1 MPVGKSRQLTDFE
14 KNLKEEIYKRDNHI
28 ENSVKYAIDTGQ
40 DYGVSKDTP
49 QWRRDAIN
57 KYRDSHKVEIYDDNG
72 NIVGTVGYEA
82 HKAINKNK
90 VFDYKG
96 KNDEERKV
104 FSYLRQRQNREARKK
119 EQREYVKNHMS
130 NPELEKLKFDYNP
143 KTSMSRDEYN
153 AERQR
158 RKDNKDAASNT
169 GKVEFVNFRDTKT
182 ARERLNS
189 QSLPEFVNFRDV
201 KSATEKLK
209 KQNTEQLPE
218 FGSYKYYENQ
228 ADEKAKELEE
238 IDKYINDNYSLDDI
252 NIWQNAK
259 EGVRDAGENAVKYNS
274 DEKLKGIDN
283 LMSRKADILD
293 DYVGAVACLEAYE
306 GRALKFKEDGSVD
319 TDNVRFVSGN
329 QKKRYEVMEKYGG
342 SPAPEYMKTPRQPNE
357 ELNGELAAAKGEEEK
372 QTVLKKID
380 RYQKDMLDPTLNKIT
395 ETVDKSKKNVAVLND
410 NIDAANYYDKNKDN
424 KYGDGVFGRIA
435 GNYRIGDIG
444 EERAMSAFNSYAYS
458 DSDLTATQIY
468 DELSR
473 RIQERNK
480 DTFTNTKAW
489 QQNLATIAQYV
500 PQGRNQAIAR
510 LKGAAVGSV
519 IPLVGSKTGGDAAA
533 AMYMFKQTAGN
544 MYADLILEEGLSPE
558 EAKKLSAN
566 NALWSGV
573 VEYGLESA
581 LGGVL
586 KGIGKGVKKIA
597 PTEKVI
603 KVLEKTGLSE
613 EAAKKAL
620 SAAKTAGNYAV
631 GIFGE
636 GAEEWI
642 QQGGEIVTKRYA
654 AKGESAS
661 ALKIAAETFDFSKYT
676 DEDFDEM
683 NEAFKGGAVIGFA
696 STVGSRA
703 AVNLAQSGMDKLA
716 AHSDNKAVGKAAL
729 TVSQPDVLINR
740 AIDAGLESSDEK
752 TVGRIQKLA
761 DKYKSGNASAAEV
774 GEIIK
779 TGLRTGYEQEQN
791 LKVTEDTQTNDDVA
805 LPTQDTARQSV
816 LAAANSGNSESS
828 VISPSVTAAA
838 NVSERQMH
846 DVKENLSEGGAA
858 QSVEQVQNAVKKVT
872 NTMINEFKNSNI
884 KNIPNYQAAYD
895 ENLRLSTTKGATI
908 DKDFIKTYA
917 NQYAEGLKRNNSK
930 AYKALASVS
939 DDVGSMLTDYLI
951 SNRIPQGIGDISAL
965 AQAGGELRSIVGKAA
980 QTTLAMNGKIY
991 NDTDRVSAI
1000 SNEISNGN
1008 FAVVDGAN
1016 DGNIA
1021 LAKVGE
1027 YYEAYGADAVALAK
1041 AFGVSTHYIQK
1052 NGRKTLVAAVPSKY
1066 IGEYAA
1072 KSGYSGT
1079 QYSAGGN
1086 EYIYLT
1092 KDAERGNLSA
1102 DAVRSDIT
1110 AESDSDFIAE
1120 IEKNGMI
1127 ELDERPSESKI
1138 ETIAAQVER
1147 DNTIPVYLD
1156 GVDKLGE
1163 VLLVYAN
1170 EEDVTR
1176 NMVKTDINSYY
1187 DGVMPER
1194 GIPLSENTDRHYDED
1209 TIEISERPSEY
1220 DADSYA
1226 LVVELDRTIPILL
1239 NGVDELGE
1247 VELNYS
1253 NEENVTR
1260 DMVKSDIDAYYSGT
1274 MPERG
1279 VSLSNN
1285 YDTDM
1290 KFSVDRDGYSHVYNV
1305 EKADKGYLDY
1315 SNSDIETA
1323 IENIRNGN
1331 ADKIPSEIEVARLN
1345 SQTVKKISDV
1355 VGFDI
1360 SDYKCKIEK
1369 DTLLHIEKRHGLDG
1383 KQDQSLADP
1392 KDVARMGYVIN
1403 NADNVSFLKDG
1414 NGDRVVS
1421 KKYNDRNNTPCPILM
1436 ISKRI
1441 DGTYCVSQVVPDS
1454 KKKTVWVTSARIQKA
1469 DVGSQVPN
1477 TVKGQ
1482 QLTSETPLVSSSA
1495 LDNINIS
1502 QNDDV
1507 VKSSI
1512 RKNSGNDTD
1521 IKFSVDR
1528 DGYSKQLVTD
1538 FETAAKDIMTISD
1551 YSARVN
1557 AEARTAVRILENT
1570 PNVILDNIE
1579 GSANLP
1585 IVINFTK
1592 MYLAARKSGVIK
1604 GNYHNLGSD
1613 ILMKLPQMI
1622 SDPDMILQLGNGRLN
1637 LLSETKTENG
1647 NNAVVSIEL
1656 NSTKDIEG
1664 KNKNYNV
1671 VVTLFSAN
1679 DNYVRNLINKDGTEI
1694 KYTKEDLSQVNPRLY
1709 NRPATFNDKSSIDNI
1724 SQNDDVVNSN
1734 IRKNSEN
1741 DTENVKFSQ
1750 DNSLDGGGQIR
1761 YNDDIDIPYRESRQ
1775 LSEYIMAENNRNGS
1789 ELKSFDKKEIGDNFY
1804 VWKNNSKTDYDVV
1817 MQIEIDGNEDV
1828 IDLIRKGLDNG
1839 KTYGIDNGTKR
1850 LDEIVAGVRDRRR
1863 GNNSDNARNTAELS
1877 NGNDDRLYSRQ
1888 SSDDDGI
1895 KFARESG
1902 RNQQNTEVENYGR
1915 DDILNGN
1922 DRRTLGESER
1932 ERGSSVQEITGDAKG
1947 NAGEEQSSASSRRIY
1962 ARDVKEA
1969 GGVERRNDRGV
1980 EADFVKSEYYNDEMR
1995 RIAAENDE
2003 RGVVTHFILGNGRAI
2018 KYGTD
2023 FRGAVRGNEV
2033 YIQADHGKYSPTQ
2046 INHHE
2051 ITHRNYSTDTVQA
2064 LKNRIKSRL
2073 TNEQIND
2080 IAERLYRDYAQKRRS
2095 FDEIFEE
2102 FVCDVM
2108 ADMNDYAEM
2117 FSAETREYWAAE
2129 EQDRKGYSPSTYT
2142 ESIDAGGKNV
2152 AENKTEPLT
2161 WNSDKKSVHPINA
2174 FGSDNTNISQNSE
2187 VVNNDSA
2194 NAEFSRQV
2202 DSWKDGSM
2210 DKNEVFNLGN
2220 TPDVLK
2226 NIGADGLP
2234 IIMTQKVMNKITG
2247 GKHDIDLSEIKRL
2260 PQSIAE
2266 PIMIF
2271 KSATTPNAYVI
2282 LTELSDKNGNSV
2294 VAALHLNRTQKHIA
2308 VNRIA
2313 SVYGKENI
2321 ENFVDRQ
2328 IKAGNLIFADKN
2340 KSQQWSQSRG
2350 LQLPK
2355 LADTIADNNNISQ
2368 NDNIVKSSIRK
2379 NSENDTDI
2387 RFSVDENEDM
2397 SYLSEPVKN
2406 IRNDINEIINR
2417 ADLKKG
2423 GKVYDRAA
2431 AVRVRDSI
2439 IANLDVGVDRGE
2451 YLHLSEKDKNAMLVL
2466 VNRTLNASAPKRI
2479 NSEAKILARFIA
2491 QKAKVY
2497 TSADYDYTGVKNFI
2511 LDYTRHAVSITPDV
2525 KQALITVFGEDSAK
2539 GYSALFGKSER
2550 TGRAQ
2555 TIDAIYDEMS
2565 DVRPDLF
2572 PTDVLGEGEKM
2583 RRIAEIYAWAKD
2595 GEAETNGSARL
2606 IDVMSAEDKQKFA
2619 NGVYEQ
2625 LISALDSDY
2634 RPSKTRSAMNE
2645 IRNEYKTKI
2654 AEIKGEI
2661 KKREEDRAKRA
2672 DIRRSPEQWQTERM
2686 ENAPEPKKRGK
2697 IAQAI
2702 NDSERVQSAKQRL
2715 GIGNGINNIGDIV
2728 DFISNKFGVV
2738 ISTGKVSGKTTG
2750 IYKEQSGNM
2759 RVRNSNDIPTV
2770 AFELGKHLNKTYKF
2784 TEMDSIGTLMKQ
2796 IYYTNS
2802 DIFNDFNVKSLGI
2815 STLISGDGGYA
2826 VKARNAAVSEF
2837 MREYLL
2843 NKDVAKEK
2851 YPQFYADFVM
2861 RMGDE
2866 KVGKKTDVKNLD
2878 AAADMINKYM
2888 SSPTSERID
2897 AMTVT
2902 NKQAKIAQTPTM
2914 TESARKFYLDW
2925 VDSFNPIKNV
2935 MSYVKKVS
2943 GGDITGKR
2951 DAYTIAMNSLNATTI
2966 ANYINTKGMTDLD
2979 GNINLG
2985 KSFIEC
2991 VGNVKKKD
2999 LNTFDRYLIIKH
3011 ALEWIEPLDE
3021 NTPKK
3026 RVFADETLENPTEL
3040 RRELA
3045 EIEKK
3050 HSEMKQAAENL
3061 YEFQRNV
3068 IENFV
3073 IPAGG
3078 ISQAEYQKL
3087 IAKYPSYVPFFRAT
3101 NKRGKLNQFIKG
3113 TLANQSSPIKTANG
3127 GGELLISPLES
3138 IIRNTEKMVKFGTR
3152 QRTMQILAEYA
3163 DSVDGMGKF
3172 MEKVSPDMMMTR
3184 EGKKSFEM
3192 IKDVLAD
3199 KVNAEDYLDLTGAI
3213 ADILGDTDGGFSPIA
3228 DEKNMIVTVM
3238 KDGKKSYYQIHD
3250 RLLYEAIADMTPQ
3263 EANMAVR
3270 ISGAIMN
3277 PMKIL
3282 ITQNN
3287 PIFALTN
3294 AIRDIQ
3300 TAYKN
3305 SNINNPIMF
3314 AAKYAN
3320 AFYGTLKQ
3328 SDDYKKYQA
3337 MGGGHSS
3344 ELSANMESIKESI
3357 NALNNKDKAAA
3368 VRILGTIIRHPIQS
3382 IATVNDFVEST
3393 PRFMEFKNK
3402 LKQTGD
3408 TQSAIYAADDLTTNF
3423 KRVGKKGRS
3432 VNKVIMYNNAGVQGL
3447 DKLRRSFTDVP
3458 KNERNARIAKY
3469 AISALMTTALMEFWN
3484 RRDEES
3490 EDAWENLSAY
3500 KKNNFYNFSIGD
3512 GNFIS
3517 IPKARELSALSS
3529 FFERCADKYF
3539 YDNDDAFYDFGGY
3552 LWQQFTPPILPEPGN
3567 PVDMAHSLFGSTVL
3581 SSLTDIGFN
3590 KDFKG
3595 SPIESEYD
3603 KTLYPFQRY
3612 NENTSKIAVWL
3623 GQTAIARKLNI
3634 SPKQLDHILSSNL
3647 GIIGQINKALFPIN
3661 ESRRDLSFG
3670 LRNKFIADSNYST
3683 DVLNKMYDNTEVSGR
3698 EFAYNPS
3705 ADNAIRYENDAILS
3719 SFVTRMN
3726 TAVRSLPDDQQ
3737 RMGRAYLLKCLK
3749 NWNSGL
3755 DGNQKDISEK
3765 LKDSEVSK
3773 DTILRELPT
3782 NKLKWTVNKQDFEY
3796 ELKPNE
3802 YAEYTKD
3809 LLSEIARAR
3818 SEATGDSD
3826 DYQTAVKDAISNAK
3840 SAALERVKE
3849 KYAPPEVK
3857 AEQSKKKS
3865 KKKSSK
3871 KKKK

>member
-1 MPVGKSRQLTDFE
+1 M
-14 KNLKEEIYKRDNHI
+14 
-28 ENSVKYAIDTGQ
+28 
-40 DYGVSKDTP
+40 
-49 QWRRDAIN
+49 
-57 KYRDSHKVEIYDDNG
+57 
-72 NIVGTVGYEA
+72 
-82 HKAINKNK
+82 AINKNEGLEDLK
-90 VFDYKG
+90 KNGWVPFSKQKYEIKDDTGNTVGTIGYKAAKALNNNKLFDYDPQ
-96 KNDEERKV
+96 NDEERKV
-104 FSYLRQRQNREARKK
+104 FSYLRQRHNRESRKR
-119 EQREYVKNHMS
+119 EQREYYASIPYRKIDDISKSTDLSKSEKEKQIDETVEKYSRSGQKRENLKKYAEEKKPDSFVSWLGKNAMNGLSQFNKQAISTLDYILPTEFLGKYDFISKANDYYKKESERYADEAQKSSVSRGKGWTTGGELVSGTVNALPNAIMAFMS
-130 NPELEKLKFDYNP
+130 AGASLGASAAPTLTNTAAASSSILSKIGQSAKEMVQNPSYWTSVLQTLGTDYEDAKERGADDFTAATTAILTTALNAGIEVGGGTEVLPKKLKEGS
-143 KTSMSRDEYN
+143 KN
-153 AERQR
+153 AVL
-158 RKDNKDAASNT
+158 DW
-169 GKVEFVNFRDTKT
+169 
-182 ARERLNS
+182 
-189 QSLPEFVNFRDV
+189 V
-201 KSATEKLK
+201 KS
-209 KQNTEQLPE
+209 
-218 FGSYKYYENQ
+218 S
-228 ADEKAKELEE
+228 LEE
-238 IDKYINDNYSLDDI
+238 GGEEVVQGITT
-252 NIWQNAK
+252 NAMAK
-259 EGVRDAGENAVKYNS
+259 LMYDRNAPIFSTTDENAVVNPV
-274 DEKLKGIDN
+274 N
-283 LMSRKADILD
+283 LS
-293 DYVGAVACLEAYE
+293 
-306 GRALKFKEDGSVD
+306 KE
-319 TDNVRFVSGN
+319 
-329 QKKRYEVMEKYGG
+329 
-342 SPAPEYMKTPRQPNE
+342 
-357 ELNGELAAAKGEEEK
+357 
-372 QTVLKKID
+372 
-380 RYQKDMLDPTLNKIT
+380 
-395 ETVDKSKKNVAVLND
+395 
-410 NIDAANYYDKNKDN
+410 
-424 KYGDGVFGRIA
+424 FG
-435 GNYRIGDIG
+435 
-444 EERAMSAFNSYAYS
+444 M
-458 DSDLTATQIY
+458 
-468 DELSR
+468 
-473 RIQERNK
+473 
-480 DTFTNTKAW
+480 
-489 QQNLATIAQYV
+489 
-500 PQGRNQAIAR
+500 
-510 LKGAAVGSV
+510 GAAVGG
-519 IPLVGSKTGGDAAA
+519 ILGGGQIGAAQGIN
-533 AMYMFKQTAGN
+533 KGIN
-544 MYADLILEEGLSPE
+544 YAD
-558 EAKKLSAN
+558 N
-566 NALWSGV
+566 QT
-573 VEYGLESA
+573 
-581 LGGVL
+581 
-586 KGIGKGVKKIA
+586 IGKR
-597 PTEKVI
+597 
-603 KVLEKTGLSE
+603 
-613 EAAKKAL
+613 AL
-620 SAAKTAGNYAV
+620 S
-631 GIFGE
+631 
-636 GAEEWI
+636 
-642 QQGGEIVTKRYA
+642 
-654 AKGESAS
+654 
-661 ALKIAAETFDFSKYT
+661 
-676 DEDFDEM
+676 
-683 NEAFKGGAVIGFA
+683 
-696 STVGSRA
+696 
-703 AVNLAQSGMDKLA
+703 
-716 AHSDNKAVGKAAL
+716 
-729 TVSQPDVLINR
+729 VSQPDVLINR

-791 LKVTEDTQTNDDVA
+791 LKVTEDTQSNDDVA

-917 NQYAEGLKRNNSK
+917 SQYAEGLKRNNSK
-930 AYKALASVS
+930 AYKELASVS

-1092 KDAERGNLSA
+1092 KGAERGNLSA

-1253 NEENVTR
+1253 NEKNVTR

-1274 MPERG
+1274 MPEHG

-1285 YDTDM
+1285 YD
-1290 KFSVDRDGYSHVYNV
+1290 
-1305 EKADKGYLDY
+1305 
-1315 SNSDIETA
+1315 
-1323 IENIRNGN
+1323 
-1331 ADKIPSEIEVARLN
+1331 P
-1345 SQTVKKISDV
+1345 
-1355 VGFDI
+1355 
-1360 SDYKCKIEK
+1360 
-1369 DTLLHIEKRHGLDG
+1369 
-1383 KQDQSLADP
+1383 
-1392 KDVARMGYVIN
+1392 
-1403 NADNVSFLKDG
+1403 
-1414 NGDRVVS
+1414 
-1421 KKYNDRNNTPCPILM
+1421 
-1436 ISKRI
+1436 
-1441 DGTYCVSQVVPDS
+1441 
-1454 KKKTVWVTSARIQKA
+1454 
-1469 DVGSQVPN
+1469 
-1477 TVKGQ
+1477 
-1482 QLTSETPLVSSSA
+1482 
-1495 LDNINIS
+1495 
-1502 QNDDV
+1502 
-1507 VKSSI
+1507 
-1512 RKNSGNDTD
+1512 D
-1521 IKFSVDR
+1521 IKFSVESV
-1528 DGYSKQLVTD
+1528 DGTD
-1538 FETAAKDIMTISD
+1538 D
-1551 YSARVN
+1551 YSAKEIENWKNSKNIVVYKN
-1557 AEARTAVRILENT
+1557 ETQFNQFINEVLENKKT
-1570 PNVILDNIE
+1570 DR
-1579 GSANLP
+1579 
-1585 IVINFTK
+1585 K
-1592 MYLAARKSGVIK
+1592 MYFGKVGESAAKNIYEKTGVNVRGYNISLKGYEIRKILLNSHGNAKAESMRGQAAINTSDLLKIPEIITSPDYVGLSDKLYNGNKVIEFRKEFDGKTVVISYVSGKHHDLQIQTMYKNIK
-1604 GNYHNLGSD
+1604 RN
-1613 ILMKLPQMI
+1613 
-1622 SDPDMILQLGNGRLN
+1622 
-1637 LLSETKTENG
+1637 LSELPSGDNSFSHTSKT
-1647 NNAVVSIEL
+1647 
-1656 NSTKDIEG
+1656 
-1664 KNKNYNV
+1664 
-1671 VVTLFSAN
+1671 
-1679 DNYVRNLINKDGTEI
+1679 RPGT
-1694 KYTKEDLSQVNPRLY
+1694 V
-1709 NRPATFNDKSSIDNI
+1709 SSIDNI
-1724 SQNDDVVNSN
+1724 SQNDDIVKSS

-1750 DNSLDGGGQIR
+1750 DISLDGGGNIR
-1761 YNDDIDIPYRESRQ
+1761 YNDDIDIPYRESKQ
-1775 LSEYIMAENNRNGS
+1775 LREYIMSENNRNGS
-1789 ELKSFDKKEIGDNFY
+1789 RLKPFGYKEIGDNFY
-1804 VWKNNSKTDYDVV
+1804 FWRNNSKTDYDVIAQV
-1817 MQIEIDGNEDV
+1817 EIDGNEDV
-1828 IDLIRKGLDNG
+1828 IDLIRKGFENG
-1839 KTYGIDNGTKR
+1839 ETHGIDDGTKR
-1850 LDEIVAGVRDRRR
+1850 LAEIVAGVRDRRR
-1863 GNNSDNARNTAELS
+1863 GNSGNNAVDTAELS

-1895 KFARESG
+1895 KFDRESN
-1902 RNQQNTEVENYGR
+1902 RNQQNTEVGNYGR

-1932 ERGSSVQEITGDAKG
+1932 ERGSGVQEITGDASG
-1947 NAGEEQSSASSRRIY
+1947 NASEEQSSASTRGIY

-2018 KYGTD
+2018 EYGTN

-2046 INHHE
+2046 INRHE
-2051 ITHRNYSTDTVQA
+2051 IIHRNYSSDTVQM

-2073 TNEQIND
+2073 TNEQIRD
-2080 IAERLYRDYAQKRRS
+2080 IAESLYRDYAQKRRS

-2102 FVCDVM
+2102 FVCDVL
-2108 ADMNDYAEM
+2108 ADMNEYTEM
-2117 FSAETREYWAAE
+2117 FDSEVRNYWTTEETE
-2129 EQDRKGYSPSTYT
+2129 RKGYSPSTYT
-2142 ESIDAGGKNV
+2142 ESIDAGGKNTEVKRFIDELSNNADKFNQEEKVFDVEYKTIPKKGKTSEAIANYFKSIGGIAVNPHLGVVELNKKGAKTTVFHGISGDKFSAV
-2152 AENKTEPLT
+2152 AAIKDVIENGKIIAHDFNWKNRGYDTYLIAGRGYINGQDAVVGVIVKNYP
-2161 WNSDKKSVHPINA
+2161 KSNQNNKFYLHEIIKIGASHTAVDNNTIRVNEQTPIN
-2174 FGSDNTNISQNSE
+2174 NTNISQNDND
-2187 VVNNDSA
+2187 VN
-2194 NAEFSRQV
+2194 
-2202 DSWKDGSM
+2202 
-2210 DKNEVFNLGN
+2210 
-2220 TPDVLK
+2220 
-2226 NIGADGLP
+2226 
-2234 IIMTQKVMNKITG
+2234 
-2247 GKHDIDLSEIKRL
+2247 
-2260 PQSIAE
+2260 SI
-2266 PIMIF
+2266 
-2271 KSATTPNAYVI
+2271 V
-2282 LTELSDKNGNSV
+2282 
-2294 VAALHLNRTQKHIA
+2294 R
-2308 VNRIA
+2308 
-2313 SVYGKENI
+2313 
-2321 ENFVDRQ
+2321 
-2328 IKAGNLIFADKN
+2328 
-2340 KSQQWSQSRG
+2340 
-2350 LQLPK
+2350 
-2355 LADTIADNNNISQ
+2355 
-2368 NDNIVKSSIRK
+2368 KSSK
-2379 NSENDTDI
+2379 NDTQNPDI
-2387 RFSVDENEDM
+2387 RFSTDENTDVNVSDGEDM

-2406 IRNDINEIINR
+2406 IRNDINEVINR

-2497 TSADYDYTGVKNFI
+2497 TAADYDYSGVKSFI

-2550 TGRAQ
+2550 TGSAQ

-2606 IDVMSAEDKQKFA
+2606 IDVMSTEDKQKFA

-2645 IRNEYKTKI
+2645 IRNEYETEI
-2654 AEIKGEI
+2654 AKIKGEM
-2661 KKREEDRAKRA
+2661 KKRAEDRAKRA

-2686 ENAPEPKKRGK
+2686 KNAPEPKKRGK

-2715 GIGNGINNIGDIV
+2715 GIGNGISNIGDIV

-2802 DIFNDFNVKSLGI
+2802 DIFNDFNAGSLGI
-2815 STLISGDGGYA
+2815 SKLISGADEQA
-2826 VKARNAAVSEF
+2826 LKAKNAAVSEF

-2861 RMGDE
+2861 RMSDE

-2902 NKQAKIAQTPTM
+2902 NKQAKIAQTPTI

-2943 GGDITGKR
+2943 GGDIIGKK

-2991 VGNVKKKD
+2991 VGDVKKKD

-3045 EIEKK
+3045 AIEKQ
-3050 HSEMKQAAENL
+3050 HPEMKQAAENL

-3184 EGKKSFEM
+3184 DGKKSFEM

-3238 KDGKKSYYQIHD
+3238 NDGKKSYYQIHD

-3320 AFYGTLKQ
+3320 AAYGMLKK
-3328 SDDYKKYQA
+3328 SDDYKRYQA

-3357 NALNNKDKAAA
+3357 RALNNKDKVAAI
-3368 VRILGTIIRHPIQS
+3368 RILGTIVRHPIQS

-3447 DKLRRSFTDVP
+3447 DKMRRSFTDVP

-3590 KDFKG
+3590 NDFKG

-3623 GQTAIARKLNI
+3623 GQTEIARKLNI

-3698 EFAYNPS
+3698 EFAYSPS
-3705 ADNAIRYENDAILS
+3705 ADNAIKYENDAILS

-3749 NWNSGL
+3749 NWDSGL
-3755 DGNQKDISEK
+3755 GGNQKDISEK

-3818 SEATGDSD
+3818 SEATGDGD
-3826 DYQTAVKDAISNAK
+3826 DYQAAVKDAISNAK
-3840 SAALERVKE
+3840 SAALERAKE

-3865 KKKSSK
+3865 KKKTSK

>member
-1 MPVGKSRQLTDFE
+1 M
-14 KNLKEEIYKRDNHI
+14 
-28 ENSVKYAIDTGQ
+28 
-40 DYGVSKDTP
+40 
-49 QWRRDAIN
+49 
-57 KYRDSHKVEIYDDNG
+57 
-72 NIVGTVGYEA
+72 
-82 HKAINKNK
+82 AINKNEGLEDLK
-90 VFDYKG
+90 KNGWVPFSKQKYEIKDDAGNTVGTIGYKAAKALNNNKLFDYDPS
-96 KNDEERKV
+96 NDEEKKV
-104 FSYLRQRQNREARKK
+104 FSYLRQWHNRESRKR
-119 EQREYVKNHMS
+119 EQREYYASIPYRKIDDISQSTDLSKSEKEKQIDETVEKYSRSGQKRENLKKYAEEKKPDSFVSWLGKNAMNGLSQFNKQAISTLDYILPTEFLGKYDFISKANDYYKKESERYADEAQKSSVSRGKGWTTGGELVSGTVNALPNAIMAFMS
-130 NPELEKLKFDYNP
+130 AGASLGASAAPTLTNTAATSSSMLSKIGQSAKEMVQNPSYWTSVLQTLGTDYEDAKERGANDFTAAATAILTTALNAGIEVGGGTEVLPKKLKEGS
-143 KTSMSRDEYN
+143 KN
-153 AERQR
+153 AVL
-158 RKDNKDAASNT
+158 DW
-169 GKVEFVNFRDTKT
+169 
-182 ARERLNS
+182 
-189 QSLPEFVNFRDV
+189 V
-201 KSATEKLK
+201 KS
-209 KQNTEQLPE
+209 
-218 FGSYKYYENQ
+218 S
-228 ADEKAKELEE
+228 LEE
-238 IDKYINDNYSLDDI
+238 GGEEIVQGITT
-252 NIWQNAK
+252 NAMAK
-259 EGVRDAGENAVKYNS
+259 LMYDRNAPIFSTTDENAVVNPV
-274 DEKLKGIDN
+274 N
-283 LMSRKADILD
+283 LS
-293 DYVGAVACLEAYE
+293 
-306 GRALKFKEDGSVD
+306 KE
-319 TDNVRFVSGN
+319 
-329 QKKRYEVMEKYGG
+329 
-342 SPAPEYMKTPRQPNE
+342 
-357 ELNGELAAAKGEEEK
+357 
-372 QTVLKKID
+372 
-380 RYQKDMLDPTLNKIT
+380 
-395 ETVDKSKKNVAVLND
+395 
-410 NIDAANYYDKNKDN
+410 
-424 KYGDGVFGRIA
+424 FG
-435 GNYRIGDIG
+435 
-444 EERAMSAFNSYAYS
+444 M
-458 DSDLTATQIY
+458 
-468 DELSR
+468 
-473 RIQERNK
+473 
-480 DTFTNTKAW
+480 
-489 QQNLATIAQYV
+489 
-500 PQGRNQAIAR
+500 
-510 LKGAAVGSV
+510 GAAVGGILGGGQIGAAQGINKV
-519 IPLVGSKTGGDAAA
+519 I
-533 AMYMFKQTAGN
+533 N
-544 MYADLILEEGLSPE
+544 YAD
-558 EAKKLSAN
+558 N
-566 NALWSGV
+566 QT
-573 VEYGLESA
+573 
-581 LGGVL
+581 
-586 KGIGKGVKKIA
+586 IGKR
-597 PTEKVI
+597 
-603 KVLEKTGLSE
+603 
-613 EAAKKAL
+613 AL
-620 SAAKTAGNYAV
+620 S
-631 GIFGE
+631 
-636 GAEEWI
+636 
-642 QQGGEIVTKRYA
+642 
-654 AKGESAS
+654 
-661 ALKIAAETFDFSKYT
+661 
-676 DEDFDEM
+676 
-683 NEAFKGGAVIGFA
+683 
-696 STVGSRA
+696 
-703 AVNLAQSGMDKLA
+703 
-716 AHSDNKAVGKAAL
+716 
-729 TVSQPDVLINR
+729 VSQPDVLINR

-779 TGLRTGYEQEQN
+779 TGLRTGYEQAQN

-805 LPTQDTARQSV
+805 LPTQDSARQSV

-930 AYKALASVS
+930 AYKELASVS

-1066 IGEYAA
+1066 IGEYAT

-1110 AESDSDFIAE
+1110 AESDSDFITE

-1156 GVDKLGE
+1156 GVDNLGE

-1274 MPERG
+1274 MPEHG

-1285 YDTDM
+1285 YDPDI
-1290 KFSVDRDGYSHVYNV
+1290 KFSVESVDGTDKKYVKADRQVISGDNPEEWRKQVYNYINSSIRKGKDINVLSADGDVLTITEDTAGKARFRNTIREPNGNLRKMTNEEFAVKLRAESHIDEIAEVSKKNGYSAIDTKNHHFAKDGFYYRTAYFEDFDGKYYKLTLSVGKSGEINTVYNV
-1305 EKADKGYLDY
+1305 GKLK
-1315 SNSDIETA
+1315 ETYG
-1323 IENIRNGN
+1323 R
-1331 ADKIPSEIEVARLN
+1331 ARD
-1345 SQTVKKISDV
+1345 SKV
-1355 VGFDI
+1355 VEQ
-1360 SDYKCKIEK
+1360 K
-1369 DTLLHIEKRHGLDG
+1369 
-1383 KQDQSLADP
+1383 P
-1392 KDVARMGYVIN
+1392 N
-1403 NADNVSFLKDG
+1403 NARRGFSDEA
-1414 NGDRVVS
+1414 
-1421 KKYNDRNNTPCPILM
+1421 
-1436 ISKRI
+1436 
-1441 DGTYCVSQVVPDS
+1441 VPF
-1454 KKKTVWVTSARIQKA
+1454 KTA
-1469 DVGSQVPN
+1469 
-1477 TVKGQ
+1477 
-1482 QLTSETPLVSSSA
+1482 SETNIGLRGGTPS
-1495 LDNINIS
+1495 DNTNIS
-1502 QNDDV
+1502 QNDD
-1507 VKSSI
+1507 I
-1512 RKNSGNDTD
+1512 
-1521 IKFSVDR
+1521 
-1528 DGYSKQLVTD
+1528 
-1538 FETAAKDIMTISD
+1538 
-1551 YSARVN
+1551 
-1557 AEARTAVRILENT
+1557 
-1570 PNVILDNIE
+1570 
-1579 GSANLP
+1579 
-1585 IVINFTK
+1585 
-1592 MYLAARKSGVIK
+1592 
-1604 GNYHNLGSD
+1604 
-1613 ILMKLPQMI
+1613 
-1622 SDPDMILQLGNGRLN
+1622 
-1637 LLSETKTENG
+1637 
-1647 NNAVVSIEL
+1647 
-1656 NSTKDIEG
+1656 
-1664 KNKNYNV
+1664 
-1671 VVTLFSAN
+1671 
-1679 DNYVRNLINKDGTEI
+1679 
-1694 KYTKEDLSQVNPRLY
+1694 
-1709 NRPATFNDKSSIDNI
+1709 
-1724 SQNDDVVNSN
+1724 VNSN
-1734 IRKNSEN
+1734 IRENSEN

-1750 DNSLDGGGQIR
+1750 DISLDGGGNIR
-1761 YNDDIDIPYRESRQ
+1761 YNDDIDIPYRESKQ
-1775 LSEYIMAENNRNGS
+1775 LREYIMSENNRNGS
-1789 ELKSFDKKEIGDNFY
+1789 RLKPFSYKEIGDNFY
-1804 VWKNNSKTDYDVV
+1804 FWRNNSKTDYDVIAQV
-1817 MQIEIDGNEDV
+1817 EIDGNEDV
-1828 IDLIRKGLDNG
+1828 IDLIRKGFENG
-1839 KTYGIDNGTKR
+1839 ETHGIDDGTKR
-1850 LDEIVAGVRDRRR
+1850 LAEIVAGVRDRRR
-1863 GNNSDNARNTAELS
+1863 GNSGNNAVDTAELS

-1895 KFARESG
+1895 KFDRESN
-1902 RNQQNTEVENYGR
+1902 RNQQNTEVGNYGR

-1932 ERGSSVQEITGDAKG
+1932 ERGSGVQEITGDASG
-1947 NAGEEQSSASSRRIY
+1947 NASEEQSSASTRGIY

-2018 KYGTD
+2018 EYGTN

-2046 INHHE
+2046 INRHE
-2051 ITHRNYSTDTVQA
+2051 IIHRNYSSDTVQM

-2073 TNEQIND
+2073 TNEQIRD
-2080 IAERLYRDYAQKRRS
+2080 IAESLYRDYAQKRRS

-2102 FVCDVM
+2102 FVCDVL
-2108 ADMNDYAEM
+2108 ADMNEYTEM
-2117 FSAETREYWAAE
+2117 FDSEVRNYWTTEETE
-2129 EQDRKGYSPSTYT
+2129 RKGYSPSTYT
-2142 ESIDAGGKNV
+2142 ESIDAGGKNTEVKRFIDELSNNADKFNQEEKVFDVEYKTIPKKGKTSEAIANYFKSIGGIAVNPHLGVVELNKKGAKTTVFHGISGDKFSAV
-2152 AENKTEPLT
+2152 AAIKDVIENGKIIAHDFNWKNRGYDTYLIAGRGYINGQDAVVGVIVKNYP
-2161 WNSDKKSVHPINA
+2161 KSNQNNKFYLHEIIKIGASHTAVDNNTIRVNEQTPIN
-2174 FGSDNTNISQNSE
+2174 NTNISQNDND
-2187 VVNNDSA
+2187 VN
-2194 NAEFSRQV
+2194 
-2202 DSWKDGSM
+2202 
-2210 DKNEVFNLGN
+2210 
-2220 TPDVLK
+2220 
-2226 NIGADGLP
+2226 
-2234 IIMTQKVMNKITG
+2234 
-2247 GKHDIDLSEIKRL
+2247 
-2260 PQSIAE
+2260 SI
-2266 PIMIF
+2266 
-2271 KSATTPNAYVI
+2271 V
-2282 LTELSDKNGNSV
+2282 
-2294 VAALHLNRTQKHIA
+2294 R
-2308 VNRIA
+2308 
-2313 SVYGKENI
+2313 
-2321 ENFVDRQ
+2321 
-2328 IKAGNLIFADKN
+2328 
-2340 KSQQWSQSRG
+2340 
-2350 LQLPK
+2350 
-2355 LADTIADNNNISQ
+2355 
-2368 NDNIVKSSIRK
+2368 KSSK
-2379 NSENDTDI
+2379 NDTQNPDI
-2387 RFSVDENEDM
+2387 RFSTDENTDVNVSDGEDM

-2406 IRNDINEIINR
+2406 IRNDINEVINR

-2497 TSADYDYTGVKNFI
+2497 TAADYDYSGVKSFI

-2550 TGRAQ
+2550 TGSAQ

-2606 IDVMSAEDKQKFA
+2606 IDVMSTEDKQKFA

-2645 IRNEYKTKI
+2645 IRNEYETEI
-2654 AEIKGEI
+2654 AKIKGEM
-2661 KKREEDRAKRA
+2661 KKRAEDRAKRA

-2686 ENAPEPKKRGK
+2686 KNAPEPKKRGK

-2715 GIGNGINNIGDIV
+2715 GIGNGISNIGDIV

-2802 DIFNDFNVKSLGI
+2802 DIFNDFNAGSLGI
-2815 STLISGDGGYA
+2815 SKLISGADEQA
-2826 VKARNAAVSEF
+2826 LKAKNAAVSEF

-2861 RMGDE
+2861 RMSDE

-2902 NKQAKIAQTPTM
+2902 NKQAKIAQTPTI

-2943 GGDITGKR
+2943 GGDIIGKK

-2991 VGNVKKKD
+2991 VGDVKKKD

-3045 EIEKK
+3045 AIEKQ
-3050 HSEMKQAAENL
+3050 HPEMKQAAENL

-3184 EGKKSFEM
+3184 DGKKSFEM

-3238 KDGKKSYYQIHD
+3238 NDGKKSYYQIHD

-3320 AFYGTLKQ
+3320 AAYGMLKK
-3328 SDDYKKYQA
+3328 SDDYKRYQA

-3357 NALNNKDKAAA
+3357 RALNNKDKVAAI
-3368 VRILGTIIRHPIQS
+3368 RILGTIVRHPIQS

-3447 DKLRRSFTDVP
+3447 DKMRRSFTDVP

-3590 KDFKG
+3590 NDFKG

-3623 GQTAIARKLNI
+3623 GQTEIARKLNI

-3698 EFAYNPS
+3698 EFAYSPS
-3705 ADNAIRYENDAILS
+3705 ADNAIKYENDAILS

-3749 NWNSGL
+3749 NWDSGL
-3755 DGNQKDISEK
+3755 GGNQKDISEK

-3818 SEATGDSD
+3818 SEATGDGD
-3826 DYQTAVKDAISNAK
+3826 DYQAAVKDAISNAK
-3840 SAALERVKE
+3840 SAALERAKE

-3865 KKKSSK
+3865 KKKTSK

>member
-917 NQYAEGLKRNNSK
+917 SQYAEGLKRNNSK
-930 AYKALASVS
+930 AYKELASVS

-1274 MPERG
+1274 MPEHG

-1285 YDTDM
+1285 YD
-1290 KFSVDRDGYSHVYNV
+1290 
-1305 EKADKGYLDY
+1305 
-1315 SNSDIETA
+1315 
-1323 IENIRNGN
+1323 
-1331 ADKIPSEIEVARLN
+1331 P
-1345 SQTVKKISDV
+1345 
-1355 VGFDI
+1355 
-1360 SDYKCKIEK
+1360 
-1369 DTLLHIEKRHGLDG
+1369 
-1383 KQDQSLADP
+1383 
-1392 KDVARMGYVIN
+1392 
-1403 NADNVSFLKDG
+1403 
-1414 NGDRVVS
+1414 
-1421 KKYNDRNNTPCPILM
+1421 
-1436 ISKRI
+1436 
-1441 DGTYCVSQVVPDS
+1441 
-1454 KKKTVWVTSARIQKA
+1454 
-1469 DVGSQVPN
+1469 
-1477 TVKGQ
+1477 
-1482 QLTSETPLVSSSA
+1482 
-1495 LDNINIS
+1495 
-1502 QNDDV
+1502 
-1507 VKSSI
+1507 
-1512 RKNSGNDTD
+1512 D
-1521 IKFSVDR
+1521 IKFSVESV
-1528 DGYSKQLVTD
+1528 DGTD
-1538 FETAAKDIMTISD
+1538 D
-1551 YSARVN
+1551 YSAKEIENWKDSKNIVVYKNETQFNQFVN
-1557 AEARTAVRILENT
+1557 EVLENKK
-1570 PNVILDNIE
+1570 PDR
-1579 GSANLP
+1579 
-1585 IVINFTK
+1585 K
-1592 MYLAARKSGVIK
+1592 MYFGKVGESAAKNIYEKTGVNVRGYNISLKGYEIRKILLNSHGNAKAESMRGQAAINTSDLLKIPEIITSPDYVGLSDKLYNGNKVIEFRKEFDGKTVVISYVSGKHHDLQIQTMYKNIK
-1604 GNYHNLGSD
+1604 RN
-1613 ILMKLPQMI
+1613 
-1622 SDPDMILQLGNGRLN
+1622 
-1637 LLSETKTENG
+1637 LSELPSGDNSFSHTSKT
-1647 NNAVVSIEL
+1647 
-1656 NSTKDIEG
+1656 
-1664 KNKNYNV
+1664 
-1671 VVTLFSAN
+1671 
-1679 DNYVRNLINKDGTEI
+1679 RPGT
-1694 KYTKEDLSQVNPRLY
+1694 V
-1709 NRPATFNDKSSIDNI
+1709 SSIDNI
-1724 SQNDDVVNSN
+1724 SQNDDIVKSS
-1734 IRKNSEN
+1734 IRKNSGN

-1750 DNSLDGGGQIR
+1750 DNSLDGGGIIR
-1761 YNDDIDIPYRESRQ
+1761 YNDDIDIPYRESKQ
-1775 LSEYIMAENNRNGS
+1775 LREYIMSENNRNGS
-1789 ELKSFDKKEIGDNFY
+1789 ELKPFDKKEIGDNFY
-1804 VWKNNSKTDYDVV
+1804 VWRNNSKTDYDVIAQV
-1817 MQIEIDGNEDV
+1817 EIDGNEDI
-1828 IDLIRKGLDNG
+1828 IDLLRKGLENG
-1839 KTYGIDNGTKR
+1839 ETYGIDKGAKGFNDWLT
-1850 LDEIVAGVRDRRR
+1850 AVRSGQR
-1863 GNNSDNARNTAELS
+1863 SDNSNNAVDTAELS

-1895 KFARESG
+1895 KFAREGG
-1902 RNQQNTEVENYGR
+1902 RNQQDSEVGNYGR

-1922 DRRTLGESER
+1922 DRRTLGESEG
-1932 ERGSSVQEITGDAKG
+1932 ERGSGVPEITGNAEG
-1947 NAGEEQSSASSRRIY
+1947 NASEEQSSASSRRIY

-2018 KYGTD
+2018 EYGTN

-2046 INHHE
+2046 INRHE
-2051 ITHRNYSTDTVQA
+2051 IIHRNYSSDTVQT

-2073 TNEQIND
+2073 TNEQIRD
-2080 IAERLYRDYAQKRRS
+2080 IAESLYRDYAQKRRS

-2102 FVCDVM
+2102 FVCDVL
-2108 ADMNDYAEM
+2108 ADMNEYTEM
-2117 FSAETREYWAAE
+2117 FDSEVRNYWTTEETE
-2129 EQDRKGYSPSTYT
+2129 RKGYSPSTYT
-2142 ESIDAGGKNV
+2142 ESIDAGGKNTEVKRFIDELSNNADKFNQEEKVFDVEYKTIPKKGKTSEAIANYFKSIGGIAVNPHLGVVELNKKGAKTTVFHGISGDKFSAV
-2152 AENKTEPLT
+2152 AAIKDVIENGKIIAHDFNWKNRGYDTYLIAGRGYINGQDAVVGVIVKNYP
-2161 WNSDKKSVHPINA
+2161 KSNQNNKFYLHEIIKIGASHTAVDNNTIRVNEQTPIN
-2174 FGSDNTNISQNSE
+2174 NTNISQNDND
-2187 VVNNDSA
+2187 VN
-2194 NAEFSRQV
+2194 
-2202 DSWKDGSM
+2202 
-2210 DKNEVFNLGN
+2210 
-2220 TPDVLK
+2220 
-2226 NIGADGLP
+2226 
-2234 IIMTQKVMNKITG
+2234 
-2247 GKHDIDLSEIKRL
+2247 
-2260 PQSIAE
+2260 SI
-2266 PIMIF
+2266 
-2271 KSATTPNAYVI
+2271 V
-2282 LTELSDKNGNSV
+2282 
-2294 VAALHLNRTQKHIA
+2294 R
-2308 VNRIA
+2308 
-2313 SVYGKENI
+2313 
-2321 ENFVDRQ
+2321 
-2328 IKAGNLIFADKN
+2328 
-2340 KSQQWSQSRG
+2340 
-2350 LQLPK
+2350 
-2355 LADTIADNNNISQ
+2355 
-2368 NDNIVKSSIRK
+2368 KSSK
-2379 NSENDTDI
+2379 NDTQNPDI
-2387 RFSVDENEDM
+2387 RFSTDENTDVNVSDGEDM

-2406 IRNDINEIINR
+2406 IRNDINEVINR

-2439 IANLDVGVDRGE
+2439 LDNISIGDIQGIDMRTKKDR
-2451 YLHLSEKDKNAMLVL
+2451 AVMTVL
-2466 VNRTLNASAPKRI
+2466 VNRALNSAGVDAKRKSARDLTRYIAQNASVYDADSLCADGGVDYEGDR
-2479 NSEAKILARFIA
+2479 AVILNYI
-2491 QKAKVY
+2491 KH
-2497 TSADYDYTGVKNFI
+2497 GVKI
-2511 LDYTRHAVSITPDV
+2511 SPDAKEAIISAV
-2525 KQALITVFGEDSAK
+2525 GENSAR
-2539 GYSALFGKSER
+2539 GYIAMMSNNSALG
-2550 TGRAQ
+2550 
-2555 TIDAIYDEMS
+2555 IDSVYDELSVALPGYFAS
-2565 DVRPDLF
+2565 DAL
-2572 PTDVLGEGEKM
+2572 TEGEKM
-2583 RRIAEIYAWAKD
+2583 RRVIDVYTWLKD
-2595 GEAETNGSARL
+2595 GKSMQDVKL
-2606 IDVMSAEDKQKFA
+2606 IDVMTPDDARAFTELVQKQLEFAFDTMGRNSAISREIAAERAK
-2619 NGVYEQ
+2619 YEQ
-2625 LISALDSDY
+2625 RLSDIREKYEAKIADMRNSAKKKQSDGAKAKNISTEQTGNRFKNLAEAAKKYGAIKKGANAVRDIEMPKRIDDNRYVSRFARTMAEAGVTPDESLSEFERNILDGKMTYERITDEEAKKSATDKIMRRGFMQALDDWNEMILLNQRIGKNEMALGQTLYNQCINAKDAQNAMKIAADLANIATQAGQTVQACMLIKQMSPDCQLYSLEQSVEKMKREFENKRKFVSGEKRKIDLKINEELAQKLLNAKTDDERRAVMDEILQDIANQIPSTLKDKWDSWRYLSMLGNPRTHIRNIGGNAVFMLPVKVKNAVGWVLEKTISKDKRTKSLKSTKDSKNFAAADYAKMKDIIQGSSGKYEELSKINELRRIYKFKPLEWLRKANFAALEWEDGIFLKHHYVNAMAQFLTARGYTSEFMNSGTKDAASVLENARAYAMSEAQKATYRDANAIAETLSRWQRNLQNNDKLGVRVVGQAVEGIVPFKKTPLNIAKRGVEYSPIGLISGLYDA
-2634 RPSKTRSAMNE
+2634 AAN
-2645 IRNEYKTKI
+2645 
-2654 AEIKGEI
+2654 IK
-2661 KKREEDRAKRA
+2661 
-2672 DIRRSPEQWQTERM
+2672 S
-2686 ENAPEPKKRGK
+2686 GK
-2697 IAQAI
+2697 VTAAQAI
-2702 NDSERVQSAKQRL
+2702 DKIASGLTGTGLVILGMGLSKLGLVRGDDDDDDKLARLDSATGEQSYSFK
-2715 GIGNGINNIGDIV
+2715 IGNHSYTIDWV
-2728 DFISNKFGVV
+2728 APASMPFFMGV
-2738 ISTGKVSGKTTG
+2738 SMW
-2750 IYKEQSGNM
+2750 N
-2759 RVRNSNDIPTV
+2759 
-2770 AFELGKHLNKTYKF
+2770 AFEKTDKF
-2784 TEMDSIGTLMKQ
+2784 TFEEIL
-2796 IYYTNS
+2796 N
-2802 DIFNDFNVKSLGI
+2802 
-2815 STLISGDGGYA
+2815 A
-2826 VKARNAAVSEF
+2826 VLKIPAP
-2837 MREYLL
+2837 LL
-2843 NKDVAKEK
+2843 N
-2851 YPQFYADFVM
+2851 
-2861 RMGDE
+2861 
-2866 KVGKKTDVKNLD
+2866 
-2878 AAADMINKYM
+2878 
-2888 SSPTSERID
+2888 
-2897 AMTVT
+2897 
-2902 NKQAKIAQTPTM
+2902 
-2914 TESARKFYLDW
+2914 
-2925 VDSFNPIKNV
+2925 
-2935 MSYVKKVS
+2935 
-2943 GGDITGKR
+2943 
-2951 DAYTIAMNSLNATTI
+2951 
-2966 ANYINTKGMTDLD
+2966 
-2979 GNINLG
+2979 
-2985 KSFIEC
+2985 
-2991 VGNVKKKD
+2991 
-2999 LNTFDRYLIIKH
+2999 
-3011 ALEWIEPLDE
+3011 
-3021 NTPKK
+3021 
-3026 RVFADETLENPTEL
+3026 
-3040 RRELA
+3040 
-3045 EIEKK
+3045 
-3050 HSEMKQAAENL
+3050 
-3061 YEFQRNV
+3061 
-3068 IENFV
+3068 
-3073 IPAGG
+3073 
-3078 ISQAEYQKL
+3078 
-3087 IAKYPSYVPFFRAT
+3087 
-3101 NKRGKLNQFIKG
+3101 
-3113 TLANQSSPIKTANG
+3113 
-3127 GGELLISPLES
+3127 
-3138 IIRNTEKMVKFGTR
+3138 
-3152 QRTMQILAEYA
+3152 
-3163 DSVDGMGKF
+3163 
-3172 MEKVSPDMMMTR
+3172 
-3184 EGKKSFEM
+3184 
-3192 IKDVLAD
+3192 
-3199 KVNAEDYLDLTGAI
+3199 
-3213 ADILGDTDGGFSPIA
+3213 
-3228 DEKNMIVTVM
+3228 
-3238 KDGKKSYYQIHD
+3238 
-3250 RLLYEAIADMTPQ
+3250 
-3263 EANMAVR
+3263 
-3270 ISGAIMN
+3270 
-3277 PMKIL
+3277 
-3282 ITQNN
+3282 
-3287 PIFALTN
+3287 
-3294 AIRDIQ
+3294 
-3300 TAYKN
+3300 
-3305 SNINNPIMF
+3305 
-3314 AAKYAN
+3314 
-3320 AFYGTLKQ
+3320 
-3328 SDDYKKYQA
+3328 
-3337 MGGGHSS
+3337 
-3344 ELSANMESIKESI
+3344 LS
-3357 NALNNKDKAAA
+3357 
-3368 VRILGTIIRHPIQS
+3368 
-3382 IATVNDFVEST
+3382 
-3393 PRFMEFKNK
+3393 
-3402 LKQTGD
+3402 
-3408 TQSAIYAADDLTTNF
+3408 
-3423 KRVGKKGRS
+3423 
-3432 VNKVIMYNNAGVQGL
+3432 
-3447 DKLRRSFTDVP
+3447 
-3458 KNERNARIAKY
+3458 
-3469 AISALMTTALMEFWN
+3469 
-3484 RRDEES
+3484 
-3490 EDAWENLSAY
+3490 
-3500 KKNNFYNFSIGD
+3500 
-3512 GNFIS
+3512 
-3517 IPKARELSALSS
+3517 
-3529 FFERCADKYF
+3529 
-3539 YDNDDAFYDFGGY
+3539 
-3552 LWQQFTPPILPEPGN
+3552 
-3567 PVDMAHSLFGSTVL
+3567 VL
-3581 SSLTDIGFN
+3581 SSLSDLIRAGDYSSTPTEKMADYAWQATTSYVGQAFPTVMGQITRTVDKTKRNASFTDPDNGLPAGLDRFIARQATKISGLSKILEPKIDMWGREETYGDTWYGRLIGN
-3590 KDFKG
+3590 TISPGYYKEINSTALDDELRRLGNEYEGDG
-3595 SPIESEYD
+3595 SVLPPKNQKSFTYEKQKYYMTPSEYAQ
-3603 KTLYPFQRY
+3603 YSVIR
-3612 NENTSKIAVWL
+3612 
-3623 GQTAIARKLNI
+3623 GQKSFEYADELIRTDDYKNKSAEEK
-3634 SPKQLDHILSSNL
+3634 K
-3647 GIIGQINKALFPIN
+3647 KALEKCYDAAGDEAKN
-3661 ESRRDLSFG
+3661 EILKGRG
-3670 LRNKFIADSNYST
+3670 I
-3683 DVLNKMYDNTEVSGR
+3683 DVAAKE
-3698 EFAYNPS
+3698 A
-3705 ADNAIRYENDAILS
+3705 
-3719 SFVTRMN
+3719 
-3726 TAVRSLPDDQQ
+3726 
-3737 RMGRAYLLKCLK
+3737 
-3749 NWNSGL
+3749 
-3755 DGNQKDISEK
+3755 EK
-3765 LKDSEVSK
+3765 
-3773 DTILRELPT
+3773 
-3782 NKLKWTVNKQDFEY
+3782 
-3796 ELKPNE
+3796 
-3802 YAEYTKD
+3802 
-3809 LLSEIARAR
+3809 
-3818 SEATGDSD
+3818 
-3826 DYQTAVKDAISNAK
+3826 
-3840 SAALERVKE
+3840 AA
-3849 KYAPPEVK
+3849 
-3857 AEQSKKKS
+3857 KKKS
-3865 KKKSSK
+3865 KKKTSK

>member
-930 AYKALASVS
+930 AYKELASVS

-1052 NGRKTLVAAVPSKY
+1052 NGRKTLVAAVPPKY

-1079 QYSAGGN
+1079 QYTAGGN

-1274 MPERG
+1274 MPEHG

-1285 YDTDM
+1285 YD
-1290 KFSVDRDGYSHVYNV
+1290 
-1305 EKADKGYLDY
+1305 
-1315 SNSDIETA
+1315 
-1323 IENIRNGN
+1323 
-1331 ADKIPSEIEVARLN
+1331 P
-1345 SQTVKKISDV
+1345 
-1355 VGFDI
+1355 
-1360 SDYKCKIEK
+1360 
-1369 DTLLHIEKRHGLDG
+1369 
-1383 KQDQSLADP
+1383 
-1392 KDVARMGYVIN
+1392 
-1403 NADNVSFLKDG
+1403 
-1414 NGDRVVS
+1414 
-1421 KKYNDRNNTPCPILM
+1421 
-1436 ISKRI
+1436 
-1441 DGTYCVSQVVPDS
+1441 
-1454 KKKTVWVTSARIQKA
+1454 
-1469 DVGSQVPN
+1469 
-1477 TVKGQ
+1477 
-1482 QLTSETPLVSSSA
+1482 
-1495 LDNINIS
+1495 
-1502 QNDDV
+1502 
-1507 VKSSI
+1507 
-1512 RKNSGNDTD
+1512 D
-1521 IKFSVDR
+1521 IKFSVESV
-1528 DGYSKQLVTD
+1528 DGTD
-1538 FETAAKDIMTISD
+1538 D
-1551 YSARVN
+1551 YSAKEIENWKDSKNIVVYKNETQFNQFVN
-1557 AEARTAVRILENT
+1557 EVLENKK
-1570 PNVILDNIE
+1570 PDR
-1579 GSANLP
+1579 
-1585 IVINFTK
+1585 K
-1592 MYLAARKSGVIK
+1592 MYFGKVGESAAKNIYEKTGVNVRGYNISLKGYEIRKILLNSHGNAKAESMRGQAAINTSDLLKIPEIITSHDYVGLSDKLYNGNKVIEFRKEFDGKTVVISYVSGKHHDLQIQTMYKNIK
-1604 GNYHNLGSD
+1604 RN
-1613 ILMKLPQMI
+1613 
-1622 SDPDMILQLGNGRLN
+1622 
-1637 LLSETKTENG
+1637 LSELPSGDNSFSHTSKT
-1647 NNAVVSIEL
+1647 
-1656 NSTKDIEG
+1656 
-1664 KNKNYNV
+1664 
-1671 VVTLFSAN
+1671 
-1679 DNYVRNLINKDGTEI
+1679 RPGT
-1694 KYTKEDLSQVNPRLY
+1694 V
-1709 NRPATFNDKSSIDNI
+1709 SSIDNI
-1724 SQNDDVVNSN
+1724 SQNDDIVKSS
-1734 IRKNSEN
+1734 IRKNSGN

-1750 DNSLDGGGQIR
+1750 DNSLDGGGIIR
-1761 YNDDIDIPYRESRQ
+1761 YNDDIDIPYRESKQ
-1775 LSEYIMAENNRNGS
+1775 LREYIMSENNRNGS
-1789 ELKSFDKKEIGDNFY
+1789 RLKPFGYKEIGDNFY
-1804 VWKNNSKTDYDVV
+1804 FWRNNSKTDYDVIAQV
-1817 MQIEIDGNEDV
+1817 EIDGNEDI
-1828 IDLIRKGLDNG
+1828 IDLLRKGLENG
-1839 KTYGIDNGTKR
+1839 KTYRIDKGAKGFNDWLT
-1850 LDEIVAGVRDRRR
+1850 AVRSGQRSDS
-1863 GNNSDNARNTAELS
+1863 GNNAVDTAELS

-1895 KFARESG
+1895 KFAREGG
-1902 RNQQNTEVENYGR
+1902 RNQQDSEVGNYGR

-1922 DRRTLGESER
+1922 DRRTLSESER
-1932 ERGSSVQEITGDAKG
+1932 ERGSGVPEITGNAEG
-1947 NAGEEQSSASSRRIY
+1947 NASEEQSSASTRGIY

-2018 KYGTD
+2018 EYGTN

-2033 YIQADHGKYSPTQ
+2033 YIQVDHGKYSPTQ
-2046 INHHE
+2046 INRHE
-2051 ITHRNYSTDTVQA
+2051 IIHRNYSSDTVQT

-2073 TNEQIND
+2073 TNEQIRN
-2080 IAERLYRDYAQKRRS
+2080 IAESLYRDYAQKRRS

-2117 FSAETREYWAAE
+2117 FETETHEYWAAE

-2152 AENKTEPLT
+2152 AENKIEPLA

-2174 FGSDNTNISQNSE
+2174 FGSDN
-2187 VVNNDSA
+2187 
-2194 NAEFSRQV
+2194 
-2202 DSWKDGSM
+2202 
-2210 DKNEVFNLGN
+2210 
-2220 TPDVLK
+2220 
-2226 NIGADGLP
+2226 
-2234 IIMTQKVMNKITG
+2234 
-2247 GKHDIDLSEIKRL
+2247 
-2260 PQSIAE
+2260 
-2266 PIMIF
+2266 
-2271 KSATTPNAYVI
+2271 
-2282 LTELSDKNGNSV
+2282 
-2294 VAALHLNRTQKHIA
+2294 
-2308 VNRIA
+2308 
-2313 SVYGKENI
+2313 
-2321 ENFVDRQ
+2321 
-2328 IKAGNLIFADKN
+2328 
-2340 KSQQWSQSRG
+2340 
-2350 LQLPK
+2350 
-2355 LADTIADNNNISQ
+2355 NNISQ
-2368 NDNIVKSSIRK
+2368 NDNVVNENSKRNIGLQSKIKEAIKELRNADELLSLDTNVFSDKNKKVTEQVKNYFESIGGSVHRSGFGDVILNKRGIKSAIAHGLGRAKCIAFRAVPDVIKYGKQIDIQENWKNRKYDTAVFAGKVNIGDKETYVGVVVKQKANTNEYYLHEVVDESGNYVQIKNNEVVPFKTTSKTNDGLRGGTTSDNTNISQNNDIVNSNIRK

-2387 RFSVDENEDM
+2387 RFSTDENTDVNVSDDEDM

-2406 IRNDINEIINR
+2406 IRNDINEVINR

-2423 GKVYDRAA
+2423 GRVYDRAA

-2439 IANLDVGVDRGE
+2439 LDNISIGDIQGIDMRTKKDR
-2451 YLHLSEKDKNAMLVL
+2451 AVMTVL
-2466 VNRTLNASAPKRI
+2466 VNRALNSAGVDAKRKSARDLTRYIAQNASVYDADSLCADGGVDYEGDR
-2479 NSEAKILARFIA
+2479 AVILNYI
-2491 QKAKVY
+2491 KH
-2497 TSADYDYTGVKNFI
+2497 GVKI
-2511 LDYTRHAVSITPDV
+2511 SPDAKEAIISAV
-2525 KQALITVFGEDSAK
+2525 GENSAR
-2539 GYSALFGKSER
+2539 GYIAMMSNNSALG
-2550 TGRAQ
+2550 
-2555 TIDAIYDEMS
+2555 IDSVYDELSVALPGYFTS
-2565 DVRPDLF
+2565 DAL
-2572 PTDVLGEGEKM
+2572 TEGEKM
-2583 RRIAEIYAWAKD
+2583 RRVIDVYTWLKD
-2595 GEAETNGSARL
+2595 GKSMQDVKL
-2606 IDVMSAEDKQKFA
+2606 IDVMTPDDARAFTELVQKQLELAFDTMGRDSAISREIAAERTK
-2619 NGVYEQ
+2619 YEQ
-2625 LISALDSDY
+2625 RLSDIREKYEAKIADMRNSAKKKQSDGAKAKNISTEQTGNRFKNLAEAAKKYGAIKKGANAVRDIEMPKRIDDNRYVSRFARTMAEAGVTPDESLSEFERNILDGKMTYERITDEEAKKSATDKIMRRGFMQALDDWNEMILLNQRIGKNEMALGQTLYNQCINAKDAQNAMKIAADLANIATQAGQTVQACMLIKQMSPDCQLYSLEQSVEKMKREFENKRKFVSGEKRKIDLKINEELAQKLLNAKTEDERRAVMDEILQDIANQIPSTLKDKWDSWRYLSMLGNPRTHIRNIGGNAVFMLPVKVKNAVGWVLEKTISKDKRTKSLKSTKDSKNFAAADYAKMKDIIQGSSGKYEELSKINELRRIYKFKPLEWLRKANFAALEWEDGIFLKHHYVNAMAQFLTARGYTSEFMNSGTKDAASVLENARAYAMSEAQKATYRDANAIAETLSRWQRNLQNNDKLGVRVVGQAVEGIVPFKKTPLNIAKRGVEYSPIGLISGLYDA
-2634 RPSKTRSAMNE
+2634 AAN
-2645 IRNEYKTKI
+2645 
-2654 AEIKGEI
+2654 IK
-2661 KKREEDRAKRA
+2661 
-2672 DIRRSPEQWQTERM
+2672 S
-2686 ENAPEPKKRGK
+2686 GK
-2697 IAQAI
+2697 VTAAQAI
-2702 NDSERVQSAKQRL
+2702 DKIASGLTGTGLVILGMGLSKLGLVRGDDDDDDKLARLDSATGEQSYSFK
-2715 GIGNGINNIGDIV
+2715 IGNHSYTIDWV
-2728 DFISNKFGVV
+2728 APASMPFFMGV
-2738 ISTGKVSGKTTG
+2738 SMW
-2750 IYKEQSGNM
+2750 N
-2759 RVRNSNDIPTV
+2759 
-2770 AFELGKHLNKTYKF
+2770 AFEKTDKF
-2784 TEMDSIGTLMKQ
+2784 TFEEIL
-2796 IYYTNS
+2796 N
-2802 DIFNDFNVKSLGI
+2802 
-2815 STLISGDGGYA
+2815 A
-2826 VKARNAAVSEF
+2826 VLKIPAP
-2837 MREYLL
+2837 LL
-2843 NKDVAKEK
+2843 N
-2851 YPQFYADFVM
+2851 
-2861 RMGDE
+2861 
-2866 KVGKKTDVKNLD
+2866 
-2878 AAADMINKYM
+2878 
-2888 SSPTSERID
+2888 
-2897 AMTVT
+2897 
-2902 NKQAKIAQTPTM
+2902 
-2914 TESARKFYLDW
+2914 
-2925 VDSFNPIKNV
+2925 
-2935 MSYVKKVS
+2935 
-2943 GGDITGKR
+2943 
-2951 DAYTIAMNSLNATTI
+2951 
-2966 ANYINTKGMTDLD
+2966 
-2979 GNINLG
+2979 
-2985 KSFIEC
+2985 
-2991 VGNVKKKD
+2991 
-2999 LNTFDRYLIIKH
+2999 
-3011 ALEWIEPLDE
+3011 
-3021 NTPKK
+3021 
-3026 RVFADETLENPTEL
+3026 
-3040 RRELA
+3040 
-3045 EIEKK
+3045 
-3050 HSEMKQAAENL
+3050 
-3061 YEFQRNV
+3061 
-3068 IENFV
+3068 
-3073 IPAGG
+3073 
-3078 ISQAEYQKL
+3078 
-3087 IAKYPSYVPFFRAT
+3087 
-3101 NKRGKLNQFIKG
+3101 
-3113 TLANQSSPIKTANG
+3113 
-3127 GGELLISPLES
+3127 
-3138 IIRNTEKMVKFGTR
+3138 
-3152 QRTMQILAEYA
+3152 
-3163 DSVDGMGKF
+3163 
-3172 MEKVSPDMMMTR
+3172 
-3184 EGKKSFEM
+3184 
-3192 IKDVLAD
+3192 
-3199 KVNAEDYLDLTGAI
+3199 
-3213 ADILGDTDGGFSPIA
+3213 
-3228 DEKNMIVTVM
+3228 
-3238 KDGKKSYYQIHD
+3238 
-3250 RLLYEAIADMTPQ
+3250 
-3263 EANMAVR
+3263 
-3270 ISGAIMN
+3270 
-3277 PMKIL
+3277 
-3282 ITQNN
+3282 
-3287 PIFALTN
+3287 
-3294 AIRDIQ
+3294 
-3300 TAYKN
+3300 
-3305 SNINNPIMF
+3305 
-3314 AAKYAN
+3314 
-3320 AFYGTLKQ
+3320 
-3328 SDDYKKYQA
+3328 
-3337 MGGGHSS
+3337 
-3344 ELSANMESIKESI
+3344 LS
-3357 NALNNKDKAAA
+3357 
-3368 VRILGTIIRHPIQS
+3368 
-3382 IATVNDFVEST
+3382 
-3393 PRFMEFKNK
+3393 
-3402 LKQTGD
+3402 
-3408 TQSAIYAADDLTTNF
+3408 
-3423 KRVGKKGRS
+3423 
-3432 VNKVIMYNNAGVQGL
+3432 
-3447 DKLRRSFTDVP
+3447 
-3458 KNERNARIAKY
+3458 
-3469 AISALMTTALMEFWN
+3469 
-3484 RRDEES
+3484 
-3490 EDAWENLSAY
+3490 
-3500 KKNNFYNFSIGD
+3500 
-3512 GNFIS
+3512 
-3517 IPKARELSALSS
+3517 
-3529 FFERCADKYF
+3529 
-3539 YDNDDAFYDFGGY
+3539 
-3552 LWQQFTPPILPEPGN
+3552 
-3567 PVDMAHSLFGSTVL
+3567 VL
-3581 SSLTDIGFN
+3581 SSLSDLIRAGDYSSTPTEKMADYAWQATTSYVGQAFPTVMGQITRTVDKTKRNASFTDPDNGLPAGLDRFIARQATKIPGLSKILEPKIDMWGREETYGDTWYGRLIGN
-3590 KDFKG
+3590 TISPGYYKEINSTALDDELRRLGNEYEGDG
-3595 SPIESEYD
+3595 SVLPPKNQKSFTYEKQKYYMTPSEYAQ
-3603 KTLYPFQRY
+3603 YSVIR
-3612 NENTSKIAVWL
+3612 
-3623 GQTAIARKLNI
+3623 GQKSFEYADELIRTDDYKNKSAEEK
-3634 SPKQLDHILSSNL
+3634 K
-3647 GIIGQINKALFPIN
+3647 KALEKCYDAAGDEAKN
-3661 ESRRDLSFG
+3661 EILKGRG
-3670 LRNKFIADSNYST
+3670 I
-3683 DVLNKMYDNTEVSGR
+3683 DVAAKE
-3698 EFAYNPS
+3698 A
-3705 ADNAIRYENDAILS
+3705 
-3719 SFVTRMN
+3719 
-3726 TAVRSLPDDQQ
+3726 
-3737 RMGRAYLLKCLK
+3737 
-3749 NWNSGL
+3749 
-3755 DGNQKDISEK
+3755 EK
-3765 LKDSEVSK
+3765 
-3773 DTILRELPT
+3773 
-3782 NKLKWTVNKQDFEY
+3782 
-3796 ELKPNE
+3796 
-3802 YAEYTKD
+3802 
-3809 LLSEIARAR
+3809 
-3818 SEATGDSD
+3818 
-3826 DYQTAVKDAISNAK
+3826 
-3840 SAALERVKE
+3840 AA
-3849 KYAPPEVK
+3849 
-3857 AEQSKKKS
+3857 KKKS
-3865 KKKSSK
+3865 KKKTSK
-3871 KKKK
+3871 KKK

>member
-28 ENSVKYAIDTGQ
+28 DNSVKYAIDTGQ

-189 QSLPEFVNFRDV
+189 QSLPEFVDFRDV

-805 LPTQDTARQSV
+805 LPTQDSARQSV
-816 LAAANSGNSESS
+816 LAVANSGNSESS

-908 DKDFIKTYA
+908 DKNFIKTYA

-930 AYKALASVS
+930 AYKELASVS

-1092 KDAERGNLSA
+1092 KDVERGNLSA

-1120 IEKNGMI
+1120 IENNGMI

-1274 MPERG
+1274 MPEHG

-1285 YDTDM
+1285 YD
-1290 KFSVDRDGYSHVYNV
+1290 
-1305 EKADKGYLDY
+1305 
-1315 SNSDIETA
+1315 
-1323 IENIRNGN
+1323 
-1331 ADKIPSEIEVARLN
+1331 P
-1345 SQTVKKISDV
+1345 
-1355 VGFDI
+1355 
-1360 SDYKCKIEK
+1360 
-1369 DTLLHIEKRHGLDG
+1369 
-1383 KQDQSLADP
+1383 
-1392 KDVARMGYVIN
+1392 
-1403 NADNVSFLKDG
+1403 
-1414 NGDRVVS
+1414 
-1421 KKYNDRNNTPCPILM
+1421 
-1436 ISKRI
+1436 
-1441 DGTYCVSQVVPDS
+1441 
-1454 KKKTVWVTSARIQKA
+1454 
-1469 DVGSQVPN
+1469 
-1477 TVKGQ
+1477 
-1482 QLTSETPLVSSSA
+1482 
-1495 LDNINIS
+1495 
-1502 QNDDV
+1502 
-1507 VKSSI
+1507 
-1512 RKNSGNDTD
+1512 D
-1521 IKFSVDR
+1521 IKFSVDGE
-1528 DGYSKQLVTD
+1528 GYSKQLVTD

-1579 GSANLP
+1579 GSADLP

-1709 NRPATFNDKSSIDNI
+1709 NRPATFNDKSSINNI
-1724 SQNDDVVNSN
+1724 SQNDDIVNSN
-1734 IRKNSEN
+1734 IRENSEN

-1750 DNSLDGGGQIR
+1750 DNSLDGGGIIR
-1761 YNDDIDIPYRESRQ
+1761 YNDDIDIPYRESKQ
-1775 LSEYIMAENNRNGS
+1775 LREYIMSENNRNGS

-1850 LDEIVAGVRDRRR
+1850 LDEIVAGIRDRRR

-1895 KFARESG
+1895 KFAREGG
-1902 RNQQNTEVENYGR
+1902 RNQQNTEVGNYGR

-1922 DRRTLGESER
+1922 DRRTLGESEG
-1932 ERGSSVQEITGDAKG
+1932 ERGSGVPEITGNAEG

-2018 KYGTD
+2018 EYGTN

-2046 INHHE
+2046 INRHE
-2051 ITHRNYSTDTVQA
+2051 IIHRNYSSDTVQT

-2073 TNEQIND
+2073 TNEQIRD
-2080 IAERLYRDYAQKRRS
+2080 IAESLYRDYAQKRRS

-2117 FSAETREYWAAE
+2117 FETETREYWAAE
-2129 EQDRKGYSPSTYT
+2129 KKDRKGYSPSTYT
-2142 ESIDAGGKNV
+2142 ESIDAGGEVNEYKN
-2152 AENKTEPLT
+2152 TETLGK
-2161 WNSDKKSVHPINA
+2161 NEAYRS
-2174 FGSDNTNISQNSE
+2174 
-2187 VVNNDSA
+2187 NDSVWTQSDDTGEVYRRLEGNRTSSSVRLEKRSGFVDWSRNIQPNSTDYTRAKKRAYGILREISKKRIADVDTEGRTLSHGIKEYFSDTVFKNEQGELIPLFHSTDNEFNTFEHGDFGFHLGSAEQAVSIGAKYIKEVYVNIKNPFYAMDMGKWPALVVADEARRQGVIFQSEYDAISKMDDFYGWEYDSRA
-2194 NAEFSRQV
+2194 NASLRNLLKARGYDGIIYNNRFEGDGISAIAF
-2202 DSWKDGSM
+2202 DS
-2210 DKNEVFNLGN
+2210 N
-2220 TPDVLK
+2220 
-2226 NIGADGLP
+2226 
-2234 IIMTQKVMNKITG
+2234 
-2247 GKHDIDLSEIKRL
+2247 
-2260 PQSIAE
+2260 
-2266 PIMIF
+2266 
-2271 KSATTPNAYVI
+2271 
-2282 LTELSDKNGNSV
+2282 
-2294 VAALHLNRTQKHIA
+2294 
-2308 VNRIA
+2308 
-2313 SVYGKENI
+2313 
-2321 ENFVDRQ
+2321 Q
-2328 IKAGNLIFADKN
+2328 IKYVSNQN
-2340 KSQQWSQSRG
+2340 PTQS
-2350 LQLPK
+2350 
-2355 LADTIADNNNISQ
+2355 S
-2368 NDNIVKSSIRK
+2368 
-2379 NSENDTDI
+2379 DI
-2387 RFSVDENEDM
+2387 RFSTDENTDVNVSDDEDM
-2397 SYLSEPVKN
+2397 SYLSEPVRN
-2406 IRNDINEIINR
+2406 IRNDINEVINR

-2497 TSADYDYTGVKNFI
+2497 TAADYDYSGVKSFI

-2550 TGRAQ
+2550 TGSAQ

-2606 IDVMSAEDKQKFA
+2606 IDVMSTEDKQKFA

-2645 IRNEYKTKI
+2645 IRNEYETEI
-2654 AEIKGEI
+2654 AKIKGEM
-2661 KKREEDRAKRA
+2661 KKRAEDRAKRA

-2686 ENAPEPKKRGK
+2686 KNAPEPKKRGK

-2715 GIGNGINNIGDIV
+2715 GIGNGISNIGDIV

-2802 DIFNDFNVKSLGI
+2802 DIFNDFNAGSLGI
-2815 STLISGDGGYA
+2815 SKLISGADEQA
-2826 VKARNAAVSEF
+2826 LKAKNAAVSEF

-2861 RMGDE
+2861 RMSDE

-2902 NKQAKIAQTPTM
+2902 NKQAKIAQTPTI

-2943 GGDITGKR
+2943 GGDIIGKK

-2991 VGNVKKKD
+2991 VGDVKKKD

-3045 EIEKK
+3045 AIEKQ
-3050 HSEMKQAAENL
+3050 HPEMKQAAENL

-3184 EGKKSFEM
+3184 DGKKSFEM

-3238 KDGKKSYYQIHD
+3238 NDGKKSYYQIHD

-3320 AFYGTLKQ
+3320 AAYGMLKK
-3328 SDDYKKYQA
+3328 SDDYKRYQA

-3357 NALNNKDKAAA
+3357 RALNNKDKVAAI
-3368 VRILGTIIRHPIQS
+3368 RILGTIVRHPIQS

-3447 DKLRRSFTDVP
+3447 DKMRRSFTDVP

-3623 GQTAIARKLNI
+3623 GQTEIARKLNI

-3698 EFAYNPS
+3698 EFAYSPS
-3705 ADNAIRYENDAILS
+3705 ADNAIKYENDAILS

-3749 NWNSGL
+3749 NWDSGL
-3755 DGNQKDISEK
+3755 GGNQKDISEK

-3818 SEATGDSD
+3818 SEATGDGD
-3826 DYQTAVKDAISNAK
+3826 DYQAAVKDAISNAK
-3840 SAALERVKE
+3840 SAALERAKE

-3865 KKKSSK
+3865 KKKTSK

>member
-597 PTEKVI
+597 PAEKVI

-676 DEDFDEM
+676 DKDFDEM

-752 TVGRIQKLA
+752 TVSRIQKLA

-816 LAAANSGNSESS
+816 LAAANSENTENS

-1092 KDAERGNLSA
+1092 KGAERGNLSA

-1285 YDTDM
+1285 YDTDI
-1290 KFSVDRDGYSHVYNV
+1290 KFSVDEDFAAKYDRWVENGGNYRQTLNV
-1305 EKADKGYLDY
+1305 G
-1315 SNSDIETA
+1315 
-1323 IENIRNGN
+1323 R
-1331 ADKIPSEIEVARLN
+1331 
-1345 SQTVKKISDV
+1345 
-1355 VGFDI
+1355 
-1360 SDYKCKIEK
+1360 
-1369 DTLLHIEKRHGLDG
+1369 
-1383 KQDQSLADP
+1383 
-1392 KDVARMGYVIN
+1392 
-1403 NADNVSFLKDG
+1403 
-1414 NGDRVVS
+1414 
-1421 KKYNDRNNTPCPILM
+1421 
-1436 ISKRI
+1436 
-1441 DGTYCVSQVVPDS
+1441 
-1454 KKKTVWVTSARIQKA
+1454 
-1469 DVGSQVPN
+1469 
-1477 TVKGQ
+1477 
-1482 QLTSETPLVSSSA
+1482 TSETLKSIGVPDKKITWDTAKIAKIKEKHNVDDNIIKQVPYILEEPIVIMKSLQKSSRITLCGEVYDLNNKPVMAILELNPTNAKGDILLDEIKLVSAYGKDNLQNLINKSEI
-1495 LDNINIS
+1495 LYVEPNKKRTNDWLTQNRLQLPLGQTNHRYNINIS
-1502 QNDDV
+1502 QNNDI
-1507 VKSSI
+1507 VKNSI
-1512 RKNSGNDTD
+1512 RKNSG
-1521 IKFSVDR
+1521 
-1528 DGYSKQLVTD
+1528 
-1538 FETAAKDIMTISD
+1538 
-1551 YSARVN
+1551 
-1557 AEARTAVRILENT
+1557 
-1570 PNVILDNIE
+1570 
-1579 GSANLP
+1579 
-1585 IVINFTK
+1585 
-1592 MYLAARKSGVIK
+1592 
-1604 GNYHNLGSD
+1604 
-1613 ILMKLPQMI
+1613 
-1622 SDPDMILQLGNGRLN
+1622 
-1637 LLSETKTENG
+1637 
-1647 NNAVVSIEL
+1647 
-1656 NSTKDIEG
+1656 
-1664 KNKNYNV
+1664 
-1671 VVTLFSAN
+1671 
-1679 DNYVRNLINKDGTEI
+1679 
-1694 KYTKEDLSQVNPRLY
+1694 
-1709 NRPATFNDKSSIDNI
+1709 
-1724 SQNDDVVNSN
+1724 
-1734 IRKNSEN
+1734 N

-1750 DNSLDGGGQIR
+1750 DNSLDGGGIIR

-1775 LSEYIMAENNRNGS
+1775 LREYIMSENNRNGS
-1789 ELKSFDKKEIGDNFY
+1789 RLKPSGCKEIGDNFY

-1828 IDLIRKGLDNG
+1828 IDLIRKGFENG
-1839 KTYGIDNGTKR
+1839 ETYGINKGTTE
-1850 LDEIVAGVRDRRR
+1850 LAEIVDSVRSDRGRNDR
-1863 GNNSDNARNTAELS
+1863 NNALNTTELS
-1877 NGNDDRLYSRQ
+1877 DGNDGGLYNRQ
-1888 SSDDDGI
+1888 LSDKDG
-1895 KFARESG
+1895 FGFSFESG
-1902 RNQQNTEVENYGR
+1902 RNQQNTEVGNYGR

-1922 DRRTLGESER
+1922 DRRSLSEGER
-1932 ERGSSVQEITGDAKG
+1932 ERGSSVREVTGDAKG
-1947 NAGEEQSSASSRRIY
+1947 NASEEQSSASSRRIY

-1995 RIAAENDE
+1995 RIVAENDE
-2003 RGVVTHFILGNGRAI
+2003 RGVITHFILGNGRAI

-2023 FRGAVRGNEV
+2023 FRGAVRGDEV

-2046 INHHE
+2046 INRHE

-2080 IAERLYRDYAQKRRS
+2080 IAESLYRDYAQKRRS

-2142 ESIDAGGKNV
+2142 ESIDAGGENGAVISANGDRTDNYSAKEIENWKDSKNIV
-2152 AENKTEPLT
+2152 VYKNETQFNQFVNEVLDNKKPNRKMYFGKVGEDAAKNIFEKTGVDVRGYNISLKGYEIRKILLNSHGNEKSESMRGQTAIKASDLLKIPEIITNPDYVGL
-2161 WNSDKKSVHPINA
+2161 SDKLYNGNKVIEFRKEFDGRTVVISYVSGKHHDLQIQTMYKNIKRNLSELPS
-2174 FGSDNTNISQNSE
+2174 GDNSFSHTSKTRPGTVSTIDNISQN
-2187 VVNNDSA
+2187 ND
-2194 NAEFSRQV
+2194 
-2202 DSWKDGSM
+2202 
-2210 DKNEVFNLGN
+2210 
-2220 TPDVLK
+2220 
-2226 NIGADGLP
+2226 
-2234 IIMTQKVMNKITG
+2234 
-2247 GKHDIDLSEIKRL
+2247 
-2260 PQSIAE
+2260 
-2266 PIMIF
+2266 
-2271 KSATTPNAYVI
+2271 
-2282 LTELSDKNGNSV
+2282 
-2294 VAALHLNRTQKHIA
+2294 
-2308 VNRIA
+2308 
-2313 SVYGKENI
+2313 
-2321 ENFVDRQ
+2321 
-2328 IKAGNLIFADKN
+2328 
-2340 KSQQWSQSRG
+2340 
-2350 LQLPK
+2350 
-2355 LADTIADNNNISQ
+2355 
-2368 NDNIVKSSIRK
+2368 IVKSSIRK
-2379 NSENDTDI
+2379 NSGNDTDI
-2387 RFSVDENEDM
+2387 RFSTDENTDVNVPDDEDM
-2397 SYLSEPVKN
+2397 SYLSEPVRN
-2406 IRNDINEIINR
+2406 IRNDINEVINR

-2423 GKVYDRAA
+2423 GRVYDRAA

-2439 IANLDVGVDRGE
+2439 LDNISIGDIQGIDMRTKKDR
-2451 YLHLSEKDKNAMLVL
+2451 AVMTVL
-2466 VNRTLNASAPKRI
+2466 VNRALNSAGVDAKRKSARDLTRYIAQNASVYDADSLCADGGVDYEGDR
-2479 NSEAKILARFIA
+2479 AVILNYI
-2491 QKAKVY
+2491 KH
-2497 TSADYDYTGVKNFI
+2497 GVKI
-2511 LDYTRHAVSITPDV
+2511 SPDAKEAIISAV
-2525 KQALITVFGEDSAK
+2525 GENSAR
-2539 GYSALFGKSER
+2539 GYIAMMSNNSALG
-2550 TGRAQ
+2550 
-2555 TIDAIYDEMS
+2555 IDSVYDELSVALPGYFAS
-2565 DVRPDLF
+2565 DAL
-2572 PTDVLGEGEKM
+2572 TEGEKM
-2583 RRIAEIYAWAKD
+2583 RRVIDVYTWLKD
-2595 GEAETNGSARL
+2595 GKSMQDVKL
-2606 IDVMSAEDKQKFA
+2606 IDVMTPDDARAFTELVQKQLEFAFDTMGRNSAISREIAAERAK
-2619 NGVYEQ
+2619 YEQ
-2625 LISALDSDY
+2625 RLSDIREKYEAKIADMRNSAKKKQSDGAKAKNISTEQTGNRFKNLAEAAKKYGAIKKGANAVRDIEMPKRIDDNRYVSRFARTMAEAGVTPDESLSEFERNILDGKMTYERITDEEAKKSATDKIMRRGFMQALDDWNEMILLNQRIGKNEMALGQTLYNQCINAKDAQNAMKIAADLANIATQAGQTVQACMLIKQMSPDCQLYSLEQSVEKMKREFENKRKFVSGEKRKIDLKINEELAQKLLNAKTDDERRAVMDEILQDIANQIPSTLKDKWDSWRYLSMLGNPRTHIRNIGGNAVFMLPVKVKNAVGWVLEKTISKDKRTKSLKSTKDSKNFAAADYAKMKDIIQGSSGKYEELSKINELRRIYKFKPLEWLRKANFAALEWEDGIFLKHHYVNAMAQFLTARGYTSEFMNSGTKDAASVLENARAYAMSEAQKATYRDANAIAETLSRWQRNLQNNDKLGVRVVGQAVEGIVPFKKTPLNIAKRGVEYSPIGLISGLYDA
-2634 RPSKTRSAMNE
+2634 AAN
-2645 IRNEYKTKI
+2645 
-2654 AEIKGEI
+2654 IK
-2661 KKREEDRAKRA
+2661 
-2672 DIRRSPEQWQTERM
+2672 S
-2686 ENAPEPKKRGK
+2686 GK
-2697 IAQAI
+2697 VTAAQAI
-2702 NDSERVQSAKQRL
+2702 DKIASGLTGTGLVILGMGLSKLGLVRGDDDDDDKLARLDSATGEQSYSFK
-2715 GIGNGINNIGDIV
+2715 IGNHSYTIDWV
-2728 DFISNKFGVV
+2728 APASMPFFMGV
-2738 ISTGKVSGKTTG
+2738 SMW
-2750 IYKEQSGNM
+2750 N
-2759 RVRNSNDIPTV
+2759 
-2770 AFELGKHLNKTYKF
+2770 AFEKTDKF
-2784 TEMDSIGTLMKQ
+2784 TFEEIL
-2796 IYYTNS
+2796 N
-2802 DIFNDFNVKSLGI
+2802 
-2815 STLISGDGGYA
+2815 A
-2826 VKARNAAVSEF
+2826 VLKIPAP
-2837 MREYLL
+2837 LL
-2843 NKDVAKEK
+2843 N
-2851 YPQFYADFVM
+2851 
-2861 RMGDE
+2861 
-2866 KVGKKTDVKNLD
+2866 
-2878 AAADMINKYM
+2878 
-2888 SSPTSERID
+2888 
-2897 AMTVT
+2897 
-2902 NKQAKIAQTPTM
+2902 
-2914 TESARKFYLDW
+2914 
-2925 VDSFNPIKNV
+2925 
-2935 MSYVKKVS
+2935 
-2943 GGDITGKR
+2943 
-2951 DAYTIAMNSLNATTI
+2951 
-2966 ANYINTKGMTDLD
+2966 
-2979 GNINLG
+2979 
-2985 KSFIEC
+2985 
-2991 VGNVKKKD
+2991 
-2999 LNTFDRYLIIKH
+2999 
-3011 ALEWIEPLDE
+3011 
-3021 NTPKK
+3021 
-3026 RVFADETLENPTEL
+3026 
-3040 RRELA
+3040 
-3045 EIEKK
+3045 
-3050 HSEMKQAAENL
+3050 
-3061 YEFQRNV
+3061 
-3068 IENFV
+3068 
-3073 IPAGG
+3073 
-3078 ISQAEYQKL
+3078 
-3087 IAKYPSYVPFFRAT
+3087 
-3101 NKRGKLNQFIKG
+3101 
-3113 TLANQSSPIKTANG
+3113 
-3127 GGELLISPLES
+3127 
-3138 IIRNTEKMVKFGTR
+3138 
-3152 QRTMQILAEYA
+3152 
-3163 DSVDGMGKF
+3163 
-3172 MEKVSPDMMMTR
+3172 
-3184 EGKKSFEM
+3184 
-3192 IKDVLAD
+3192 
-3199 KVNAEDYLDLTGAI
+3199 
-3213 ADILGDTDGGFSPIA
+3213 
-3228 DEKNMIVTVM
+3228 
-3238 KDGKKSYYQIHD
+3238 
-3250 RLLYEAIADMTPQ
+3250 
-3263 EANMAVR
+3263 
-3270 ISGAIMN
+3270 
-3277 PMKIL
+3277 
-3282 ITQNN
+3282 
-3287 PIFALTN
+3287 
-3294 AIRDIQ
+3294 
-3300 TAYKN
+3300 
-3305 SNINNPIMF
+3305 
-3314 AAKYAN
+3314 
-3320 AFYGTLKQ
+3320 
-3328 SDDYKKYQA
+3328 
-3337 MGGGHSS
+3337 
-3344 ELSANMESIKESI
+3344 LS
-3357 NALNNKDKAAA
+3357 
-3368 VRILGTIIRHPIQS
+3368 
-3382 IATVNDFVEST
+3382 
-3393 PRFMEFKNK
+3393 
-3402 LKQTGD
+3402 
-3408 TQSAIYAADDLTTNF
+3408 
-3423 KRVGKKGRS
+3423 
-3432 VNKVIMYNNAGVQGL
+3432 
-3447 DKLRRSFTDVP
+3447 
-3458 KNERNARIAKY
+3458 
-3469 AISALMTTALMEFWN
+3469 
-3484 RRDEES
+3484 
-3490 EDAWENLSAY
+3490 
-3500 KKNNFYNFSIGD
+3500 
-3512 GNFIS
+3512 
-3517 IPKARELSALSS
+3517 
-3529 FFERCADKYF
+3529 
-3539 YDNDDAFYDFGGY
+3539 
-3552 LWQQFTPPILPEPGN
+3552 
-3567 PVDMAHSLFGSTVL
+3567 VL
-3581 SSLTDIGFN
+3581 SSLNDLIRAGDYSSTPTEKMADYAWQATTSYVGQAFPTVMGQITRTVDKTKRNASFTDPDNGLPAGLDRFIARQATKIPGLSKILEPKIDMWGREETYGDTWYGRLIGN
-3590 KDFKG
+3590 TISPGYYKEINSTALDDELRRLGNEYEGDG
-3595 SPIESEYD
+3595 SVLPPKNQKSFTYEKQKYYMTPSEYAQ
-3603 KTLYPFQRY
+3603 YSVIR
-3612 NENTSKIAVWL
+3612 
-3623 GQTAIARKLNI
+3623 GQKSFEYADELIRTDDYKNKSAEEK
-3634 SPKQLDHILSSNL
+3634 K
-3647 GIIGQINKALFPIN
+3647 KALEKCYDAAGDEAKN
-3661 ESRRDLSFG
+3661 EILKGRG
-3670 LRNKFIADSNYST
+3670 I
-3683 DVLNKMYDNTEVSGR
+3683 DVAAKE
-3698 EFAYNPS
+3698 A
-3705 ADNAIRYENDAILS
+3705 
-3719 SFVTRMN
+3719 
-3726 TAVRSLPDDQQ
+3726 
-3737 RMGRAYLLKCLK
+3737 
-3749 NWNSGL
+3749 
-3755 DGNQKDISEK
+3755 EK
-3765 LKDSEVSK
+3765 
-3773 DTILRELPT
+3773 
-3782 NKLKWTVNKQDFEY
+3782 
-3796 ELKPNE
+3796 
-3802 YAEYTKD
+3802 
-3809 LLSEIARAR
+3809 
-3818 SEATGDSD
+3818 
-3826 DYQTAVKDAISNAK
+3826 
-3840 SAALERVKE
+3840 AA
-3849 KYAPPEVK
+3849 
-3857 AEQSKKKS
+3857 KKKS
-3865 KKKSSK
+3865 KKKTSK
-3871 KKKK
+3871 KKK

>member
-342 SPAPEYMKTPRQPNE
+342 SPAPEYMKNARPADENLQKEYESAEN
-357 ELNGELAAAKGEEEK
+357 EK
-372 QTVLKKID
+372 QRIEILTKMQERQLETSDEVMK
-380 RYQKDMLDPTLNKIT
+380 PLNKDILT
-395 ETVDKSKKNVAVLND
+395 GRQKTAILED
-410 NIDAANYYDKNKDN
+410 NINAANYYDKNKDN
-424 KYGDGVFGRIA
+424 KYGDGVFGRFT
-435 GNYRIGDIG
+435 GNYRVGDIG
-444 EERAMSAFNSYAYS
+444 EERGKAAGTSYIYN
-458 DSDLTATQIY
+458 DTELTATQIY
-468 DELSR
+468 DDLSR
-473 RIQERNK
+473 RIQEGNK

-500 PQGRNQAIAR
+500 PQGINQAVARIA
-510 LKGAAVGSV
+510 GSAVGAF
-519 IPLVGSKTGGDAAA
+519 IPMVGAKKGGDVAA

-558 EAKKLSAN
+558 DAKKLSAN
-566 NALWSGV
+566 NALWSSV
-573 VEYGLESA
+573 VEYGLESV

-613 EAAKKAL
+613 EAAKKAV
-620 SAAKTAGNYAV
+620 SAAKAAGNYAV

-761 DKYKSGNASAAEV
+761 DKYKNGNASAAEV

-917 NQYAEGLKRNNSK
+917 SQYAEGLKRNNSK
-930 AYKALASVS
+930 AYKELASVS

-1000 SNEISNGN
+1000 SNEIANGN

-1092 KDAERGNLSA
+1092 KDAERGNLGA

-1274 MPERG
+1274 MPEHG

-1285 YDTDM
+1285 YD
-1290 KFSVDRDGYSHVYNV
+1290 
-1305 EKADKGYLDY
+1305 
-1315 SNSDIETA
+1315 
-1323 IENIRNGN
+1323 
-1331 ADKIPSEIEVARLN
+1331 P
-1345 SQTVKKISDV
+1345 
-1355 VGFDI
+1355 
-1360 SDYKCKIEK
+1360 
-1369 DTLLHIEKRHGLDG
+1369 
-1383 KQDQSLADP
+1383 
-1392 KDVARMGYVIN
+1392 
-1403 NADNVSFLKDG
+1403 
-1414 NGDRVVS
+1414 
-1421 KKYNDRNNTPCPILM
+1421 
-1436 ISKRI
+1436 
-1441 DGTYCVSQVVPDS
+1441 
-1454 KKKTVWVTSARIQKA
+1454 
-1469 DVGSQVPN
+1469 
-1477 TVKGQ
+1477 
-1482 QLTSETPLVSSSA
+1482 
-1495 LDNINIS
+1495 
-1502 QNDDV
+1502 
-1507 VKSSI
+1507 
-1512 RKNSGNDTD
+1512 D
-1521 IKFSVDR
+1521 IKFSVDG

-1551 YSARVN
+1551 YSARVK

-1579 GSANLP
+1579 GSADLP

-1724 SQNDDVVNSN
+1724 SQNDDIVNSN
-1734 IRKNSEN
+1734 IRENSEN

-1750 DNSLDGGGQIR
+1750 DNSLDGGGIIR
-1761 YNDDIDIPYRESRQ
+1761 YNDDIDIPYRESKQ
-1775 LSEYIMAENNRNGS
+1775 LREYIMSENNRNGG

-1839 KTYGIDNGTKR
+1839 ETYGIDNGTKR
-1850 LDEIVAGVRDRRR
+1850 LDEIVAGIRDRRR

-1895 KFARESG
+1895 KFDRESN
-1902 RNQQNTEVENYGR
+1902 RNQQDSEVGNYGR

-1932 ERGSSVQEITGDAKG
+1932 ERNTSVQEIAG
-1947 NAGEEQSSASSRRIY
+1947 NAEGNASEEQSSASTRGIY

-2018 KYGTD
+2018 EYGTN
-2023 FRGAVRGNEV
+2023 FRGAVRGDEV

-2046 INHHE
+2046 INRHE
-2051 ITHRNYSTDTVQA
+2051 IIHRNYSSDTVQE

-2073 TNEQIND
+2073 TNEQIRD
-2080 IAERLYRDYAQKRRS
+2080 IVERLYRDYAQKRRS

-2108 ADMNDYAEM
+2108 ADMNEYTEM
-2117 FSAETREYWAAE
+2117 FDSEVRNYWTTEETE
-2129 EQDRKGYSPSTYT
+2129 RKGYSPSTYT
-2142 ESIDAGGKNV
+2142 ESIDAGGKNTEVKRFIDELSNNADKFNQEEKVFDVEYKTIPKKGKTSEAIANYFKSIGGIAVNPHLGVVELNKKGAKTTVFHGISGDKFSAV
-2152 AENKTEPLT
+2152 AAIKDVIENGKIIAHDFNWKNRGYDTYLIAGRGYINGQDAVVGVIVKNYP
-2161 WNSDKKSVHPINA
+2161 KSNQNNKFYLHEIIKIGASHTAVDNNTIRVNEQTPIN
-2174 FGSDNTNISQNSE
+2174 NTNISQNDND
-2187 VVNNDSA
+2187 VNSIVRKSSKNDTQ
-2194 NAEFSRQV
+2194 N
-2202 DSWKDGSM
+2202 
-2210 DKNEVFNLGN
+2210 
-2220 TPDVLK
+2220 PDV
-2226 NIGADGLP
+2226 
-2234 IIMTQKVMNKITG
+2234 
-2247 GKHDIDLSEIKRL
+2247 
-2260 PQSIAE
+2260 
-2266 PIMIF
+2266 
-2271 KSATTPNAYVI
+2271 
-2282 LTELSDKNGNSV
+2282 
-2294 VAALHLNRTQKHIA
+2294 
-2308 VNRIA
+2308 
-2313 SVYGKENI
+2313 
-2321 ENFVDRQ
+2321 
-2328 IKAGNLIFADKN
+2328 
-2340 KSQQWSQSRG
+2340 
-2350 LQLPK
+2350 
-2355 LADTIADNNNISQ
+2355 
-2368 NDNIVKSSIRK
+2368 
-2379 NSENDTDI
+2379 
-2387 RFSVDENEDM
+2387 RFSSDDVDVSTDEDM
-2397 SYLSEPVKN
+2397 SYLSEPVRN
-2406 IRNDINEIINR
+2406 IRNDINEVINR

-2497 TSADYDYTGVKNFI
+2497 TAADYDYSGVKSFI

-2550 TGRAQ
+2550 TGSAQ

-2606 IDVMSAEDKQKFA
+2606 IDVMSTEDKQKFA

-2645 IRNEYKTKI
+2645 IRNEYETEI
-2654 AEIKGEI
+2654 AKIKGEM
-2661 KKREEDRAKRA
+2661 KKRAEDRAKRA

-2686 ENAPEPKKRGK
+2686 KNAPEPKKRGK

-2715 GIGNGINNIGDIV
+2715 GIGNGISNIGDIV

-2802 DIFNDFNVKSLGI
+2802 DIFNDFNAGSLGI
-2815 STLISGDGGYA
+2815 SKLISGADEQA
-2826 VKARNAAVSEF
+2826 LKAKNAAVSEF

-2861 RMGDE
+2861 RMSDE

-2943 GGDITGKR
+2943 GGDITGKG

-3026 RVFADETLENPTEL
+3026 RVFADETIENPTEL

-3050 HSEMKQAAENL
+3050 HPEMKQAAENL

-3238 KDGKKSYYQIHD
+3238 NDGKKSYYQIHD

-3320 AFYGTLKQ
+3320 AAYGMLKK
-3328 SDDYKKYQA
+3328 SDDYKRYQA

-3357 NALNNKDKAAA
+3357 RALNNKDKVAA
-3368 VRILGTIIRHPIQS
+3368 VRFLGSIIRHPIQS
-3382 IATVNDFVEST
+3382 IAAVNDFVEST

-3402 LKQTGD
+3402 LNQTGD

-3432 VNKVIMYNNAGVQGL
+3432 LNKVIMYNNAGVQGL

-3458 KNERNARIAKY
+3458 KNERNARIVKY
-3469 AISALMTTALMEFWN
+3469 AVCALITTALAEFWN
-3484 RRDEES
+3484 RRDDES
-3490 EDAWENLSAY
+3490 EEAWENLSAY
-3500 KKNNFYNFSIGD
+3500 KKNNFYNFYIGD
-3512 GNFIS
+3512 GNFLS

-3539 YDNDDAFYDFGGY
+3539 YDNDEAFYDFGGY
-3552 LWQQFTPPILPEPGN
+3552 LWQQFTPPVLPEPGN
-3567 PVDMAHSLFGSTVL
+3567 PADMAHSLFGSTVL

-3595 SPIESEYD
+3595 SPIESDYD
-3603 KTLYPFQRY
+3603 KNLYPFQRY
-3612 NENTSKIAVWL
+3612 SENTTKLAVWL
-3623 GQTAIARKLNI
+3623 GQTDIARKLDI

-3647 GIIGQINKALFPIN
+3647 GIIGQINKALFPSN
-3661 ESRRDLSFG
+3661 ESRKDLSFG

-3698 EFAYNPS
+3698 EFAYSPS
-3705 ADNAIRYENDAILS
+3705 ADNAIKYENDAILS
-3719 SFVTRMN
+3719 SFVSRMN
-3726 TAVRSLPDDQQ
+3726 AAVRSLPDDQQ

-3749 NWNSGL
+3749 NWDSGL
-3755 DGNQKDISEK
+3755 DGNQKDMSEK
-3765 LKDSEVSK
+3765 LNGKEVNE
-3773 DTILRELPT
+3773 DTILKDLPT

-3796 ELKPNE
+3796 EMNPNE

-3818 SEATGDSD
+3818 SEVSGDGD
-3826 DYQTAVKDAISNAK
+3826 DYQTAVKEAISNAK
-3840 SAALERVKE
+3840 SAALERAKE
-3849 KYAPPEVK
+3849 KYAPLEVK
-3857 AEQSKKKS
+3857 AEQAKKKS
-3865 KKKSSK
+3865 KKKTSK

>member
-28 ENSVKYAIDTGQ
+28 DNSVKYAIDTGQ

-104 FSYLRQRQNREARKK
+104 FSYLRQRHNRESRKR
-119 EQREYVKNHMS
+119 EQREYYATAPYAVKSKAKKETESELFPSVRRPTISGETKNADVLNFRNRTDVKN
-130 NPELEKLKFDYNP
+130 KYN
-143 KTSMSRDEYN
+143 EI
-153 AERQR
+153 EREASKHR
-158 RKDNKDAASNT
+158 YSDNKVFTVPITQNKKINVKYGVMKKLDGIASRTDLSEYDRAKKMDEVIDQLGLSDDEKKNARSYAGIKKLELSSASNGEDSFLKEITQPIVKFLAGTRDAAESAARFFLKDGMKLDGSYTQAYNEAEKYYTENPDELGNDLFDNYKQGLSTPEGEYLRNAGVDKILEAYNDTTKASQFISDAGFRSAGQMAGDMALVQMAGVPNAMAAAKNIAGAAMSGTKAADTLSKIGNIAPKIKEVAGT
-169 GKVEFVNFRDTKT
+169 GKVTKAANTIINGVNSVSVGKAVKFLNPLDNPTT
-182 ARERLNS
+182 ALMGISAAQDKYSTLKRMGYDDETAK
-189 QSLPEFVNFRDV
+189 
-201 KSATEKLK
+201 KSALFSGYVSTITEKMGYDGKPESFFLHKGNPVAGSATASKAANAKKVLK
-209 KQNTEQLPE
+209 DYL
-218 FGSYKYYENQ
+218 
-228 ADEKAKELEE
+228 KANVGEGVEE
-238 IDKYINDNYSLDDI
+238 IYNTVFDRAGDYFSKIGYVDENGEIK
-252 NIWQNAK
+252 QRKVFGK
-259 EGVRDAGENAVKYNS
+259 EGI
-274 DEKLKGIDN
+274 ID
-283 LMSRKADILD
+283 
-293 DYVGAVACLEAYE
+293 
-306 GRALKFKEDGSVD
+306 
-319 TDNVRFVSGN
+319 
-329 QKKRYEVMEKYGG
+329 
-342 SPAPEYMKTPRQPNE
+342 P
-357 ELNGELAAAKGEEEK
+357 
-372 QTVLKKID
+372 
-380 RYQKDMLDPTLNKIT
+380 
-395 ETVDKSKKNVAVLND
+395 
-410 NIDAANYYDKNKDN
+410 
-424 KYGDGVFGRIA
+424 
-435 GNYRIGDIG
+435 GDIG
-444 EERAMSAFNSYAYS
+444 ENFLGGFVGGAVMGS
-458 DSDLTATQIY
+458 TGV
-468 DELSR
+468 LS
-473 RIQERNK
+473 N
-480 DTFTNTKAW
+480 
-489 QQNLATIAQYV
+489 IAQYDV
-500 PQGRNQAIAR
+500 
-510 LKGAAVGSV
+510 
-519 IPLVGSKTGGDAAA
+519 KTVRE
-533 AMYMFKQTAGN
+533 
-544 MYADLILEEGLSPE
+544 YADDVRREVAHSNKVVTELAK
-558 EAKKLSAN
+558 EAGVENVNLPSEPNWEKASVDEINDYYSKAIDAHLALLN
-566 NALWSGV
+566 N
-573 VEYGLESA
+573 
-581 LGGVL
+581 
-586 KGIGKGVKKIA
+586 
-597 PTEKVI
+597 EKVI
-603 KVLEKTGLSE
+603 KHD
-613 EAAKKAL
+613 
-620 SAAKTAGNYAV
+620 
-631 GIFGE
+631 
-636 GAEEWI
+636 
-642 QQGGEIVTKRYA
+642 
-654 AKGESAS
+654 
-661 ALKIAAETFDFSKYT
+661 AAE
-676 DEDFDEM
+676 
-683 NEAFKGGAVIGFA
+683 
-696 STVGSRA
+696 
-703 AVNLAQSGMDKLA
+703 
-716 AHSDNKAVGKAAL
+716 
-729 TVSQPDVLINR
+729 
-740 AIDAGLESSDEK
+740 
-752 TVGRIQKLA
+752 IQKA
-761 DKYKSGNASAAEV
+761 K
-774 GEIIK
+774 
-779 TGLRTGYEQEQN
+779 N
-791 LKVTEDTQTNDDVA
+791 LVITPDG
-805 LPTQDTARQSV
+805 DTARQSV

-917 NQYAEGLKRNNSK
+917 SQYAEGLKRNNSK
-930 AYKALASVS
+930 AYKELASVS

-1274 MPERG
+1274 MPEHG

-1285 YDTDM
+1285 YDPDI
-1290 KFSVDRDGYSHVYNV
+1290 KFSVESVDGTDKKYVKADRQVISGDNPEEWRKQVYNYINSSIRKGKDINVLSADGDVLTITEDTAGKARFRNTIREPNGNLRKMTNEEFAVKLRAESHIDEIAEVSKKNGYSAIDTKNHHFAKDGFYYRTAYFEDFDGKYYKLTLSVGKSGEINTVYNV
-1305 EKADKGYLDY
+1305 GKLK
-1315 SNSDIETA
+1315 ETYG
-1323 IENIRNGN
+1323 R
-1331 ADKIPSEIEVARLN
+1331 ARD
-1345 SQTVKKISDV
+1345 SKV
-1355 VGFDI
+1355 VEQ
-1360 SDYKCKIEK
+1360 K
-1369 DTLLHIEKRHGLDG
+1369 
-1383 KQDQSLADP
+1383 P
-1392 KDVARMGYVIN
+1392 N
-1403 NADNVSFLKDG
+1403 NARRGFSDEA
-1414 NGDRVVS
+1414 
-1421 KKYNDRNNTPCPILM
+1421 
-1436 ISKRI
+1436 
-1441 DGTYCVSQVVPDS
+1441 VPF
-1454 KKKTVWVTSARIQKA
+1454 KTA
-1469 DVGSQVPN
+1469 
-1477 TVKGQ
+1477 
-1482 QLTSETPLVSSSA
+1482 SETNIGLRGGTPS
-1495 LDNINIS
+1495 DNTNIS
-1502 QNDDV
+1502 QNDD
-1507 VKSSI
+1507 I
-1512 RKNSGNDTD
+1512 
-1521 IKFSVDR
+1521 
-1528 DGYSKQLVTD
+1528 
-1538 FETAAKDIMTISD
+1538 
-1551 YSARVN
+1551 
-1557 AEARTAVRILENT
+1557 
-1570 PNVILDNIE
+1570 
-1579 GSANLP
+1579 
-1585 IVINFTK
+1585 
-1592 MYLAARKSGVIK
+1592 
-1604 GNYHNLGSD
+1604 
-1613 ILMKLPQMI
+1613 
-1622 SDPDMILQLGNGRLN
+1622 
-1637 LLSETKTENG
+1637 
-1647 NNAVVSIEL
+1647 
-1656 NSTKDIEG
+1656 
-1664 KNKNYNV
+1664 
-1671 VVTLFSAN
+1671 
-1679 DNYVRNLINKDGTEI
+1679 
-1694 KYTKEDLSQVNPRLY
+1694 
-1709 NRPATFNDKSSIDNI
+1709 
-1724 SQNDDVVNSN
+1724 VNSN
-1734 IRKNSEN
+1734 IRENSEN

-1750 DNSLDGGGQIR
+1750 DISLDGGGNIR
-1761 YNDDIDIPYRESRQ
+1761 YNDDIDIPYRESKQ
-1775 LSEYIMAENNRNGS
+1775 LREYIMSENNRNGS
-1789 ELKSFDKKEIGDNFY
+1789 RLKPFGYKEIGDNFY
-1804 VWKNNSKTDYDVV
+1804 FWRNNSKTDYDVIAQV
-1817 MQIEIDGNEDV
+1817 EIDGNEDI
-1828 IDLIRKGLDNG
+1828 IDLLRKGLENG
-1839 KTYGIDNGTKR
+1839 KTYGIDKGAKGFNDWLT
-1850 LDEIVAGVRDRRR
+1850 AVRSGQRSDS
-1863 GNNSDNARNTAELS
+1863 GNNAVDTAELS

-1895 KFARESG
+1895 KFDRESN
-1902 RNQQNTEVENYGR
+1902 RNQQDSEVGNYGR

-1932 ERGSSVQEITGDAKG
+1932 ERNTSVQEIAG
-1947 NAGEEQSSASSRRIY
+1947 NAEGNASEEQSSASTRGIY

-2018 KYGTD
+2018 EYGTN
-2023 FRGAVRGNEV
+2023 FRGAVRGDEV

-2046 INHHE
+2046 INRHE
-2051 ITHRNYSTDTVQA
+2051 IIHRNYSSDTVQE

-2073 TNEQIND
+2073 TNEQIRD
-2080 IAERLYRDYAQKRRS
+2080 IVERLYRDYAQKRRS

-2108 ADMNDYAEM
+2108 ADMNEYTEM
-2117 FSAETREYWAAE
+2117 FDSEVRNYWTTEETE
-2129 EQDRKGYSPSTYT
+2129 RKGYSPSTYT

-2152 AENKTEPLT
+2152 AENK
-2161 WNSDKKSVHPINA
+2161 
-2174 FGSDNTNISQNSE
+2174 
-2187 VVNNDSA
+2187 
-2194 NAEFSRQV
+2194 
-2202 DSWKDGSM
+2202 
-2210 DKNEVFNLGN
+2210 
-2220 TPDVLK
+2220 
-2226 NIGADGLP
+2226 
-2234 IIMTQKVMNKITG
+2234 
-2247 GKHDIDLSEIKRL
+2247 
-2260 PQSIAE
+2260 
-2266 PIMIF
+2266 
-2271 KSATTPNAYVI
+2271 
-2282 LTELSDKNGNSV
+2282 
-2294 VAALHLNRTQKHIA
+2294 
-2308 VNRIA
+2308 
-2313 SVYGKENI
+2313 
-2321 ENFVDRQ
+2321 
-2328 IKAGNLIFADKN
+2328 
-2340 KSQQWSQSRG
+2340 SQQWSQSRG

-2355 LADTIADNNNISQ
+2355 LADTIAVNNNISQNDNIVNDSSGNTVKSSIAVYTDNLPVKYRNKNEARKEFVGYARENFPKSVVNNDTKSEIGISRTGIDKFLSGNISIQKYATGFKIPELIESAVKVGEAENQKGKTGINGYEYYYNTININNKDFAVHIRVRNTDMGDKYYGHTISQKVVDIEIEPLAWNSDKKSVHPINAFGSNNTNISQ

-2387 RFSVDENEDM
+2387 RFSTDENTDVNVSDDEDM
-2397 SYLSEPVKN
+2397 SYLSEPVRN
-2406 IRNDINEIINR
+2406 IRNDINEVINR

-2497 TSADYDYTGVKNFI
+2497 TAADYDYSGVKSFI

-2550 TGRAQ
+2550 TGSAQ

-2572 PTDVLGEGEKM
+2572 LTDVLGEGEKM

-2606 IDVMSAEDKQKFA
+2606 IDVMSTEDKQKFA

-2634 RPSKTRSAMNE
+2634 RPSKTLSAMNE
-2645 IRNEYKTKI
+2645 IRNEYETEI
-2654 AEIKGEI
+2654 AKIKGEM
-2661 KKREEDRAKRA
+2661 KKRAEDRAKRA

-2686 ENAPEPKKRGK
+2686 KNAPEPKKRGK
-2697 IAQAI
+2697 IAQTI

-2715 GIGNGINNIGDIV
+2715 GIGNGISNIGDIV

-2802 DIFNDFNVKSLGI
+2802 DIFNDFNAGSLGI
-2815 STLISGDGGYA
+2815 SKLISGADEQA
-2826 VKARNAAVSEF
+2826 LKAKNAAVSEF

-2861 RMGDE
+2861 RMSDE

-3050 HSEMKQAAENL
+3050 HPEMKQAAENL

-3238 KDGKKSYYQIHD
+3238 NDGKKSYYQIHD

-3320 AFYGTLKQ
+3320 AAYGMLKK
-3328 SDDYKKYQA
+3328 SDDYKRYQA

-3357 NALNNKDKAAA
+3357 RALNNKDKVAA
-3368 VRILGTIIRHPIQS
+3368 VRFLGSIIRHPIQS
-3382 IATVNDFVEST
+3382 IAAVNDFVEST

-3402 LKQTGD
+3402 LNQTGD

-3432 VNKVIMYNNAGVQGL
+3432 LNKVIMYNNAGVQGL

-3458 KNERNARIAKY
+3458 KNERNARIVKY
-3469 AISALMTTALMEFWN
+3469 AVCALITTALAEFWN
-3484 RRDEES
+3484 RRDDES
-3490 EDAWENLSAY
+3490 EEAWENLSAY
-3500 KKNNFYNFSIGD
+3500 KKNNFYNFYIGD
-3512 GNFIS
+3512 GNFLS

-3539 YDNDDAFYDFGGY
+3539 YDNDEAFYDFGGY
-3552 LWQQFTPPILPEPGN
+3552 LWQQFTPPVLPEPGN
-3567 PVDMAHSLFGSTVL
+3567 PADMAHSLFGSTVL

-3595 SPIESEYD
+3595 SPIESDYD
-3603 KTLYPFQRY
+3603 KNLYPFQRY
-3612 NENTSKIAVWL
+3612 SENTTKLAVWL
-3623 GQTAIARKLNI
+3623 GQTDIARKLDI

-3647 GIIGQINKALFPIN
+3647 GIIGQINKALFPSN
-3661 ESRRDLSFG
+3661 ESRKDLSFG

-3698 EFAYNPS
+3698 EFAYSPS
-3705 ADNAIRYENDAILS
+3705 ADNAIKYENDAILS
-3719 SFVTRMN
+3719 SFVSRMN
-3726 TAVRSLPDDQQ
+3726 AAVRSLPDDQQ

-3749 NWNSGL
+3749 NWDSGL
-3755 DGNQKDISEK
+3755 DGNQKDMSEK
-3765 LKDSEVSK
+3765 LNGKEVNE
-3773 DTILRELPT
+3773 DTILKDLPT

-3796 ELKPNE
+3796 EMNPNE

-3818 SEATGDSD
+3818 SEVSGDGD
-3826 DYQTAVKDAISNAK
+3826 DYQTAVKEAISNAK
-3840 SAALERVKE
+3840 SAALERAKE

-3857 AEQSKKKS
+3857 AEQAKKKS
-3865 KKKSSK
+3865 KKKTSK

>member
-28 ENSVKYAIDTGQ
+28 DNSVKYAIDTGQ

-72 NIVGTVGYEA
+72 NLVGTVGYEA

-130 NPELEKLKFDYNP
+130 NPEIEKLKFDYNP

-238 IDKYINDNYSLDDI
+238 IDKYNNDNYSLDDI

-779 TGLRTGYEQEQN
+779 TGLRTGYEQAQN

-816 LAAANSGNSESS
+816 LAAAISGNS

-884 KNIPNYQAAYD
+884 KNIPDYQAAYN

-930 AYKALASVS
+930 AYKELASVS

-965 AQAGGELRSIVGKAA
+965 AQAGGELRSIIGKAA

-1072 KSGYSGT
+1072 KLGYSGT

-1274 MPERG
+1274 MPEHG

-1285 YDTDM
+1285 YD
-1290 KFSVDRDGYSHVYNV
+1290 
-1305 EKADKGYLDY
+1305 
-1315 SNSDIETA
+1315 
-1323 IENIRNGN
+1323 
-1331 ADKIPSEIEVARLN
+1331 P
-1345 SQTVKKISDV
+1345 
-1355 VGFDI
+1355 
-1360 SDYKCKIEK
+1360 
-1369 DTLLHIEKRHGLDG
+1369 
-1383 KQDQSLADP
+1383 
-1392 KDVARMGYVIN
+1392 
-1403 NADNVSFLKDG
+1403 
-1414 NGDRVVS
+1414 
-1421 KKYNDRNNTPCPILM
+1421 
-1436 ISKRI
+1436 
-1441 DGTYCVSQVVPDS
+1441 
-1454 KKKTVWVTSARIQKA
+1454 
-1469 DVGSQVPN
+1469 
-1477 TVKGQ
+1477 
-1482 QLTSETPLVSSSA
+1482 
-1495 LDNINIS
+1495 
-1502 QNDDV
+1502 
-1507 VKSSI
+1507 
-1512 RKNSGNDTD
+1512 D
-1521 IKFSVDR
+1521 IKFSVESVDGTDKKYVKADR
-1528 DGYSKQLVTD
+1528 QVISGDNPEEWRKQVYNYINSSIRKGKDINVLSADGDVLTITEDTAGKARFRNTIREPNGNLRKMTNEEFAVKLRAESHIDEIAEVSKKNGYSAIDTKNHH
-1538 FETAAKDIMTISD
+1538 FAKDGF
-1551 YSARVN
+1551 YY
-1557 AEARTAVRILENT
+1557 RTAYFEDFDGKYYKLTLSV
-1570 PNVILDNIE
+1570 
-1579 GSANLP
+1579 G
-1585 IVINFTK
+1585 
-1592 MYLAARKSGVIK
+1592 KSGEINTVYNVGK
-1604 GNYHNLGSD
+1604 LKETYGRARDSKVVEQKPNNARRGFSD
-1613 ILMKLPQMI
+1613 EAVPFKTA
-1622 SDPDMILQLGNGRLN
+1622 
-1637 LLSETKTENG
+1637 SETNIGLRGGTP
-1647 NNAVVSIEL
+1647 S
-1656 NSTKDIEG
+1656 
-1664 KNKNYNV
+1664 
-1671 VVTLFSAN
+1671 N
-1679 DNYVRNLINKDGTEI
+1679 DT
-1694 KYTKEDLSQVNPRLY
+1694 T
-1709 NRPATFNDKSSIDNI
+1709 I
-1724 SQNDDVVNSN
+1724 SQNDNVVNSN

-1741 DTENVKFSQ
+1741 DTVSNAKSAENHFGTTNDFKEAGYITVNGQMLDFSGRHWGGTENGMRTVDHGDIAEDENISYFKDGKLSGADAVQRFLDDGNIRILDERGGINLSVAPNAAQTDVLKDFINSKNGDVIIDITDERGLPKQNFEYGKGTSAQKIISDINSYFDNGTVPQISELNKFRY
-1750 DNSLDGGGQIR
+1750 SLDGGGIIR
-1761 YNDDIDIPYRESRQ
+1761 YNDDIDIPYRESKQ
-1775 LSEYIMAENNRNGS
+1775 LREYIMSENNRNGS
-1789 ELKSFDKKEIGDNFY
+1789 ELRPFDKKEIGDNFY
-1804 VWKNNSKTDYDVV
+1804 VWRNNSKTDYDVIAQV
-1817 MQIEIDGNEDV
+1817 EIDGNEDI
-1828 IDLIRKGLDNG
+1828 IDLLRKGLENG
-1839 KTYGIDNGTKR
+1839 ETYRIDKGAKGFNDWLT
-1850 LDEIVAGVRDRRR
+1850 AVRSGQR
-1863 GNNSDNARNTAELS
+1863 SDNSNNAVDTAELS

-1895 KFARESG
+1895 KFAREGG
-1902 RNQQNTEVENYGR
+1902 RNQQNTEVGNYGR

-1922 DRRTLGESER
+1922 DRRTLGESEG
-1932 ERGSSVQEITGDAKG
+1932 ERGSGVPEITGNAEG

-2018 KYGTD
+2018 EYGTN

-2046 INHHE
+2046 INRHE
-2051 ITHRNYSTDTVQA
+2051 IIHRNYSSDTVQE

-2073 TNEQIND
+2073 TNEQIRD

-2117 FSAETREYWAAE
+2117 FETETREYWAAE

-2142 ESIDAGGKNV
+2142 ESIDAGGEVNEYKN
-2152 AENKTEPLT
+2152 TETLGK
-2161 WNSDKKSVHPINA
+2161 NEAYRS
-2174 FGSDNTNISQNSE
+2174 
-2187 VVNNDSA
+2187 NDSVWTQSDDTGEVYRRLEGNRTSSSVRLEKRSGFVDWSRNIQPNSTDYTRAKKRAYGILREISKKRIADVDAEGRTLSHGIKEYFSDTVFKNEQGELIPLFHATDNEFNTFEHGDFGFHLGSAEQAVSIGAKYIKEVYVNIKNPFYAMDMGKWPALVVADEARRQGVIFQSEYDAISKMDGFYGWEYDSRA
-2194 NAEFSRQV
+2194 NASLRNLLKARGYDGIIYNNRFEGDGISAIAF
-2202 DSWKDGSM
+2202 DS
-2210 DKNEVFNLGN
+2210 N
-2220 TPDVLK
+2220 
-2226 NIGADGLP
+2226 
-2234 IIMTQKVMNKITG
+2234 
-2247 GKHDIDLSEIKRL
+2247 
-2260 PQSIAE
+2260 
-2266 PIMIF
+2266 
-2271 KSATTPNAYVI
+2271 
-2282 LTELSDKNGNSV
+2282 
-2294 VAALHLNRTQKHIA
+2294 
-2308 VNRIA
+2308 
-2313 SVYGKENI
+2313 
-2321 ENFVDRQ
+2321 Q
-2328 IKAGNLIFADKN
+2328 IKYVSNQN
-2340 KSQQWSQSRG
+2340 PTQS
-2350 LQLPK
+2350 
-2355 LADTIADNNNISQ
+2355 S
-2368 NDNIVKSSIRK
+2368 
-2379 NSENDTDI
+2379 DI
-2387 RFSVDENEDM
+2387 RFSTDENTDVNAFDDEDM
-2397 SYLSEPVKN
+2397 SYLSEPVRN
-2406 IRNDINEIINR
+2406 IRNDINEVINR

-2439 IANLDVGVDRGE
+2439 LDNISIGDIQGIDMRTKKDR
-2451 YLHLSEKDKNAMLVL
+2451 AVMTVL
-2466 VNRTLNASAPKRI
+2466 VNRALNSAGVDAKRKSARDLTRYIAQNASVYDADSLCADGGVDYEGDR
-2479 NSEAKILARFIA
+2479 AVILNYI
-2491 QKAKVY
+2491 KH
-2497 TSADYDYTGVKNFI
+2497 GVKI
-2511 LDYTRHAVSITPDV
+2511 SPDAKEAIISAV
-2525 KQALITVFGEDSAK
+2525 GENSAR
-2539 GYSALFGKSER
+2539 GYIAMMSNNSALG
-2550 TGRAQ
+2550 
-2555 TIDAIYDEMS
+2555 IDSVYDELSVALPGYFAS
-2565 DVRPDLF
+2565 DAL
-2572 PTDVLGEGEKM
+2572 TEGEKM
-2583 RRIAEIYAWAKD
+2583 RRVIDVYTWLKD
-2595 GEAETNGSARL
+2595 GKSMQDVKL
-2606 IDVMSAEDKQKFA
+2606 IDVMTPDDARAFTELVQKQLELAFDTMGRDSAISREIAAERAK
-2619 NGVYEQ
+2619 YEQ
-2625 LISALDSDY
+2625 RLSDIREKYEAKIANMRNSAKKKQSDGAKAKNISTEQTGNRFKNLAEAAKKYGAIKKGANAVRDIEMPKRIDDNRYVSRFARTMAEAGVTPDESLSEFERDILDGKMTYERITDEEAKKSATDKIMRRGFMQALDDWNEMILSNQRIGKNEMALGQTLYNQCINAKDAQNAMKIAADLANIATQAGQTVQACMLIKQMSPDCQLYSLEQSVEKMKREFENKRKFVSGEKRKIDLKINEELAQKLLNAKTEDERRAVMDEILQDIANQIPSTLKDKWDSWRYLSMLGNPRTHIRNIGGNAVFMLPVKVKNAVGWILEKTISKDKRTKSLKSTKDSKNFAAADYAKMKDIIQGSSGKYEELSKINELRRIYKFKPLEWLRKSNFAALEWEDGIFLKHHYVNAMAQFLTARGYTSEFMNSGTKDAASVLENARAYAMSEAQKATYRDANAIAETLSRWQRNLQNNDKLGVRVVGQAVEGIVPFKKTPLNIAKRGVEYSPIGLISGLYDA
-2634 RPSKTRSAMNE
+2634 AAN
-2645 IRNEYKTKI
+2645 
-2654 AEIKGEI
+2654 IK
-2661 KKREEDRAKRA
+2661 
-2672 DIRRSPEQWQTERM
+2672 S
-2686 ENAPEPKKRGK
+2686 GK
-2697 IAQAI
+2697 VTAAQAI
-2702 NDSERVQSAKQRL
+2702 D
-2715 GIGNGINNIGDIV
+2715 
-2728 DFISNKFGVV
+2728 
-2738 ISTGKVSGKTTG
+2738 
-2750 IYKEQSGNM
+2750 
-2759 RVRNSNDIPTV
+2759 
-2770 AFELGKHLNKTYKF
+2770 
-2784 TEMDSIGTLMKQ
+2784 
-2796 IYYTNS
+2796 
-2802 DIFNDFNVKSLGI
+2802 
-2815 STLISGDGGYA
+2815 
-2826 VKARNAAVSEF
+2826 
-2837 MREYLL
+2837 
-2843 NKDVAKEK
+2843 
-2851 YPQFYADFVM
+2851 
-2861 RMGDE
+2861 
-2866 KVGKKTDVKNLD
+2866 
-2878 AAADMINKYM
+2878 
-2888 SSPTSERID
+2888 
-2897 AMTVT
+2897 
-2902 NKQAKIAQTPTM
+2902 KIA
-2914 TESARKFYLDW
+2914 
-2925 VDSFNPIKNV
+2925 
-2935 MSYVKKVS
+2935 S
-2943 GGDITGKR
+2943 G
-2951 DAYTIAMNSLNATTI
+2951 
-2966 ANYINTKGMTDLD
+2966 
-2979 GNINLG
+2979 
-2985 KSFIEC
+2985 
-2991 VGNVKKKD
+2991 
-2999 LNTFDRYLIIKH
+2999 
-3011 ALEWIEPLDE
+3011 
-3021 NTPKK
+3021 
-3026 RVFADETLENPTEL
+3026 
-3040 RRELA
+3040 
-3045 EIEKK
+3045 
-3050 HSEMKQAAENL
+3050 
-3061 YEFQRNV
+3061 
-3068 IENFV
+3068 
-3073 IPAGG
+3073 
-3078 ISQAEYQKL
+3078 
-3087 IAKYPSYVPFFRAT
+3087 
-3101 NKRGKLNQFIKG
+3101 
-3113 TLANQSSPIKTANG
+3113 
-3127 GGELLISPLES
+3127 
-3138 IIRNTEKMVKFGTR
+3138 
-3152 QRTMQILAEYA
+3152 
-3163 DSVDGMGKF
+3163 
-3172 MEKVSPDMMMTR
+3172 
-3184 EGKKSFEM
+3184 
-3192 IKDVLAD
+3192 
-3199 KVNAEDYLDLTGAI
+3199 
-3213 ADILGDTDGGFSPIA
+3213 
-3228 DEKNMIVTVM
+3228 
-3238 KDGKKSYYQIHD
+3238 
-3250 RLLYEAIADMTPQ
+3250 
-3263 EANMAVR
+3263 
-3270 ISGAIMN
+3270 
-3277 PMKIL
+3277 
-3282 ITQNN
+3282 
-3287 PIFALTN
+3287 
-3294 AIRDIQ
+3294 
-3300 TAYKN
+3300 
-3305 SNINNPIMF
+3305 
-3314 AAKYAN
+3314 
-3320 AFYGTLKQ
+3320 
-3328 SDDYKKYQA
+3328 
-3337 MGGGHSS
+3337 
-3344 ELSANMESIKESI
+3344 
-3357 NALNNKDKAAA
+3357 
-3368 VRILGTIIRHPIQS
+3368 
-3382 IATVNDFVEST
+3382 
-3393 PRFMEFKNK
+3393 
-3402 LKQTGD
+3402 
-3408 TQSAIYAADDLTTNF
+3408 
-3423 KRVGKKGRS
+3423 
-3432 VNKVIMYNNAGVQGL
+3432 
-3447 DKLRRSFTDVP
+3447 
-3458 KNERNARIAKY
+3458 
-3469 AISALMTTALMEFWN
+3469 
-3484 RRDEES
+3484 
-3490 EDAWENLSAY
+3490 
-3500 KKNNFYNFSIGD
+3500 
-3512 GNFIS
+3512 
-3517 IPKARELSALSS
+3517 
-3529 FFERCADKYF
+3529 
-3539 YDNDDAFYDFGGY
+3539 
-3552 LWQQFTPPILPEPGN
+3552 
-3567 PVDMAHSLFGSTVL
+3567 
-3581 SSLTDIGFN
+3581 
-3590 KDFKG
+3590 
-3595 SPIESEYD
+3595 
-3603 KTLYPFQRY
+3603 
-3612 NENTSKIAVWL
+3612 
-3623 GQTAIARKLNI
+3623 
-3634 SPKQLDHILSSNL
+3634 
-3647 GIIGQINKALFPIN
+3647 
-3661 ESRRDLSFG
+3661 
-3670 LRNKFIADSNYST
+3670 
-3683 DVLNKMYDNTEVSGR
+3683 
-3698 EFAYNPS
+3698 
-3705 ADNAIRYENDAILS
+3705 
-3719 SFVTRMN
+3719 
-3726 TAVRSLPDDQQ
+3726 
-3737 RMGRAYLLKCLK
+3737 
-3749 NWNSGL
+3749 
-3755 DGNQKDISEK
+3755 
-3765 LKDSEVSK
+3765 
-3773 DTILRELPT
+3773 
-3782 NKLKWTVNKQDFEY
+3782 
-3796 ELKPNE
+3796 
-3802 YAEYTKD
+3802 
-3809 LLSEIARAR
+3809 
-3818 SEATGDSD
+3818 
-3826 DYQTAVKDAISNAK
+3826 
-3840 SAALERVKE
+3840 
-3849 KYAPPEVK
+3849 
-3857 AEQSKKKS
+3857 
-3865 KKKSSK
+3865 
-3871 KKKK
+3871 

>member
-28 ENSVKYAIDTGQ
+28 DNSVKYAIDTGQ

-96 KNDEERKV
+96 KNDEEKKV

-342 SPAPEYMKTPRQPNE
+342 SPAPEYMKNARPADENLQKEYESAEN
-357 ELNGELAAAKGEEEK
+357 EK
-372 QTVLKKID
+372 QRIEILTKMQERQLETSDEVMK
-380 RYQKDMLDPTLNKIT
+380 PLNKDILT
-395 ETVDKSKKNVAVLND
+395 GRQKTAILED
-410 NIDAANYYDKNKDN
+410 NINAANYYDKNKDN
-424 KYGDGVFGRIA
+424 KYGDGVFGRFT
-435 GNYRIGDIG
+435 GNYRVGDIG
-444 EERAMSAFNSYAYS
+444 EERGKAAGTSYIYN
-458 DSDLTATQIY
+458 DTELTATQIY
-468 DELSR
+468 DDLSR
-473 RIQERNK
+473 RIQEGNK

-500 PQGRNQAIAR
+500 PQGINQAVARIA
-510 LKGAAVGSV
+510 GSAVGAF
-519 IPLVGSKTGGDAAA
+519 IPMVGAKKGGDVAA

-558 EAKKLSAN
+558 DAKKLSAN
-566 NALWSGV
+566 NALWSSV
-573 VEYGLESA
+573 VEYGLESV

-613 EAAKKAL
+613 EAAKKAV
-620 SAAKTAGNYAV
+620 SAAKAAGNYAV

-791 LKVTEDTQTNDDVA
+791 LKVTEDTQSNDDVA

-816 LAAANSGNSESS
+816 LAAANLGNSESS

-872 NTMINEFKNSNI
+872 NTMINEFKNANV
-884 KNIPNYQAAYD
+884 KNIPDYQAAYN

-917 NQYAEGLKRNNSK
+917 SQYSEGLKRNNSK
-930 AYKALASVS
+930 AYKELASVS

-1000 SNEISNGN
+1000 SNEIANGN

-1021 LAKVGE
+1021 LAKVSE

-1092 KDAERGNLSA
+1092 KDAERGNLGA

-1260 DMVKSDIDAYYSGT
+1260 DMIKSDIDAYYSGT
-1274 MPERG
+1274 MPEHG

-1285 YDTDM
+1285 YD
-1290 KFSVDRDGYSHVYNV
+1290 
-1305 EKADKGYLDY
+1305 
-1315 SNSDIETA
+1315 
-1323 IENIRNGN
+1323 
-1331 ADKIPSEIEVARLN
+1331 P
-1345 SQTVKKISDV
+1345 
-1355 VGFDI
+1355 
-1360 SDYKCKIEK
+1360 
-1369 DTLLHIEKRHGLDG
+1369 
-1383 KQDQSLADP
+1383 
-1392 KDVARMGYVIN
+1392 
-1403 NADNVSFLKDG
+1403 
-1414 NGDRVVS
+1414 
-1421 KKYNDRNNTPCPILM
+1421 
-1436 ISKRI
+1436 
-1441 DGTYCVSQVVPDS
+1441 
-1454 KKKTVWVTSARIQKA
+1454 
-1469 DVGSQVPN
+1469 
-1477 TVKGQ
+1477 
-1482 QLTSETPLVSSSA
+1482 
-1495 LDNINIS
+1495 
-1502 QNDDV
+1502 
-1507 VKSSI
+1507 
-1512 RKNSGNDTD
+1512 D
-1521 IKFSVDR
+1521 IKFSVDG

-1579 GSANLP
+1579 GSADLP

-1724 SQNDDVVNSN
+1724 SQNDDIVNSN

-1750 DNSLDGGGQIR
+1750 DNSLDGGGIIR
-1761 YNDDIDIPYRESRQ
+1761 YNDDIDIPYRESKQ
-1775 LSEYIMAENNRNGS
+1775 LSEYIMSENNRNGG

-1839 KTYGIDNGTKR
+1839 ETYGIDNGTKR
-1850 LDEIVAGVRDRRR
+1850 LDEIVAGIRDRRR

-1895 KFARESG
+1895 KFAREGG
-1902 RNQQNTEVENYGR
+1902 RSQQNTEVGNYGR

-1932 ERGSSVQEITGDAKG
+1932 ERGSGVQEIAG
-1947 NAGEEQSSASSRRIY
+1947 NAEENASEEQSSASTRGIY

-2018 KYGTD
+2018 EYGTN

-2046 INHHE
+2046 INRHE
-2051 ITHRNYSTDTVQA
+2051 IIHRNYSSDTVQT

-2073 TNEQIND
+2073 TNEQIRD
-2080 IAERLYRDYAQKRRS
+2080 VAERLYRDYAQKRRS

-2102 FVCDVM
+2102 FVCDVL

-2117 FSAETREYWAAE
+2117 FDSEVRNYWTTEETE
-2129 EQDRKGYSPSTYT
+2129 RKGYSPSTYT
-2142 ESIDAGGKNV
+2142 ESIDAGGKNTEVKRFIDELSNNADKFNQEEKVFDVEYKTIPKKGKTSEAIANYFKSIGGIAVNPHLGVVELNKKGAKTTVFHGISGDKFSAV
-2152 AENKTEPLT
+2152 AAIKDVIENGKIIAHDFNWKNRGYDTYLIAGRGYINGQDAVVGVIVKNYP
-2161 WNSDKKSVHPINA
+2161 KSNQNNKFYLHEIIKIGASHTAVDNNTIRVNEQTPIN
-2174 FGSDNTNISQNSE
+2174 NTNISQNNDI
-2187 VVNNDSA
+2187 VNSN
-2194 NAEFSRQV
+2194 
-2202 DSWKDGSM
+2202 
-2210 DKNEVFNLGN
+2210 
-2220 TPDVLK
+2220 
-2226 NIGADGLP
+2226 
-2234 IIMTQKVMNKITG
+2234 
-2247 GKHDIDLSEIKRL
+2247 
-2260 PQSIAE
+2260 
-2266 PIMIF
+2266 
-2271 KSATTPNAYVI
+2271 
-2282 LTELSDKNGNSV
+2282 
-2294 VAALHLNRTQKHIA
+2294 
-2308 VNRIA
+2308 
-2313 SVYGKENI
+2313 
-2321 ENFVDRQ
+2321 
-2328 IKAGNLIFADKN
+2328 
-2340 KSQQWSQSRG
+2340 
-2350 LQLPK
+2350 
-2355 LADTIADNNNISQ
+2355 
-2368 NDNIVKSSIRK
+2368 IRK

-2387 RFSVDENEDM
+2387 RFSTDENTDVNVSDDEDM
-2397 SYLSEPVKN
+2397 SYLSEPVRN
-2406 IRNDINEIINR
+2406 IRNDINEVINR

-2497 TSADYDYTGVKNFI
+2497 TAADYDYSGVKSFI

-2550 TGRAQ
+2550 TGSAQ

-2572 PTDVLGEGEKM
+2572 LTDVLGEGEKM

-2606 IDVMSAEDKQKFA
+2606 IDVMSTEDKQKFA

-2634 RPSKTRSAMNE
+2634 RPSKTLSAMNE
-2645 IRNEYKTKI
+2645 IRNEYETEI
-2654 AEIKGEI
+2654 AKIKGEM
-2661 KKREEDRAKRA
+2661 KKRAEDRAKRA

-2686 ENAPEPKKRGK
+2686 KNAPEPKKRGK
-2697 IAQAI
+2697 IAQTI

-2715 GIGNGINNIGDIV
+2715 GIGNGISNIGDIV

-2802 DIFNDFNVKSLGI
+2802 DIFNDFNAGSLGI
-2815 STLISGDGGYA
+2815 SKLISGADEQA
-2826 VKARNAAVSEF
+2826 LKAKNAAVSEF

-2861 RMGDE
+2861 RMSDE

-3050 HSEMKQAAENL
+3050 HPEMKQAAENL

-3238 KDGKKSYYQIHD
+3238 NDGKKSYYQIHD

-3320 AFYGTLKQ
+3320 AAYGMLKK
-3328 SDDYKKYQA
+3328 SDDYKRYQA

-3357 NALNNKDKAAA
+3357 RALNNKDKVAA
-3368 VRILGTIIRHPIQS
+3368 VRFLGSIIRHPIQS
-3382 IATVNDFVEST
+3382 IAAVNDFVEST

-3402 LKQTGD
+3402 LNQTGD

-3432 VNKVIMYNNAGVQGL
+3432 LNKVIMYNNAGVQGL

-3458 KNERNARIAKY
+3458 KNERNARIVKY
-3469 AISALMTTALMEFWN
+3469 AVCALITTALAEFWN
-3484 RRDEES
+3484 RRDDES
-3490 EDAWENLSAY
+3490 EEAWENLSAY
-3500 KKNNFYNFSIGD
+3500 KKNNFYNFYIGD
-3512 GNFIS
+3512 GNFLS

-3539 YDNDDAFYDFGGY
+3539 YDNDEAFYDFGGY
-3552 LWQQFTPPILPEPGN
+3552 LWQQFTPPVLPEPGN
-3567 PVDMAHSLFGSTVL
+3567 PADMAHSLFGSTVL

-3595 SPIESEYD
+3595 SPIESDYD
-3603 KTLYPFQRY
+3603 KNLYPFQRY
-3612 NENTSKIAVWL
+3612 SENTTKLAVWL
-3623 GQTAIARKLNI
+3623 GQTDIARKLDI

-3647 GIIGQINKALFPIN
+3647 GIIGQINKALFPSN
-3661 ESRRDLSFG
+3661 ESRKDLSFG

-3698 EFAYNPS
+3698 EFAYSPS
-3705 ADNAIRYENDAILS
+3705 ADNAIKYENDAILS
-3719 SFVTRMN
+3719 SFVSRMN
-3726 TAVRSLPDDQQ
+3726 AAVRSLPDDQQ

-3749 NWNSGL
+3749 NWDSGL
-3755 DGNQKDISEK
+3755 DGNQKDMSEK
-3765 LKDSEVSK
+3765 LNGKEVNE
-3773 DTILRELPT
+3773 DTILKDLPT

-3796 ELKPNE
+3796 EMNPNE

-3818 SEATGDSD
+3818 SEVSGDGD
-3826 DYQTAVKDAISNAK
+3826 DYQTAVKEAISNAK
-3840 SAALERVKE
+3840 SAALERAKE

-3857 AEQSKKKS
+3857 AEQAKKKS
-3865 KKKSSK
+3865 KKKTSK

>member
-28 ENSVKYAIDTGQ
+28 DNSVKYAIDTGQ

-72 NIVGTVGYEA
+72 KLVGTVGYEA

-96 KNDEERKV
+96 KNDEEKKV
-104 FSYLRQRQNREARKK
+104 FSYLRQRQNRESRKR

-169 GKVEFVNFRDTKT
+169 GKVDFVNFRDTKT

-189 QSLPEFVNFRDV
+189 QNLPEFVNFRDV

-410 NIDAANYYDKNKDN
+410 NIDAANYYDKHKDN

-435 GNYRIGDIG
+435 GNYRVGDIG

-473 RIQERNK
+473 RIQEGNK

-558 EAKKLSAN
+558 EAKKLAAN
-566 NALWSGV
+566 NALFSGV

-581 LGGVL
+581 FGGVL

-597 PTEKVI
+597 PAEKVI

-676 DEDFDEM
+676 DKDFDEM

-779 TGLRTGYEQEQN
+779 TGLRTGYEQAQN

-805 LPTQDTARQSV
+805 LPTQDNARQSV
-816 LAAANSGNSESS
+816 LAAANSGNTENS

-908 DKDFIKTYA
+908 DKDFIQTYA

-939 DDVGSMLTDYLI
+939 DDVGTMLTDYLI
-951 SNRIPQGIGDISAL
+951 SNRIPQGIGDISVL

-1285 YDTDM
+1285 YDTD
-1290 KFSVDRDGYSHVYNV
+1290 
-1305 EKADKGYLDY
+1305 
-1315 SNSDIETA
+1315 
-1323 IENIRNGN
+1323 
-1331 ADKIPSEIEVARLN
+1331 
-1345 SQTVKKISDV
+1345 
-1355 VGFDI
+1355 
-1360 SDYKCKIEK
+1360 
-1369 DTLLHIEKRHGLDG
+1369 
-1383 KQDQSLADP
+1383 
-1392 KDVARMGYVIN
+1392 
-1403 NADNVSFLKDG
+1403 
-1414 NGDRVVS
+1414 
-1421 KKYNDRNNTPCPILM
+1421 
-1436 ISKRI
+1436 
-1441 DGTYCVSQVVPDS
+1441 
-1454 KKKTVWVTSARIQKA
+1454 
-1469 DVGSQVPN
+1469 
-1477 TVKGQ
+1477 
-1482 QLTSETPLVSSSA
+1482 
-1495 LDNINIS
+1495 
-1502 QNDDV
+1502 
-1507 VKSSI
+1507 
-1512 RKNSGNDTD
+1512 

-1604 GNYHNLGSD
+1604 GNYHNLGFD

-1724 SQNDDVVNSN
+1724 SQNNDIVNSN
-1734 IRKNSEN
+1734 IRENSEN

-1750 DNSLDGGGQIR
+1750 DNSLDGGGIIR

-1775 LSEYIMAENNRNGS
+1775 LREYIMAENNRNGS

-1895 KFARESG
+1895 KFAREGG

-2023 FRGAVRGNEV
+2023 FRGAVRGDEV

-2080 IAERLYRDYAQKRRS
+2080 IAESLYRDYAQKRRS

-2142 ESIDAGGKNV
+2142 ESIDAGAKNGNKV
-2152 AENKTEPLT
+2152 KTIEANSFASTAPQLSVDTVNEFTSNDNINISQNDDVVNDSPGNTVKSSIAVYTDNLPVKYRNKNEARKEFVGYARENFPKSVVNNDTKSEIGISRTGIDKFLSGNISIQKYATGFKIPELIESAVKVGEAENQKGKTGINGYEYYYNTININNKDFAVHIRVRNTDMGDKYYGHTISQKVVDIEIEPLA

-2174 FGSDNTNISQNSE
+2174 FGSDNTNISQN
-2187 VVNNDSA
+2187 D
-2194 NAEFSRQV
+2194 
-2202 DSWKDGSM
+2202 D
-2210 DKNEVFNLGN
+2210 
-2220 TPDVLK
+2220 
-2226 NIGADGLP
+2226 
-2234 IIMTQKVMNKITG
+2234 
-2247 GKHDIDLSEIKRL
+2247 
-2260 PQSIAE
+2260 
-2266 PIMIF
+2266 
-2271 KSATTPNAYVI
+2271 
-2282 LTELSDKNGNSV
+2282 
-2294 VAALHLNRTQKHIA
+2294 
-2308 VNRIA
+2308 
-2313 SVYGKENI
+2313 
-2321 ENFVDRQ
+2321 
-2328 IKAGNLIFADKN
+2328 
-2340 KSQQWSQSRG
+2340 
-2350 LQLPK
+2350 
-2355 LADTIADNNNISQ
+2355 
-2368 NDNIVKSSIRK
+2368 IVKSSIRK

-2406 IRNDINEIINR
+2406 IRNDINEVINR

-2439 IANLDVGVDRGE
+2439 LDNISIGDIQGIDMRTKKDR
-2451 YLHLSEKDKNAMLVL
+2451 AVMTVL
-2466 VNRTLNASAPKRI
+2466 VNRALNSAGVDAKRKSARDLTRYIAQNASVYDADSLCADSGVDYEGDR
-2479 NSEAKILARFIA
+2479 AVILNYI
-2491 QKAKVY
+2491 KH
-2497 TSADYDYTGVKNFI
+2497 GVKI
-2511 LDYTRHAVSITPDV
+2511 SPDAREAIISAV
-2525 KQALITVFGEDSAK
+2525 GENSAK
-2539 GYSALFGKSER
+2539 GYIAMMSNNSALG
-2550 TGRAQ
+2550 
-2555 TIDAIYDEMS
+2555 IDSVYDELSVALPGYFTS
-2565 DVRPDLF
+2565 DAL
-2572 PTDVLGEGEKM
+2572 TEGEKM
-2583 RRIAEIYAWAKD
+2583 RRVIDVYTWLKD
-2595 GEAETNGSARL
+2595 GKSMQDVKL
-2606 IDVMSAEDKQKFA
+2606 IDVMTPDDARAFTELVQKQLELAFDTMGRDSAISREIAAERTK
-2619 NGVYEQ
+2619 YEQ
-2625 LISALDSDY
+2625 RLSDIREKYEAKIADMRSSAKKKQSDGAKAKNISTEQTGNRFKNLAEAAKKYGAIKKGANAVRDIEMPKRIDDNRYVSRFARTMAEAGVTPDESLSEFERDILDGKMTYERITDEEAKKSATDKIMRRGFMQALDDWNEMIRSNQRIGKNEMALGQTLYNQCINAKDAQNAMKIAADLANIATQAGQTVQACMLIKQMSPDCQLYSLEQSVEKMKNEFENKRKFVSGEKRKIDLKINEELAQKLLNAKTEDERRAVMDEILQDIANQIPSTLKDKWDSWRYLSMLGNPRTHIRNIGGNAVFMLPVKVKNAVGWVLEKTIPKDKRTKSLKSTKDSKNFAAADY
-2634 RPSKTRSAMNE
+2634 AKMKNIIQGSSGKYEELSKINELRRIYKFKPLEWLRKTNFAALEWEDGIFLKHHYVNAMAQFLTARGYTSEFMNSGTKEAATALENARAYAMNE
-2645 IRNEYKTKI
+2645 AQKATYRDANAI
-2654 AEIKGEI
+2654 AEALTRWQKEYQNDKNILKRTAGHAVEAI
-2661 KKREEDRAKRA
+2661 VPFKKTPLNIAKRGVEY
-2672 DIRRSPEQWQTERM
+2672 SPLGLIGGVYDAVLNVKSGNVT
-2686 ENAPEPKKRGK
+2686 A
-2697 IAQAI
+2697 AQAI
-2702 NDSERVQSAKQRL
+2702 DKIASGLTGTGLVMLGMWLSKLGLVRGDDDDDDKLARLDSATGEQSYSFK
-2715 GIGNGINNIGDIV
+2715 IGNHSYTIDWV
-2728 DFISNKFGVV
+2728 APASMPFFMGV
-2738 ISTGKVSGKTTG
+2738 SM
-2750 IYKEQSGNM
+2750 QN
-2759 RVRNSNDIPTV
+2759 
-2770 AFELGKHLNKTYKF
+2770 AFEKF
-2784 TEMDSIGTLMKQ
+2784 DK
-2796 IYYTNS
+2796 
-2802 DIFNDFNVKSLGI
+2802 FNFEEVLKAVVKI
-2815 STLISGDGGYA
+2815 P
-2826 VKARNAAVSEF
+2826 EP
-2837 MREYLL
+2837 LL
-2843 NKDVAKEK
+2843 N
-2851 YPQFYADFVM
+2851 
-2861 RMGDE
+2861 
-2866 KVGKKTDVKNLD
+2866 
-2878 AAADMINKYM
+2878 
-2888 SSPTSERID
+2888 
-2897 AMTVT
+2897 
-2902 NKQAKIAQTPTM
+2902 
-2914 TESARKFYLDW
+2914 
-2925 VDSFNPIKNV
+2925 
-2935 MSYVKKVS
+2935 
-2943 GGDITGKR
+2943 
-2951 DAYTIAMNSLNATTI
+2951 
-2966 ANYINTKGMTDLD
+2966 
-2979 GNINLG
+2979 
-2985 KSFIEC
+2985 
-2991 VGNVKKKD
+2991 
-2999 LNTFDRYLIIKH
+2999 
-3011 ALEWIEPLDE
+3011 
-3021 NTPKK
+3021 
-3026 RVFADETLENPTEL
+3026 
-3040 RRELA
+3040 
-3045 EIEKK
+3045 
-3050 HSEMKQAAENL
+3050 
-3061 YEFQRNV
+3061 
-3068 IENFV
+3068 
-3073 IPAGG
+3073 
-3078 ISQAEYQKL
+3078 
-3087 IAKYPSYVPFFRAT
+3087 
-3101 NKRGKLNQFIKG
+3101 
-3113 TLANQSSPIKTANG
+3113 
-3127 GGELLISPLES
+3127 
-3138 IIRNTEKMVKFGTR
+3138 
-3152 QRTMQILAEYA
+3152 
-3163 DSVDGMGKF
+3163 
-3172 MEKVSPDMMMTR
+3172 
-3184 EGKKSFEM
+3184 
-3192 IKDVLAD
+3192 
-3199 KVNAEDYLDLTGAI
+3199 
-3213 ADILGDTDGGFSPIA
+3213 
-3228 DEKNMIVTVM
+3228 
-3238 KDGKKSYYQIHD
+3238 
-3250 RLLYEAIADMTPQ
+3250 
-3263 EANMAVR
+3263 
-3270 ISGAIMN
+3270 
-3277 PMKIL
+3277 
-3282 ITQNN
+3282 
-3287 PIFALTN
+3287 
-3294 AIRDIQ
+3294 
-3300 TAYKN
+3300 
-3305 SNINNPIMF
+3305 
-3314 AAKYAN
+3314 
-3320 AFYGTLKQ
+3320 
-3328 SDDYKKYQA
+3328 
-3337 MGGGHSS
+3337 
-3344 ELSANMESIKESI
+3344 LS
-3357 NALNNKDKAAA
+3357 
-3368 VRILGTIIRHPIQS
+3368 
-3382 IATVNDFVEST
+3382 
-3393 PRFMEFKNK
+3393 
-3402 LKQTGD
+3402 
-3408 TQSAIYAADDLTTNF
+3408 
-3423 KRVGKKGRS
+3423 
-3432 VNKVIMYNNAGVQGL
+3432 
-3447 DKLRRSFTDVP
+3447 
-3458 KNERNARIAKY
+3458 
-3469 AISALMTTALMEFWN
+3469 
-3484 RRDEES
+3484 
-3490 EDAWENLSAY
+3490 
-3500 KKNNFYNFSIGD
+3500 
-3512 GNFIS
+3512 
-3517 IPKARELSALSS
+3517 
-3529 FFERCADKYF
+3529 
-3539 YDNDDAFYDFGGY
+3539 
-3552 LWQQFTPPILPEPGN
+3552 
-3567 PVDMAHSLFGSTVL
+3567 VL
-3581 SSLTDIGFN
+3581 SSLNDLFASYSYS
-3590 KDFKG
+3590 DKG
-3595 SPIESEYD
+3595 SEKAVDMAWQATTSYVGQAFPTVMGQIARTVDKTKRNASFTDPDNGLPAGLDRFIARQATKIPGLSKILEPKIDMWGREETYGDTWYGRLIGNTISPGYYKEINSTVLDDELRRLGNEYEGDGSVLPPKNQKSFTFEKQEYFMNPSEYAQ
-3603 KTLYPFQRY
+3603 YSVIR
-3612 NENTSKIAVWL
+3612 
-3623 GQTAIARKLNI
+3623 GQK
-3634 SPKQLDHILSSNL
+3634 
-3647 GIIGQINKALFPIN
+3647 
-3661 ESRRDLSFG
+3661 SFEA
-3670 LRNKFIADSNYST
+3670 ADE
-3683 DVLNKMYDNTEVSGR
+3683 L
-3698 EFAYNPS
+3698 
-3705 ADNAIRYENDAILS
+3705 IR
-3719 SFVTRMN
+3719 T
-3726 TAVRSLPDDQQ
+3726 
-3737 RMGRAYLLKCLK
+3737 
-3749 NWNSGL
+3749 
-3755 DGNQKDISEK
+3755 
-3765 LKDSEVSK
+3765 
-3773 DTILRELPT
+3773 
-3782 NKLKWTVNKQDFEY
+3782 
-3796 ELKPNE
+3796 
-3802 YAEYTKD
+3802 
-3809 LLSEIARAR
+3809 
-3818 SEATGDSD
+3818 D
-3826 DYQTAVKDAISNAK
+3826 DYKNK
-3840 SAALERVKE
+3840 SAAE
-3849 KYAPPEVK
+3849 
-3857 AEQSKKKS
+3857 KKKALEKCYDAAGDEAKNEILKGRGIDVAAKEAEKAAAKKKT

>member
-319 TDNVRFVSGN
+319 TDDVRFVSGN

-779 TGLRTGYEQEQN
+779 TGLRTGYEQGQN

-930 AYKALASVS
+930 AYKELASVS

-1052 NGRKTLVAAVPSKY
+1052 NGRKTLVAAVPPKY

-1079 QYSAGGN
+1079 QYTAGGN

-1274 MPERG
+1274 MPEHG

-1285 YDTDM
+1285 YDPDI
-1290 KFSVDRDGYSHVYNV
+1290 KFSVESVDGTDKKYVKADRQVISGDNPEEWRKQVYNYINSSIRKGKDINVLSADGDVLTITEDTAGKARFRNTIREPNGNLRKMTNEEFDVKLRAESHIDEIAEVSKKNGYSAIDTKNHHFAKDGFYYRTAYFEDFDGKYYKLTLSVGKSGEINTVYNV
-1305 EKADKGYLDY
+1305 GKLK
-1315 SNSDIETA
+1315 ETYG
-1323 IENIRNGN
+1323 R
-1331 ADKIPSEIEVARLN
+1331 ARD
-1345 SQTVKKISDV
+1345 SKV
-1355 VGFDI
+1355 VEQ
-1360 SDYKCKIEK
+1360 K
-1369 DTLLHIEKRHGLDG
+1369 
-1383 KQDQSLADP
+1383 P
-1392 KDVARMGYVIN
+1392 N
-1403 NADNVSFLKDG
+1403 NARRGFSDEA
-1414 NGDRVVS
+1414 
-1421 KKYNDRNNTPCPILM
+1421 
-1436 ISKRI
+1436 
-1441 DGTYCVSQVVPDS
+1441 VPF
-1454 KKKTVWVTSARIQKA
+1454 KTA
-1469 DVGSQVPN
+1469 
-1477 TVKGQ
+1477 
-1482 QLTSETPLVSSSA
+1482 SETNIGLRGGTPS
-1495 LDNINIS
+1495 DNTNIS
-1502 QNDDV
+1502 QNDD
-1507 VKSSI
+1507 I
-1512 RKNSGNDTD
+1512 
-1521 IKFSVDR
+1521 
-1528 DGYSKQLVTD
+1528 
-1538 FETAAKDIMTISD
+1538 
-1551 YSARVN
+1551 
-1557 AEARTAVRILENT
+1557 
-1570 PNVILDNIE
+1570 
-1579 GSANLP
+1579 
-1585 IVINFTK
+1585 
-1592 MYLAARKSGVIK
+1592 
-1604 GNYHNLGSD
+1604 
-1613 ILMKLPQMI
+1613 
-1622 SDPDMILQLGNGRLN
+1622 
-1637 LLSETKTENG
+1637 
-1647 NNAVVSIEL
+1647 
-1656 NSTKDIEG
+1656 
-1664 KNKNYNV
+1664 
-1671 VVTLFSAN
+1671 
-1679 DNYVRNLINKDGTEI
+1679 
-1694 KYTKEDLSQVNPRLY
+1694 
-1709 NRPATFNDKSSIDNI
+1709 
-1724 SQNDDVVNSN
+1724 VNSN
-1734 IRKNSEN
+1734 IRENSEN

-1750 DNSLDGGGQIR
+1750 DISLDGGGNIR
-1761 YNDDIDIPYRESRQ
+1761 YNDDIDIPYRESKQ
-1775 LSEYIMAENNRNGS
+1775 LREYIMSENNRNGG

-1850 LDEIVAGVRDRRR
+1850 LDEIVAGIRDRRR

-1895 KFARESG
+1895 KFDRESN
-1902 RNQQNTEVENYGR
+1902 RNQQDSEVGNYGR

-1932 ERGSSVQEITGDAKG
+1932 ERGSGVQEITGDASG
-1947 NAGEEQSSASSRRIY
+1947 NASEEQSSASTRGIY

-2018 KYGTD
+2018 EYGTN

-2046 INHHE
+2046 INRHE
-2051 ITHRNYSTDTVQA
+2051 IIHRNYSSDTVQT

-2073 TNEQIND
+2073 TNEQIRN
-2080 IAERLYRDYAQKRRS
+2080 IAESLYRDYAQKRRS

-2117 FSAETREYWAAE
+2117 FETETREYWAAE

-2142 ESIDAGGKNV
+2142 ESIDAGGKNTEVKRFIDELSNNADKFNQEEKVFDVEYKTIPKKGKTSEAIANYFKSIGGIAVNPHLGVVELNKKGAKTTVFHGISGDKFSAV
-2152 AENKTEPLT
+2152 AAIKDVIENGKIIAHDFNWKNRGYDTYLIAGRGYINGQDAVVGVIVKNYP
-2161 WNSDKKSVHPINA
+2161 KSNQNNKFYLHEIIKIGASHTAVDNNTIRVNEQTPIN
-2174 FGSDNTNISQNSE
+2174 NTNISQNNDI
-2187 VVNNDSA
+2187 VNSN
-2194 NAEFSRQV
+2194 
-2202 DSWKDGSM
+2202 
-2210 DKNEVFNLGN
+2210 
-2220 TPDVLK
+2220 
-2226 NIGADGLP
+2226 
-2234 IIMTQKVMNKITG
+2234 
-2247 GKHDIDLSEIKRL
+2247 
-2260 PQSIAE
+2260 
-2266 PIMIF
+2266 
-2271 KSATTPNAYVI
+2271 
-2282 LTELSDKNGNSV
+2282 
-2294 VAALHLNRTQKHIA
+2294 
-2308 VNRIA
+2308 
-2313 SVYGKENI
+2313 
-2321 ENFVDRQ
+2321 
-2328 IKAGNLIFADKN
+2328 
-2340 KSQQWSQSRG
+2340 
-2350 LQLPK
+2350 
-2355 LADTIADNNNISQ
+2355 
-2368 NDNIVKSSIRK
+2368 IRK

-2387 RFSVDENEDM
+2387 RFSTDENTDVNVSDDEDM
-2397 SYLSEPVKN
+2397 SYLSEPVRN
-2406 IRNDINEIINR
+2406 IRNDINEVINR

-2439 IANLDVGVDRGE
+2439 LDNISIGDIQGIDMRTKKDR
-2451 YLHLSEKDKNAMLVL
+2451 AVMTVL
-2466 VNRTLNASAPKRI
+2466 VNRALNSAGVDAKRKSARDLTRYIAQNASVYDADSLCADGGVDYEGDR
-2479 NSEAKILARFIA
+2479 AVILNYI
-2491 QKAKVY
+2491 KH
-2497 TSADYDYTGVKNFI
+2497 GVKI
-2511 LDYTRHAVSITPDV
+2511 SPDAKEAIISAV
-2525 KQALITVFGEDSAK
+2525 GENSAR
-2539 GYSALFGKSER
+2539 GYIAMMSNNSALG
-2550 TGRAQ
+2550 
-2555 TIDAIYDEMS
+2555 IDSVYDELSVALPGYFTS
-2565 DVRPDLF
+2565 DAL
-2572 PTDVLGEGEKM
+2572 TEGEKM
-2583 RRIAEIYAWAKD
+2583 RRVIDVYTWLKD
-2595 GEAETNGSARL
+2595 GKSMQDVKL
-2606 IDVMSAEDKQKFA
+2606 IDVMTPDDAKAFTELVQKQLEFAFDTMGRDSAISREIAAERTK
-2619 NGVYEQ
+2619 YEQ
-2625 LISALDSDY
+2625 RLSDIREKYEAKIADMRNSAKKKQSDGAKAKNISTEQTGNRFKNLAEAAKKYGAIKKGANAVRDIEMPKRIDDNRYVSRFARTMAEAGVTPDESLSEFERNILDGKMTYERITDEEAKKSATDKIMRRGFMQALDDWNEMILLNQRIGKNEMALGQTLYNQCINAKDAQNAMKIAADLANIATQAGQTVQACMLIKQMSPDCQLYSLEQSVEKMKREFENKRKFVSGEKRKIDLKINEELAQKLLNAKTEDERRAVMDEILQDIANQIPSTLKDKWDSWRYLSMLGNPRTHIRNIGGNAVFMLPVKVKNAVGWVLEKTISKDKRTKSLKSTKDSKNFAAADYAKMKDIIQGSSGKYEELSKINELRRIYKFKPLEWLRKANFAALEWEDGIFLKHHYVNAMAQFLTARGYTSEFMNSGTKDAASVLENARAYAMSEAQKATYRDANAIAETLSRWQRNLQNNDKLGVRVVGQAVEGIVPFKKTPLNIAKRGVEYSPIGLISGLYDA
-2634 RPSKTRSAMNE
+2634 AAN
-2645 IRNEYKTKI
+2645 
-2654 AEIKGEI
+2654 IK
-2661 KKREEDRAKRA
+2661 
-2672 DIRRSPEQWQTERM
+2672 S
-2686 ENAPEPKKRGK
+2686 GK
-2697 IAQAI
+2697 VTAAQAI
-2702 NDSERVQSAKQRL
+2702 DKIASGLTGTGLVILGMGLSKLGLVRGDDDDDDKLARLDSATGEQSYSFK
-2715 GIGNGINNIGDIV
+2715 IGNHSYTIDWV
-2728 DFISNKFGVV
+2728 APASMPFFMGV
-2738 ISTGKVSGKTTG
+2738 SMW
-2750 IYKEQSGNM
+2750 N
-2759 RVRNSNDIPTV
+2759 
-2770 AFELGKHLNKTYKF
+2770 AFEKTDKF
-2784 TEMDSIGTLMKQ
+2784 TFEEIL
-2796 IYYTNS
+2796 N
-2802 DIFNDFNVKSLGI
+2802 
-2815 STLISGDGGYA
+2815 A
-2826 VKARNAAVSEF
+2826 VLKIPAP
-2837 MREYLL
+2837 LL
-2843 NKDVAKEK
+2843 N
-2851 YPQFYADFVM
+2851 
-2861 RMGDE
+2861 
-2866 KVGKKTDVKNLD
+2866 
-2878 AAADMINKYM
+2878 
-2888 SSPTSERID
+2888 
-2897 AMTVT
+2897 
-2902 NKQAKIAQTPTM
+2902 
-2914 TESARKFYLDW
+2914 
-2925 VDSFNPIKNV
+2925 
-2935 MSYVKKVS
+2935 
-2943 GGDITGKR
+2943 
-2951 DAYTIAMNSLNATTI
+2951 
-2966 ANYINTKGMTDLD
+2966 
-2979 GNINLG
+2979 
-2985 KSFIEC
+2985 
-2991 VGNVKKKD
+2991 
-2999 LNTFDRYLIIKH
+2999 
-3011 ALEWIEPLDE
+3011 
-3021 NTPKK
+3021 
-3026 RVFADETLENPTEL
+3026 
-3040 RRELA
+3040 
-3045 EIEKK
+3045 
-3050 HSEMKQAAENL
+3050 
-3061 YEFQRNV
+3061 
-3068 IENFV
+3068 
-3073 IPAGG
+3073 
-3078 ISQAEYQKL
+3078 
-3087 IAKYPSYVPFFRAT
+3087 
-3101 NKRGKLNQFIKG
+3101 
-3113 TLANQSSPIKTANG
+3113 
-3127 GGELLISPLES
+3127 
-3138 IIRNTEKMVKFGTR
+3138 
-3152 QRTMQILAEYA
+3152 
-3163 DSVDGMGKF
+3163 
-3172 MEKVSPDMMMTR
+3172 
-3184 EGKKSFEM
+3184 
-3192 IKDVLAD
+3192 
-3199 KVNAEDYLDLTGAI
+3199 
-3213 ADILGDTDGGFSPIA
+3213 
-3228 DEKNMIVTVM
+3228 
-3238 KDGKKSYYQIHD
+3238 
-3250 RLLYEAIADMTPQ
+3250 
-3263 EANMAVR
+3263 
-3270 ISGAIMN
+3270 
-3277 PMKIL
+3277 
-3282 ITQNN
+3282 
-3287 PIFALTN
+3287 
-3294 AIRDIQ
+3294 
-3300 TAYKN
+3300 
-3305 SNINNPIMF
+3305 
-3314 AAKYAN
+3314 
-3320 AFYGTLKQ
+3320 
-3328 SDDYKKYQA
+3328 
-3337 MGGGHSS
+3337 
-3344 ELSANMESIKESI
+3344 LS
-3357 NALNNKDKAAA
+3357 
-3368 VRILGTIIRHPIQS
+3368 
-3382 IATVNDFVEST
+3382 
-3393 PRFMEFKNK
+3393 
-3402 LKQTGD
+3402 
-3408 TQSAIYAADDLTTNF
+3408 
-3423 KRVGKKGRS
+3423 
-3432 VNKVIMYNNAGVQGL
+3432 
-3447 DKLRRSFTDVP
+3447 
-3458 KNERNARIAKY
+3458 
-3469 AISALMTTALMEFWN
+3469 
-3484 RRDEES
+3484 
-3490 EDAWENLSAY
+3490 
-3500 KKNNFYNFSIGD
+3500 
-3512 GNFIS
+3512 
-3517 IPKARELSALSS
+3517 
-3529 FFERCADKYF
+3529 
-3539 YDNDDAFYDFGGY
+3539 
-3552 LWQQFTPPILPEPGN
+3552 
-3567 PVDMAHSLFGSTVL
+3567 VL
-3581 SSLTDIGFN
+3581 SSLSDLIRAGDYSSTPTEKMADYAWQATTSYVGQAFPTVMGQITRTVDKTKRNASFTDPDNGLPAGLDRFIARQATKIPGLSKILEPKIDMWGREETYGDTWYGRLIGN
-3590 KDFKG
+3590 TISPGYYKEINSTALDDELRRLGNEYEGDG
-3595 SPIESEYD
+3595 SVLPPKNQKSFTYEKQKYYMTPSEYAQ
-3603 KTLYPFQRY
+3603 YSVIR
-3612 NENTSKIAVWL
+3612 
-3623 GQTAIARKLNI
+3623 GQKSFEYADELIRTDDYKNKSAEEK
-3634 SPKQLDHILSSNL
+3634 K
-3647 GIIGQINKALFPIN
+3647 KALEKCYDAAGDEAKN
-3661 ESRRDLSFG
+3661 EILKGRG
-3670 LRNKFIADSNYST
+3670 I
-3683 DVLNKMYDNTEVSGR
+3683 DVAAKE
-3698 EFAYNPS
+3698 A
-3705 ADNAIRYENDAILS
+3705 
-3719 SFVTRMN
+3719 
-3726 TAVRSLPDDQQ
+3726 
-3737 RMGRAYLLKCLK
+3737 
-3749 NWNSGL
+3749 
-3755 DGNQKDISEK
+3755 EK
-3765 LKDSEVSK
+3765 
-3773 DTILRELPT
+3773 
-3782 NKLKWTVNKQDFEY
+3782 
-3796 ELKPNE
+3796 
-3802 YAEYTKD
+3802 
-3809 LLSEIARAR
+3809 
-3818 SEATGDSD
+3818 
-3826 DYQTAVKDAISNAK
+3826 
-3840 SAALERVKE
+3840 AA
-3849 KYAPPEVK
+3849 
-3857 AEQSKKKS
+3857 KKKS
-3865 KKKSSK
+3865 KKKTSK

>member
-57 KYRDSHKVEIYDDNG
+57 KYRDSHKVEIYDDDG
-72 NIVGTVGYEA
+72 NLVGTVGYEA

-342 SPAPEYMKTPRQPNE
+342 SPAPEYMKNARPADENLQKEYESAEN
-357 ELNGELAAAKGEEEK
+357 EK
-372 QTVLKKID
+372 QRIEILTKMQERQLETSDEVMK
-380 RYQKDMLDPTLNKIT
+380 PLNKDILT
-395 ETVDKSKKNVAVLND
+395 GRQKTAILED
-410 NIDAANYYDKNKDN
+410 NINAANYYDKNKDN
-424 KYGDGVFGRIA
+424 KYGDGVFGRFT
-435 GNYRIGDIG
+435 GNYRVGDIG
-444 EERAMSAFNSYAYS
+444 EERGKAAGTSYIYN
-458 DSDLTATQIY
+458 DTELTATQIY
-468 DELSR
+468 DDLSR
-473 RIQERNK
+473 RIQEGNK

-500 PQGRNQAIAR
+500 PQGINQAVARIA
-510 LKGAAVGSV
+510 GSAVGAF
-519 IPLVGSKTGGDAAA
+519 IPMVGAKKGGDVAA

-558 EAKKLSAN
+558 DAKKLSAN
-566 NALWSGV
+566 NALWSSV

-816 LAAANSGNSESS
+816 LAVANSGNSESS

-930 AYKALASVS
+930 AYKELASVS

-1120 IEKNGMI
+1120 IEKNGVI

-1274 MPERG
+1274 MPEHG

-1285 YDTDM
+1285 YDPDM
-1290 KFSVDRDGYSHVYNV
+1290 KFSVESV
-1305 EKADKGYLDY
+1305 
-1315 SNSDIETA
+1315 
-1323 IENIRNGN
+1323 
-1331 ADKIPSEIEVARLN
+1331 
-1345 SQTVKKISDV
+1345 
-1355 VGFDI
+1355 
-1360 SDYKCKIEK
+1360 
-1369 DTLLHIEKRHGLDG
+1369 
-1383 KQDQSLADP
+1383 
-1392 KDVARMGYVIN
+1392 
-1403 NADNVSFLKDG
+1403 
-1414 NGDRVVS
+1414 
-1421 KKYNDRNNTPCPILM
+1421 
-1436 ISKRI
+1436 
-1441 DGTYCVSQVVPDS
+1441 DGTD
-1454 KKKTVWVTSARIQKA
+1454 
-1469 DVGSQVPN
+1469 
-1477 TVKGQ
+1477 
-1482 QLTSETPLVSSSA
+1482 
-1495 LDNINIS
+1495 
-1502 QNDDV
+1502 
-1507 VKSSI
+1507 
-1512 RKNSGNDTD
+1512 
-1521 IKFSVDR
+1521 
-1528 DGYSKQLVTD
+1528 
-1538 FETAAKDIMTISD
+1538 D
-1551 YSARVN
+1551 YSAKEIENWKDSKNIVVYKNETQFNQFVN
-1557 AEARTAVRILENT
+1557 EVLENKK
-1570 PNVILDNIE
+1570 PDR
-1579 GSANLP
+1579 
-1585 IVINFTK
+1585 K
-1592 MYLAARKSGVIK
+1592 MYFGKVGESAAKNIYEKTGVNVRGYNISLKGYEIRKILLNSHGNAKAESMRGQAAINTSDLLKIPEIITSPDYVGLSDKLYNGNKVIEFRKEFDGKTVVISYVSGKHHDLQIQTMYKNIK
-1604 GNYHNLGSD
+1604 RN
-1613 ILMKLPQMI
+1613 
-1622 SDPDMILQLGNGRLN
+1622 
-1637 LLSETKTENG
+1637 LSELPSGDNSFSHTSKT
-1647 NNAVVSIEL
+1647 
-1656 NSTKDIEG
+1656 
-1664 KNKNYNV
+1664 
-1671 VVTLFSAN
+1671 
-1679 DNYVRNLINKDGTEI
+1679 RPGT
-1694 KYTKEDLSQVNPRLY
+1694 V
-1709 NRPATFNDKSSIDNI
+1709 SSIDNI
-1724 SQNDDVVNSN
+1724 SQNDDIVKSS
-1734 IRKNSEN
+1734 IRKNSGN

-1750 DNSLDGGGQIR
+1750 DNSLDGGGIIR
-1761 YNDDIDIPYRESRQ
+1761 YNDDIDIPYRESKQ
-1775 LSEYIMAENNRNGS
+1775 LSEYIMSENNRNGS
-1789 ELKSFDKKEIGDNFY
+1789 RLKPFGYKEIGDNFY
-1804 VWKNNSKTDYDVV
+1804 FWRNNSKTDYDVIAQV
-1817 MQIEIDGNEDV
+1817 EIDGNEDV
-1828 IDLIRKGLDNG
+1828 IDLIRKGFENG
-1839 KTYGIDNGTKR
+1839 ETHGIDDGTKR
-1850 LDEIVAGVRDRRR
+1850 LAEIVAGVRDRRR
-1863 GNNSDNARNTAELS
+1863 GNSGNNAVDTAELS

-1895 KFARESG
+1895 KFDRESN
-1902 RNQQNTEVENYGR
+1902 RNQQNTEVGNYGR

-1932 ERGSSVQEITGDAKG
+1932 ERGSGVPEITGNAEG
-1947 NAGEEQSSASSRRIY
+1947 NASEEQSSASSRRIY

-2018 KYGTD
+2018 EYGTN

-2046 INHHE
+2046 INRHE
-2051 ITHRNYSTDTVQA
+2051 IIHRNYSSDTVQT

-2073 TNEQIND
+2073 TNEQIRD
-2080 IAERLYRDYAQKRRS
+2080 IAESLYRDYAQKRRS

-2102 FVCDVM
+2102 FVCDVL
-2108 ADMNDYAEM
+2108 ADMNEYTEM
-2117 FSAETREYWAAE
+2117 FDSEVRNYWTTEETE
-2129 EQDRKGYSPSTYT
+2129 RKGYSPSTYT
-2142 ESIDAGGKNV
+2142 ESIDAGGKNTEVKRFIDELSNNADKFNQEEKVFDVEYKTIPKKGKTSEAIANYFKSIGGIAVNPHLGVVELNKKGAKTTVFHGISGDKFSAV
-2152 AENKTEPLT
+2152 AAIKDVIENGKIIAHDFNWKNRGYDTYLIAGRGYINGQDAVVGVIVKNYP
-2161 WNSDKKSVHPINA
+2161 KSNQNNKFYLHEIIKIGASHTAVDNNTIRVNEQTPIN
-2174 FGSDNTNISQNSE
+2174 NTNISQNDND
-2187 VVNNDSA
+2187 VN
-2194 NAEFSRQV
+2194 
-2202 DSWKDGSM
+2202 
-2210 DKNEVFNLGN
+2210 
-2220 TPDVLK
+2220 
-2226 NIGADGLP
+2226 
-2234 IIMTQKVMNKITG
+2234 
-2247 GKHDIDLSEIKRL
+2247 
-2260 PQSIAE
+2260 SI
-2266 PIMIF
+2266 
-2271 KSATTPNAYVI
+2271 V
-2282 LTELSDKNGNSV
+2282 
-2294 VAALHLNRTQKHIA
+2294 R
-2308 VNRIA
+2308 
-2313 SVYGKENI
+2313 
-2321 ENFVDRQ
+2321 
-2328 IKAGNLIFADKN
+2328 
-2340 KSQQWSQSRG
+2340 
-2350 LQLPK
+2350 
-2355 LADTIADNNNISQ
+2355 
-2368 NDNIVKSSIRK
+2368 KSSK
-2379 NSENDTDI
+2379 NDTQNPDI
-2387 RFSVDENEDM
+2387 RFSTDENTDVNVSDGEDM

-2406 IRNDINEIINR
+2406 IRNDINEVINR

-2497 TSADYDYTGVKNFI
+2497 TAADYDYSGVKSFI

-2550 TGRAQ
+2550 TGSAQ

-2565 DVRPDLF
+2565 DVRPDFF

-2606 IDVMSAEDKQKFA
+2606 IDVMSTEDKQKFA

-2645 IRNEYKTKI
+2645 IRNEYETEI
-2654 AEIKGEI
+2654 AKIKGEM
-2661 KKREEDRAKRA
+2661 KKRAEDRAKRA

-2686 ENAPEPKKRGK
+2686 KNAPEPKKRGK

-2715 GIGNGINNIGDIV
+2715 GIGNGISNIGDIV
-2728 DFISNKFGVV
+2728 DFISNKFGVI

-2802 DIFNDFNVKSLGI
+2802 DIFNDFNAGSLGI
-2815 STLISGDGGYA
+2815 SKLISGADEQA
-2826 VKARNAAVSEF
+2826 LKAKNAAVSEF

-2861 RMGDE
+2861 RMSDE

-2902 NKQAKIAQTPTM
+2902 NKQAKIAQTPTI

-2943 GGDITGKR
+2943 GGDIIGKK

-2991 VGNVKKKD
+2991 VGDVKKKD

-3045 EIEKK
+3045 AIEKQ
-3050 HSEMKQAAENL
+3050 HPEMKQAAENL

-3184 EGKKSFEM
+3184 DGKKSFEM

-3238 KDGKKSYYQIHD
+3238 NDGKKSYYQIHD

-3320 AFYGTLKQ
+3320 AAYGMLKK
-3328 SDDYKKYQA
+3328 SDDYKRYQA

-3357 NALNNKDKAAA
+3357 RALNNKDKVAAF
-3368 VRILGTIIRHPIQS
+3368 RILGTIVRHPIQS

-3447 DKLRRSFTDVP
+3447 DKMRRSFTDVP

-3590 KDFKG
+3590 NDFKG

-3623 GQTAIARKLNI
+3623 GQTEIARKLNI

-3698 EFAYNPS
+3698 EFAYSPS
-3705 ADNAIRYENDAILS
+3705 ADNAIKYENDAILS

-3749 NWNSGL
+3749 NWDSGL
-3755 DGNQKDISEK
+3755 GGNQKDISEK

-3818 SEATGDSD
+3818 SEATGDGD
-3826 DYQTAVKDAISNAK
+3826 DYQAAVKDAISNAK
-3840 SAALERVKE
+3840 SAALERAKE

-3865 KKKSSK
+3865 KKKTSK

>member
-1 MPVGKSRQLTDFE
+1 
-14 KNLKEEIYKRDNHI
+14 
-28 ENSVKYAIDTGQ
+28 
-40 DYGVSKDTP
+40 
-49 QWRRDAIN
+49 
-57 KYRDSHKVEIYDDNG
+57 
-72 NIVGTVGYEA
+72 
-82 HKAINKNK
+82 
-90 VFDYKG
+90 
-96 KNDEERKV
+96 
-104 FSYLRQRQNREARKK
+104 
-119 EQREYVKNHMS
+119 
-130 NPELEKLKFDYNP
+130 
-143 KTSMSRDEYN
+143 
-153 AERQR
+153 
-158 RKDNKDAASNT
+158 
-169 GKVEFVNFRDTKT
+169 
-182 ARERLNS
+182 
-189 QSLPEFVNFRDV
+189 
-201 KSATEKLK
+201 
-209 KQNTEQLPE
+209 
-218 FGSYKYYENQ
+218 
-228 ADEKAKELEE
+228 
-238 IDKYINDNYSLDDI
+238 
-252 NIWQNAK
+252 
-259 EGVRDAGENAVKYNS
+259 
-274 DEKLKGIDN
+274 
-283 LMSRKADILD
+283 MSRKADILD

-342 SPAPEYMKTPRQPNE
+342 SPAPEYMKNARPADENLQKEYESAEN
-357 ELNGELAAAKGEEEK
+357 EK
-372 QTVLKKID
+372 QRIEILTKMQERQLETSDEVMK
-380 RYQKDMLDPTLNKIT
+380 PLNKDILT
-395 ETVDKSKKNVAVLND
+395 GRQKTAILED
-410 NIDAANYYDKNKDN
+410 NINAANYYDKNKDN
-424 KYGDGVFGRIA
+424 KYGDGVFGRFT
-435 GNYRIGDIG
+435 GNYRVGDIG
-444 EERAMSAFNSYAYS
+444 EERGKAAGTSYIYN
-458 DSDLTATQIY
+458 DTELTATQIY
-468 DELSR
+468 DDLSR
-473 RIQERNK
+473 RIQEGNK

-500 PQGRNQAIAR
+500 PQGINQAVARIA
-510 LKGAAVGSV
+510 GSAVGAF
-519 IPLVGSKTGGDAAA
+519 IPMVGAKKGGDVAA

-558 EAKKLSAN
+558 DAKKLSAN
-566 NALWSGV
+566 NALWSSV
-573 VEYGLESA
+573 VEYGLESV

-613 EAAKKAL
+613 EAAKKAV
-620 SAAKTAGNYAV
+620 SAAKAAGNYAV

-761 DKYKSGNASAAEV
+761 DKYKNGNASAAEV

-917 NQYAEGLKRNNSK
+917 SQYAEGLKRNNSK
-930 AYKALASVS
+930 AYKELASVS

-1000 SNEISNGN
+1000 SNEIANGN

-1092 KDAERGNLSA
+1092 KDAKRGNLGA

-1274 MPERG
+1274 MPEHG

-1285 YDTDM
+1285 YD
-1290 KFSVDRDGYSHVYNV
+1290 
-1305 EKADKGYLDY
+1305 
-1315 SNSDIETA
+1315 
-1323 IENIRNGN
+1323 
-1331 ADKIPSEIEVARLN
+1331 P
-1345 SQTVKKISDV
+1345 
-1355 VGFDI
+1355 
-1360 SDYKCKIEK
+1360 
-1369 DTLLHIEKRHGLDG
+1369 
-1383 KQDQSLADP
+1383 
-1392 KDVARMGYVIN
+1392 
-1403 NADNVSFLKDG
+1403 
-1414 NGDRVVS
+1414 
-1421 KKYNDRNNTPCPILM
+1421 
-1436 ISKRI
+1436 
-1441 DGTYCVSQVVPDS
+1441 
-1454 KKKTVWVTSARIQKA
+1454 
-1469 DVGSQVPN
+1469 
-1477 TVKGQ
+1477 
-1482 QLTSETPLVSSSA
+1482 
-1495 LDNINIS
+1495 
-1502 QNDDV
+1502 
-1507 VKSSI
+1507 
-1512 RKNSGNDTD
+1512 D
-1521 IKFSVDR
+1521 IKFSVDG

-1551 YSARVN
+1551 YSARVK

-1579 GSANLP
+1579 GSADLP

-1724 SQNDDVVNSN
+1724 SQNDDIVNSN
-1734 IRKNSEN
+1734 IRENSEN

-1750 DNSLDGGGQIR
+1750 DNSLDGGGIIR
-1761 YNDDIDIPYRESRQ
+1761 YNDDIDIPYRESKQ
-1775 LSEYIMAENNRNGS
+1775 LREYIMSENNRNGG

-1839 KTYGIDNGTKR
+1839 ETYGIDNGTKR
-1850 LDEIVAGVRDRRR
+1850 LDEIVAGIRDRRR

-1895 KFARESG
+1895 KFDRESN
-1902 RNQQNTEVENYGR
+1902 RNQQDSEVGNYGR

-1932 ERGSSVQEITGDAKG
+1932 ERNTSVQEIAG
-1947 NAGEEQSSASSRRIY
+1947 NAEGNASEEQSSASTRGIY

-2018 KYGTD
+2018 EYGTN
-2023 FRGAVRGNEV
+2023 FRGAVRGDEV

-2046 INHHE
+2046 INRHE
-2051 ITHRNYSTDTVQA
+2051 IIHRNYSSDTVQE

-2073 TNEQIND
+2073 TNEQIRD
-2080 IAERLYRDYAQKRRS
+2080 IVERLYRDYAQKRRS

-2108 ADMNDYAEM
+2108 ADMNEYTEM
-2117 FSAETREYWAAE
+2117 FDSEVRNYWTTEETE
-2129 EQDRKGYSPSTYT
+2129 RKGYSPSTYT
-2142 ESIDAGGKNV
+2142 ESIDAGGKNTEVKRFIDELSNNADKFNQEEKVFDVEYKTIPKKGKTSEAIANYFKSIGGIAVNPHLGVVELNKKGAKTTVFHGISGDKFSAV
-2152 AENKTEPLT
+2152 AAIKDVIENGKIIAHDFNWKNRGYDTYLIAGRGYINGQDAVVGVIVKNYP
-2161 WNSDKKSVHPINA
+2161 KSNQNNKFYLHEIIKIGASHTAVDNNTIRVNEQTPIN
-2174 FGSDNTNISQNSE
+2174 NTNISQNDND
-2187 VVNNDSA
+2187 VNSIVRKSSKNDTQ
-2194 NAEFSRQV
+2194 N
-2202 DSWKDGSM
+2202 
-2210 DKNEVFNLGN
+2210 
-2220 TPDVLK
+2220 PDV
-2226 NIGADGLP
+2226 
-2234 IIMTQKVMNKITG
+2234 
-2247 GKHDIDLSEIKRL
+2247 
-2260 PQSIAE
+2260 
-2266 PIMIF
+2266 
-2271 KSATTPNAYVI
+2271 
-2282 LTELSDKNGNSV
+2282 
-2294 VAALHLNRTQKHIA
+2294 
-2308 VNRIA
+2308 
-2313 SVYGKENI
+2313 
-2321 ENFVDRQ
+2321 
-2328 IKAGNLIFADKN
+2328 
-2340 KSQQWSQSRG
+2340 
-2350 LQLPK
+2350 
-2355 LADTIADNNNISQ
+2355 
-2368 NDNIVKSSIRK
+2368 
-2379 NSENDTDI
+2379 
-2387 RFSVDENEDM
+2387 RFSSDDVDVSTDEDM
-2397 SYLSEPVKN
+2397 SYLSEPVRN
-2406 IRNDINEIINR
+2406 IRNDINEVINR

-2497 TSADYDYTGVKNFI
+2497 TAADYDYSGVKSFI

-2550 TGRAQ
+2550 TGSAQ

-2606 IDVMSAEDKQKFA
+2606 IDVMSTEDKQKFA

-2645 IRNEYKTKI
+2645 IRNEYETEI
-2654 AEIKGEI
+2654 AKIKGEM
-2661 KKREEDRAKRA
+2661 KKRAEDRAKRA

-2686 ENAPEPKKRGK
+2686 KNAPEPKKRGK

-2715 GIGNGINNIGDIV
+2715 GIGNGISNIGDIV

-2802 DIFNDFNVKSLGI
+2802 DIFNDFNAGSLGI
-2815 STLISGDGGYA
+2815 SKLISGADEQA
-2826 VKARNAAVSEF
+2826 LKAKNAAVSEF

-2861 RMGDE
+2861 RMSDE

-2943 GGDITGKR
+2943 GGDITGKG

-3026 RVFADETLENPTEL
+3026 RVFADETIENPTEL

-3050 HSEMKQAAENL
+3050 HPEMKQAAENL

-3238 KDGKKSYYQIHD
+3238 NDGKKSYYQIHD
-3250 RLLYEAIADMTPQ
+3250 RLLYEVIADMTPQ

-3320 AFYGTLKQ
+3320 AAYGMLKK
-3328 SDDYKKYQA
+3328 SDDYKRYQA

-3357 NALNNKDKAAA
+3357 RALNNKDKVAA
-3368 VRILGTIIRHPIQS
+3368 VRFLGSIIRHPIQS
-3382 IATVNDFVEST
+3382 IAAVNDFVEST

-3402 LKQTGD
+3402 LNQTGD

-3432 VNKVIMYNNAGVQGL
+3432 LNKVIMYNNAGVQGL

-3458 KNERNARIAKY
+3458 KNERNARIVKY
-3469 AISALMTTALMEFWN
+3469 AVCALITTALAEFWN
-3484 RRDEES
+3484 RRDDES
-3490 EDAWENLSAY
+3490 EEAWENLSAY
-3500 KKNNFYNFSIGD
+3500 KKNNFYNFYIGD
-3512 GNFIS
+3512 GNFLS

-3539 YDNDDAFYDFGGY
+3539 YDNDEAFYDFGGY
-3552 LWQQFTPPILPEPGN
+3552 LWQQFTPPVLPEPGN
-3567 PVDMAHSLFGSTVL
+3567 PADMAHSLFGSTVL

-3595 SPIESEYD
+3595 SPIESDYD
-3603 KTLYPFQRY
+3603 KNLYPFQRY
-3612 NENTSKIAVWL
+3612 SENTTKLAVWL
-3623 GQTAIARKLNI
+3623 GQTDIARKLDI

-3647 GIIGQINKALFPIN
+3647 GIIGQINKALFPSN
-3661 ESRRDLSFG
+3661 ESRKDLSFG

-3698 EFAYNPS
+3698 EFAYSPS
-3705 ADNAIRYENDAILS
+3705 ADNAIKYENDAILS
-3719 SFVTRMN
+3719 SFVSRMN
-3726 TAVRSLPDDQQ
+3726 AAVRSLPDDQQ

-3749 NWNSGL
+3749 NWDSGL
-3755 DGNQKDISEK
+3755 DGNQKDMSEK
-3765 LKDSEVSK
+3765 LNGKEVNE
-3773 DTILRELPT
+3773 DTILKDLPT

-3796 ELKPNE
+3796 EMNPNE

-3818 SEATGDSD
+3818 SEVSGDGD
-3826 DYQTAVKDAISNAK
+3826 DYQTAVKEAISNAK
-3840 SAALERVKE
+3840 SAALERAKE
-3849 KYAPPEVK
+3849 KYAPLEVK
-3857 AEQSKKKS
+3857 AEQAKKKS
-3865 KKKSSK
+3865 KKKTSK

>member
-28 ENSVKYAIDTGQ
+28 DNSVKYAIDTGQ

-72 NIVGTVGYEA
+72 NLVGTVGYEA

-96 KNDEERKV
+96 KNDEEKKV
-104 FSYLRQRQNREARKK
+104 FSYLRQRQNRESRKK

-130 NPELEKLKFDYNP
+130 NPEIEKLKFDYNP

-169 GKVEFVNFRDTKT
+169 GKVEFFDFRDTKT
-182 ARERLNS
+182 ARERLNR

-444 EERAMSAFNSYAYS
+444 EERAMSAFNSYSYS

-779 TGLRTGYEQEQN
+779 TGLRTGYEQAQN

-816 LAAANSGNSESS
+816 LAAAISGNS

-884 KNIPNYQAAYD
+884 KNIPDYQAAYN

-930 AYKALASVS
+930 AYKELASVS

-965 AQAGGELRSIVGKAA
+965 AQAGGELRSIIGKAA

-1041 AFGVSTHYIQK
+1041 AFNVSTHYIQK

-1072 KSGYSGT
+1072 KLGYSGT

-1194 GIPLSENTDRHYDED
+1194 GIPLSENTDGHYDED

-1285 YDTDM
+1285 YD
-1290 KFSVDRDGYSHVYNV
+1290 
-1305 EKADKGYLDY
+1305 
-1315 SNSDIETA
+1315 
-1323 IENIRNGN
+1323 
-1331 ADKIPSEIEVARLN
+1331 P
-1345 SQTVKKISDV
+1345 
-1355 VGFDI
+1355 
-1360 SDYKCKIEK
+1360 
-1369 DTLLHIEKRHGLDG
+1369 
-1383 KQDQSLADP
+1383 
-1392 KDVARMGYVIN
+1392 
-1403 NADNVSFLKDG
+1403 
-1414 NGDRVVS
+1414 
-1421 KKYNDRNNTPCPILM
+1421 
-1436 ISKRI
+1436 
-1441 DGTYCVSQVVPDS
+1441 
-1454 KKKTVWVTSARIQKA
+1454 
-1469 DVGSQVPN
+1469 
-1477 TVKGQ
+1477 
-1482 QLTSETPLVSSSA
+1482 
-1495 LDNINIS
+1495 
-1502 QNDDV
+1502 
-1507 VKSSI
+1507 
-1512 RKNSGNDTD
+1512 D
-1521 IKFSVDR
+1521 IKFSVDE
-1528 DGYSKQLVTD
+1528 D
-1538 FETAAKDIMTISD
+1538 FAAKYDRWVENGGNYRQTLN
-1551 YSARVN
+1551 VG
-1557 AEARTAVRILENT
+1557 RTSETLKSIGVPDKKITWDTAKIAKIKEKHNVDDNIIKQVPYILE
-1570 PNVILDNIE
+1570 E
-1579 GSANLP
+1579 P
-1585 IVINFTK
+1585 IVI
-1592 MYLAARKSGVIK
+1592 MKSLQKSSRITLCGEVYDLNNKPVMAILELNPTNAK
-1604 GNYHNLGSD
+1604 GD
-1613 ILMKLPQMI
+1613 ILLDEIKLV
-1622 SDPDMILQLGNGRLN
+1622 SAYGKDNLQ
-1637 LLSETKTENG
+1637 
-1647 NNAVVSIEL
+1647 
-1656 NSTKDIEG
+1656 
-1664 KNKNYNV
+1664 
-1671 VVTLFSAN
+1671 
-1679 DNYVRNLINKDGTEI
+1679 NLINKSEI
-1694 KYTKEDLSQVNPRLY
+1694 LYVEPNKKRTNDWLTQNRLQLPLGQTNHRY
-1709 NRPATFNDKSSIDNI
+1709 NINI

-1741 DTENVKFSQ
+1741 DTDSRKNLVAIHNSSAEKLSKTLDLGGFAMPSIAVTKNDIPHENFGDISVVFNKDTVDPKADRRNKVYSADAWTPTFPQIEYEANPDVVSSISEKRYDIAKRFGHDAAYGISKYSDSLNIEDKLNRYNGESGVIEQAKNDIDLMKSFLYDIGIGEVAPVEKRTTNVVDKKAVEMYDFYIQKLGKGLFEDLKRRPNEGVFAAKTRWIAENEGKFDKAFLDYIGEELGISGDDAQKILKGQTKADKLKTAIQIRNYLSNGAETVKIETDISATNEKIKRLAKENGFDNWVDDLFGGIENDRGMYNGVDPYTESGSRRSFKQTHYDVTLENIVKSMQAQNDGDVKNVSGFVGTKSLRASLAKTFGSIADMHDTEGRLENLSDKAVNKINDNLNSRLENIIGRIYNTREHSEYDNRFIEIDHIGNILVEACELEEKSAGNIKKLFENYQYDISDKTANDVIGLLFDVSQMPVRIFEAKSERVVGLNEVAFAVMPAGKYPELKAKFESKGIEVKTYDPNTENSRLDVINSRPDIRFSQ
-1750 DNSLDGGGQIR
+1750 DNSLDGGGIIR
-1761 YNDDIDIPYRESRQ
+1761 YNDDIDIPYRESKQ
-1775 LSEYIMAENNRNGS
+1775 LREYIMSENNRNGG

-1839 KTYGIDNGTKR
+1839 ETYGIDNGTKR
-1850 LDEIVAGVRDRRR
+1850 LDEIIAGIRDRRR

-1895 KFARESG
+1895 KFAREGG
-1902 RNQQNTEVENYGR
+1902 RSQQNTEVGNYGR

-1922 DRRTLGESER
+1922 DRRTFGESER
-1932 ERGSSVQEITGDAKG
+1932 ERGSDVQEIAGNASG
-1947 NAGEEQSSASSRRIY
+1947 NAGEKQSSASSRRIY

-2018 KYGTD
+2018 EYGTN

-2033 YIQADHGKYSPTQ
+2033 YIQADHGRYSPSQ
-2046 INHHE
+2046 INRHE
-2051 ITHRNYSTDTVQA
+2051 IIHRNYSSDTVQE

-2073 TNEQIND
+2073 TNEQIRD
-2080 IAERLYRDYAQKRRS
+2080 IAESLYRDYAQKRRS

-2117 FSAETREYWAAE
+2117 FETETREYWAAE

-2152 AENKTEPLT
+2152 AENK
-2161 WNSDKKSVHPINA
+2161 
-2174 FGSDNTNISQNSE
+2174 
-2187 VVNNDSA
+2187 
-2194 NAEFSRQV
+2194 
-2202 DSWKDGSM
+2202 
-2210 DKNEVFNLGN
+2210 
-2220 TPDVLK
+2220 
-2226 NIGADGLP
+2226 
-2234 IIMTQKVMNKITG
+2234 
-2247 GKHDIDLSEIKRL
+2247 
-2260 PQSIAE
+2260 
-2266 PIMIF
+2266 
-2271 KSATTPNAYVI
+2271 
-2282 LTELSDKNGNSV
+2282 
-2294 VAALHLNRTQKHIA
+2294 
-2308 VNRIA
+2308 
-2313 SVYGKENI
+2313 
-2321 ENFVDRQ
+2321 
-2328 IKAGNLIFADKN
+2328 
-2340 KSQQWSQSRG
+2340 SQQWSQSRG

-2355 LADTIADNNNISQ
+2355 LADTIAVNNNISQNDNIVNDSSGNTVKSSIAVYTDNLPVKYRNKNEARKEFVGYARENFPKSVVNNDTKSEIGISRTGIDKFLSGNISIQKYATGFKIPELIESAVKVGEAENQKGKTGINGYEYYYNTININNKDFAVHIRVRNTDMGDKYYGHTISQNVVDIEIEPLAWNSDKKSVHSINAFGSNNTNISQ
-2368 NDNIVKSSIRK
+2368 NDNIVKSSIRE
-2379 NSENDTDI
+2379 NSENDIDI
-2387 RFSVDENEDM
+2387 RFSTDENTDVNAFDDEDM

-2406 IRNDINEIINR
+2406 IRNDINEVINR

-2439 IANLDVGVDRGE
+2439 LDNISIGDIQGIDMRTKKDRAVMTVLVSRALNSAGVDAKRKSARDLTR
-2451 YLHLSEKDKNAMLVL
+2451 YIAQ
-2466 VNRTLNASAPKRI
+2466 NASVYDADSLCADGGVDYEGDR
-2479 NSEAKILARFIA
+2479 AVILNYI
-2491 QKAKVY
+2491 KH
-2497 TSADYDYTGVKNFI
+2497 GVKI
-2511 LDYTRHAVSITPDV
+2511 SPDAKEAIISAV
-2525 KQALITVFGEDSAK
+2525 GENSAR
-2539 GYSALFGKSER
+2539 GYIAMMSNNSALG
-2550 TGRAQ
+2550 
-2555 TIDAIYDEMS
+2555 IDSVYDELSVALPGYFAS
-2565 DVRPDLF
+2565 DAL
-2572 PTDVLGEGEKM
+2572 TEGEKM
-2583 RRIAEIYAWAKD
+2583 RRVIDVYTWLKD
-2595 GEAETNGSARL
+2595 GKSMQDVKL
-2606 IDVMSAEDKQKFA
+2606 IDVMTPDDARAFTELVQKQLELAFDTMGRDSAISREVAAERTK
-2619 NGVYEQ
+2619 YEQ
-2625 LISALDSDY
+2625 RLSDIREKYEAKIADMRNSAKKKQSDGAKAKNISTEQTGNRFKNLAEAAKKYGAIKKGANAVRDIEMPKRIDDNRYVSRFARTMAEAGVTPDESLSEFERDILDGKMTYERITDEEAKKSATDKIMRRGFMQALDDWNEMILSNQRIGKNEMALGQTLYNQCINAKDAQNAMKIAADLANIATQAGQTVQACALIKQMSPDCQLYSLEQSVEKMKREFENKRKFVSGEKRKIDLEINEELAQKLLNAKTEDERRAVMDEILQDIANQIPSTLKDKWDSWRYLSMLGNPRTHIRNIGGNAVFMLPVKVKNAVGWILEKTISKDKRTKSLKSTKDSKNFAAADYAKMKDIIQGSSGKYEELSKINELRRIYKFKPLEWLRKANFAALEWEDGIFLKHHYVNAMAQFLTARGYTSEFMNSGTKDAASVLENARAYAMSEAQKATYRDANAIAETLSRWQRNLQNNDKLGVRVVGQAVEGIVPFKKTPLNIAKRGVEYSPIGLISGLYDA
-2634 RPSKTRSAMNE
+2634 AAN
-2645 IRNEYKTKI
+2645 
-2654 AEIKGEI
+2654 IK
-2661 KKREEDRAKRA
+2661 
-2672 DIRRSPEQWQTERM
+2672 S
-2686 ENAPEPKKRGK
+2686 GK
-2697 IAQAI
+2697 VTAAQAI
-2702 NDSERVQSAKQRL
+2702 DKIASGFTGTGLVILGMGLSKLGLVRGDDDDDDKLARLDSATGEQSYSFK
-2715 GIGNGINNIGDIV
+2715 IGNHSYTIDWV
-2728 DFISNKFGVV
+2728 APASMPFFMGV
-2738 ISTGKVSGKTTG
+2738 SMW
-2750 IYKEQSGNM
+2750 N
-2759 RVRNSNDIPTV
+2759 
-2770 AFELGKHLNKTYKF
+2770 AFEKTDKF
-2784 TEMDSIGTLMKQ
+2784 TFEEIL
-2796 IYYTNS
+2796 N
-2802 DIFNDFNVKSLGI
+2802 
-2815 STLISGDGGYA
+2815 A
-2826 VKARNAAVSEF
+2826 VLKIPAP
-2837 MREYLL
+2837 LL
-2843 NKDVAKEK
+2843 N
-2851 YPQFYADFVM
+2851 
-2861 RMGDE
+2861 
-2866 KVGKKTDVKNLD
+2866 
-2878 AAADMINKYM
+2878 
-2888 SSPTSERID
+2888 
-2897 AMTVT
+2897 
-2902 NKQAKIAQTPTM
+2902 
-2914 TESARKFYLDW
+2914 
-2925 VDSFNPIKNV
+2925 
-2935 MSYVKKVS
+2935 
-2943 GGDITGKR
+2943 
-2951 DAYTIAMNSLNATTI
+2951 
-2966 ANYINTKGMTDLD
+2966 
-2979 GNINLG
+2979 
-2985 KSFIEC
+2985 
-2991 VGNVKKKD
+2991 
-2999 LNTFDRYLIIKH
+2999 
-3011 ALEWIEPLDE
+3011 
-3021 NTPKK
+3021 
-3026 RVFADETLENPTEL
+3026 
-3040 RRELA
+3040 
-3045 EIEKK
+3045 
-3050 HSEMKQAAENL
+3050 
-3061 YEFQRNV
+3061 
-3068 IENFV
+3068 
-3073 IPAGG
+3073 
-3078 ISQAEYQKL
+3078 
-3087 IAKYPSYVPFFRAT
+3087 
-3101 NKRGKLNQFIKG
+3101 
-3113 TLANQSSPIKTANG
+3113 
-3127 GGELLISPLES
+3127 
-3138 IIRNTEKMVKFGTR
+3138 
-3152 QRTMQILAEYA
+3152 
-3163 DSVDGMGKF
+3163 
-3172 MEKVSPDMMMTR
+3172 
-3184 EGKKSFEM
+3184 
-3192 IKDVLAD
+3192 
-3199 KVNAEDYLDLTGAI
+3199 
-3213 ADILGDTDGGFSPIA
+3213 
-3228 DEKNMIVTVM
+3228 
-3238 KDGKKSYYQIHD
+3238 
-3250 RLLYEAIADMTPQ
+3250 
-3263 EANMAVR
+3263 
-3270 ISGAIMN
+3270 
-3277 PMKIL
+3277 
-3282 ITQNN
+3282 
-3287 PIFALTN
+3287 
-3294 AIRDIQ
+3294 
-3300 TAYKN
+3300 
-3305 SNINNPIMF
+3305 
-3314 AAKYAN
+3314 
-3320 AFYGTLKQ
+3320 
-3328 SDDYKKYQA
+3328 
-3337 MGGGHSS
+3337 
-3344 ELSANMESIKESI
+3344 LS
-3357 NALNNKDKAAA
+3357 
-3368 VRILGTIIRHPIQS
+3368 
-3382 IATVNDFVEST
+3382 
-3393 PRFMEFKNK
+3393 
-3402 LKQTGD
+3402 
-3408 TQSAIYAADDLTTNF
+3408 
-3423 KRVGKKGRS
+3423 
-3432 VNKVIMYNNAGVQGL
+3432 
-3447 DKLRRSFTDVP
+3447 
-3458 KNERNARIAKY
+3458 
-3469 AISALMTTALMEFWN
+3469 
-3484 RRDEES
+3484 
-3490 EDAWENLSAY
+3490 
-3500 KKNNFYNFSIGD
+3500 
-3512 GNFIS
+3512 
-3517 IPKARELSALSS
+3517 
-3529 FFERCADKYF
+3529 
-3539 YDNDDAFYDFGGY
+3539 
-3552 LWQQFTPPILPEPGN
+3552 
-3567 PVDMAHSLFGSTVL
+3567 VL
-3581 SSLTDIGFN
+3581 SSLNDLIRAGDYSSTPTEKMADYAWQATTSYVGQAFPTVMGQIARTVDKTKRNASFTDPDNGLPAGLDRFIARQVTKIPGLSKILEPKIDMWGREETYGDTWYGRLIGN
-3590 KDFKG
+3590 TISPGYYKEINSTALDDELRRLGNEYEGDG
-3595 SPIESEYD
+3595 SVLPPKAPKYFTYEKQKYYMTPSEYAQ
-3603 KTLYPFQRY
+3603 YSVIR
-3612 NENTSKIAVWL
+3612 
-3623 GQTAIARKLNI
+3623 GQKSFEYADELIRTDDYKNKSAEEK
-3634 SPKQLDHILSSNL
+3634 K
-3647 GIIGQINKALFPIN
+3647 KALEKCYDAAGDEAKN
-3661 ESRRDLSFG
+3661 EILKGRG
-3670 LRNKFIADSNYST
+3670 I
-3683 DVLNKMYDNTEVSGR
+3683 DVAAKE
-3698 EFAYNPS
+3698 A
-3705 ADNAIRYENDAILS
+3705 
-3719 SFVTRMN
+3719 
-3726 TAVRSLPDDQQ
+3726 
-3737 RMGRAYLLKCLK
+3737 
-3749 NWNSGL
+3749 
-3755 DGNQKDISEK
+3755 EK
-3765 LKDSEVSK
+3765 
-3773 DTILRELPT
+3773 
-3782 NKLKWTVNKQDFEY
+3782 
-3796 ELKPNE
+3796 
-3802 YAEYTKD
+3802 
-3809 LLSEIARAR
+3809 
-3818 SEATGDSD
+3818 
-3826 DYQTAVKDAISNAK
+3826 
-3840 SAALERVKE
+3840 AA
-3849 KYAPPEVK
+3849 
-3857 AEQSKKKS
+3857 KKKS
-3865 KKKSSK
+3865 KKKTSK